1 MASTPYVKSTGR
13 KIQSSS
19 RETLIAAG
27 KREVILKE
35 NKDRIAI
42 IDAIQGAST
51 NELNALAEIKDAI
64 LSGRGSI
71 TQLGEN
77 QGKVS
82 QRLSRRLIASEPYV
96 SDDAKNTQANPYIKR
111 LPMKK
116 GRTQVNNGE
125 ERLIVATNTSERV
138 HFASSRQSA
147 QKLKGSVPVAA
158 NSAPLEPQ
166 SPQSQKGPL
175 RDSNGRF
182 VSQKNN
188 EDIARKK
195 EWQKAHKADA
205 KLQEGFLRKLGSI
218 IGVDGNQSSSEESLT
233 DAAGVGAGGPLWMAA
248 RGMYDITK
256 EITGKAESL
265 KEWVEKGKGEAS
277 PSKATSPAITY
288 PAVVNT
294 QKATSATAFNNAV
307 ETKSAQAVE
316 EQTKILQTNDN
327 KIIDGLEN
335 VSDEVVKLRKSVSSG
350 NKFGLS
356 DLWRNRASRR
366 NKINIGDQAGKNKRN
381 KPKRKG
387 RNLGKK
393 ALSVGEKAAAG
404 TAAAGAGAGAAKTVK
419 TKVSKAKD
427 ISTTSDASKGIA
439 KETKNTAKAVKPA
452 GVVAEE
458 ATVKTGET
466 VAKKKTESVALKSAA
481 KIGVKSAAST
491 AARAIP
497 IIGSLAMA
505 GYDAIDGYTDTDAQ
519 KAAFGLSDDDAVS
532 EQQKTAYATANVLD
546 MGGLVSGATN
556 LIGKGISALGFERA
570 GEKLQ
575 NFDTGDIARGVNGA
589 VDVTKSVFGSLKDT
603 FLSTDENTK
612 QVKKAVEDGTKKTVD
627 AIHSLGEQLQGGRN
641 GEDGV
646 GEHGY
651 TSPTEFSSPANN
663 TIAADLNI
671 GGSNAKNRNYRN
683 NNLGNLVFANQ
694 EGATLESPN
703 AKGEQRFAR
712 FNTPEEGIRALANQ
726 VSSYYNGTSAAA
738 GYQKLQTVS
747 SIISKW
753 APPNENNTNQYID
766 NVSKYLGVSPNE
778 KIDVSKPEVMTQLVR
793 AIATKEGG
801 NPAVNN
807 EFIKNAL
814 GAFNTNTGRWE
825 GQFSDETLA
834 RINKIQKENGGQL
847 IARDSQ
853 YSVGRKVKYANGKS
867 PAQPVLNAVP
877 TATQQP
883 IEVAQHAQ
891 AVKKPQK
898 TGNQPQPINSEN
910 ADVNTGSPSS
920 LLERLIA
927 INESGISGAS
937 NLFGGAA
944 TSLAGTSLDL
954 VKDFALA
961 TSFGSISSLS
971 EKAKGMDQALTEKI
985 SGLTGKSFGFKKA
998 SQVADIA
1005 TAIQQKRTVNHD
1017 TEIIDL
1023 LPGDQVS
1030 PSTPKTPLQEQ
1041 ALAISQAME
1050 GFSSAAPVPKTPQQE
1065 QALAISQAM
1074 AGFSSA
1080 APAPKTPQQEQ
1091 ALAISQAM
1099 ADFSSAAPA
1108 PKTPQQEQALAI
1120 SQAMEGFSSAAPAP
1134 KTPQQAQALAISQ
1147 AMEGFSSAAPAPK
1160 TPQQEQA
1167 LAISQAMAGFSSA
1180 APAPKTPQQE
1190 QALAINQAMAGAAP
1204 VVTSGKRTIT
1214 APSDVQIYDN
1224 GYKVVTGEDKSFF
1237 GSLFDSTVS
1246 GLKQTGTAVIP
1257 AVGDNLSR
1265 LVGGIDSTGILND
1278 LVMQS
1283 TGQNSAIA
1291 RAISPLTRN
1300 VGDWLNGGIQQT
1312 ANSIRGIAT
1321 GANNAIFGSASA
1333 VQEPFLAMP
1342 PQLPTVTDLARSGIR
1357 QPLTTDTIN
1366 NDPAMLKALDNIC
1379 SILND
1384 LLNVNKNNTK
1394 GDPDNVVKT
1403 SQPQPRPRASTT
1415 INDQSLDALLE
1426 D

>member
-1 MASTPYVKSTGR
+1 MDISPLA
-13 KIQSSS
+13 
-19 RETLIAAG
+19 TLNNYRNGEHSICQKPWKKNTKLKPGNVDRAG

-42 IDAIQGAST
+42 IDAIQEAST
-51 NELNALAEIKDAI
+51 NELKALAEVKDAI
-64 LSGRGSI
+64 LSGARTI
-71 TQLGEN
+71 TQQDER
-77 QGKVS
+77 QGRVS
-82 QRLSRRLIASEPYV
+82 NRLSRRRKDYEQST
-96 SDDAKNTQANPYIKR
+96 SDSVRDVQTNPYKKR
-111 LPMKK
+111 LPAKK
-116 GRTQVNNGE
+116 
-125 ERLIVATNTSERV
+125 ERAPINQTVDRSIVATNTPESVRSV
-138 HFASSRQSA
+138 QSRQTIRKSD
-147 QKLKGSVPVAA
+147 GFIPVAA

-166 SPQSQKGPL
+166 SPQSLKGPL

-182 VSQKNN
+182 VSQKSN
-188 EDIARKK
+188 EDVARKK
-195 EWQKAHKADA
+195 ELQNARKADA
-205 KLQEGFLRKLGSI
+205 KLQAGFLRKLGSI
-218 IGVDGNQSSSEESLT
+218 MGVDGNQSSSEESLT
-233 DAAGVGAGGPLWMAA
+233 NAAGVGAGGPLWMAA

-265 KEWVEKGKGEAS
+265 KEWVEKGKKETS
-277 PSKATSPAITY
+277 TSKAISPVITY
-288 PAVVNT
+288 PAAVNS
-294 QKATSATAFNNAV
+294 QKSTSAKAFNNAV

-335 VSDEVVKLRKSVSSG
+335 VSDEIVKLRKSVSSG

-356 DLWRNRASRR
+356 DLWKNRASRR
-366 NKINIGDQAGKNKRN
+366 NKINIGDRAGKNKRN
-381 KPKRKG
+381 KSKRKG

-393 ALSVGEKAAAG
+393 ALSVGEKVTAGSAAAG
-404 TAAAGAGAGAAKTVK
+404 TGVGTAKAVK
-419 TKVSKAKD
+419 NKISKPKDVST
-427 ISTTSDASKGIA
+427 ISDTSKGIA
-439 KETKNTAKAVKPA
+439 KETKNTAKAVKSA
-452 GVVAEE
+452 GVVAED
-458 ATVKTGET
+458 TTIKTGEAI
-466 VAKKKTESVALKSAA
+466 AKKKTESVALKSAA

-491 AARAIP
+491 AARAVP

-505 GYDAIDGYTDTDAQ
+505 GYDAIDGYTDTEAQ

-589 VDVTKSVFGSLKDT
+589 VDITKSVFGSLKDT

-627 AIHSLGEQLQGGRN
+627 AIHSLGEQLQGGRD

-651 TSPTEFSSPANN
+651 TSPAEFNAPASN

-694 EGATLESPN
+694 EGAALEAPN

-753 APPNENNTNQYID
+753 APPKENNTNQYID

-778 KIDVSKPEVMTQLVR
+778 KIDVSNPEVMTQLVR

-898 TGNQPQPINSEN
+898 TGNQSQPINPEN
-910 ADVNTGSPSS
+910 VDVNTGSPSS

-927 INESGISGAS
+927 INDSGVG

-944 TSLAGTSLDL
+944 TSLAGTSLGL
-954 VKDFALA
+954 IKDFASA

-985 SGLTGKSFGFKKA
+985 SSLTGKSFGFQKA
-998 SQVADIA
+998 SQVTDIRDA
-1005 TAIQQKRTVNHD
+1005 LQKRPKAERDMPSV
-1017 TEIIDL
+1017 DL
-1023 LPGDQVS
+1023 LSGV
-1030 PSTPKTPLQEQ
+1030 
-1041 ALAISQAME
+1041 
-1050 GFSSAAPVPKTPQQE
+1050 SSASESEKISVNSRGIPV
-1065 QALAISQAM
+1065 
-1074 AGFSSA
+1074 
-1080 APAPKTPQQEQ
+1080 
-1091 ALAISQAM
+1091 
-1099 ADFSSAAPA
+1099 
-1108 PKTPQQEQALAI
+1108 
-1120 SQAMEGFSSAAPAP
+1120 
-1134 KTPQQAQALAISQ
+1134 
-1147 AMEGFSSAAPAPK
+1147 
-1160 TPQQEQA
+1160 
-1167 LAISQAMAGFSSA
+1167 
-1180 APAPKTPQQE
+1180 
-1190 QALAINQAMAGAAP
+1190 
-1204 VVTSGKRTIT
+1204 
-1214 APSDVQIYDN
+1214 YDN
-1224 GYKVVTGEDKSFF
+1224 GYKVIDGEDKGVL
-1237 GSLFDSTVS
+1237 GSLFDSSLT
-1246 GLKQTGTAVIP
+1246 GLKRISSAVLP
-1257 AVGDNLSR
+1257 AIGDNVSR
-1265 LVGGIDSTGILND
+1265 LIGGVDGTGIVND
-1278 LVMQS
+1278 LVYQA
-1283 TGQNSAIA
+1283 TGQNSTIA
-1291 RAISPLTRN
+1291 RAISPLTRSA
-1300 VGDWLNGGIQQT
+1300 GSWLNNGIQQT
-1312 ANSIRGIAT
+1312 ADSIRGISNE
-1321 GANNAIFGSASA
+1321 ANNAIFGSASA

-1394 GDPDNVVKT
+1394 GDPDKVVKT

-1415 INDQSLDALLE
+1415 INDPSLDALLE

>member
-1 MASTPYVKSTGR
+1 MDISPLA
-13 KIQSSS
+13 
-19 RETLIAAG
+19 TLNNYRNGEHSICQKPWKKNTKLKPGNVDRAG

-42 IDAIQGAST
+42 IDAIQEAST
-51 NELNALAEIKDAI
+51 NELKALAEVKDAI
-64 LSGRGSI
+64 LSGASTI
-71 TQLGEN
+71 TQQDER
-77 QGKVS
+77 QGRVS
-82 QRLSRRLIASEPYV
+82 NRLSRRRKDYEQST
-96 SDDAKNTQANPYIKR
+96 SDSVRDVQTNPYKKR
-111 LPMKK
+111 LPAKK
-116 GRTQVNNGE
+116 
-125 ERLIVATNTSERV
+125 ERAPINQTVDRSIVATNTPESVRSV
-138 HFASSRQSA
+138 QSRQNIRKSD
-147 QKLKGSVPVAA
+147 GSIPVAA
-158 NSAPLEPQ
+158 NSTPLEPQ
-166 SPQSQKGPL
+166 SPQSLKGPL

-182 VSQKNN
+182 VSQKSN
-188 EDIARKK
+188 EDVARKK
-195 EWQKAHKADA
+195 ELQNARKADA
-205 KLQEGFLRKLGSI
+205 KLQAGFLRKLGSI
-218 IGVDGNQSSSEESLT
+218 MGVDGNQSSSEESLT
-233 DAAGVGAGGPLWMAA
+233 NAAGVGAGGPLWMAA

-265 KEWVEKGKGEAS
+265 KEWVEKGKKETS
-277 PSKATSPAITY
+277 TSKAISPVITY
-288 PAVVNT
+288 PAAVNS
-294 QKATSATAFNNAV
+294 QKATSAKAFNNAV

-335 VSDEVVKLRKSVSSG
+335 VSDEIVKLRKSVSSG

-356 DLWRNRASRR
+356 DLWKNRASRR
-366 NKINIGDQAGKNKRN
+366 NKINIGDRAGKNKRN
-381 KPKRKG
+381 KSKRKG
-387 RNLGKK
+387 HNLGKK
-393 ALSVGEKAAAG
+393 ALSVGEKVAAGSAAAG
-404 TAAAGAGAGAAKTVK
+404 TGVGTAKAVK
-419 TKVSKAKD
+419 NKISKPKDVST
-427 ISTTSDASKGIA
+427 ISDTSKGIA
-439 KETKNTAKAVKPA
+439 KETKNTAKAVKSA
-452 GVVAEE
+452 GVVAED
-458 ATVKTGET
+458 TTIKTGEAI
-466 VAKKKTESVALKSAA
+466 AKKKTESVALKSAA

-491 AARAIP
+491 AARAVP

-505 GYDAIDGYTDTDAQ
+505 GYDAIDGYTDTEAQ

-589 VDVTKSVFGSLKDT
+589 VDITKSVFGSLKDT

-627 AIHSLGEQLQGGRN
+627 AIHSLGEQLQGGRD

-651 TSPTEFSSPANN
+651 TSPAEFNAPASN

-694 EGATLESPN
+694 EGAALEAPN

-753 APPNENNTNQYID
+753 APPKENNTNQYID

-778 KIDVSKPEVMTQLVR
+778 KIDVSNPEVMTQLVR

-853 YSVGRKVKYANGKS
+853 YSVGCKVKYANGKS

-898 TGNQPQPINSEN
+898 TGNQSQPINPEN
-910 ADVNTGSPSS
+910 VDVNTGSPSS

-927 INESGISGAS
+927 INDSGVG

-944 TSLAGTSLDL
+944 TSIAGTSLGL
-954 VKDFALA
+954 IKDFASA

-985 SGLTGKSFGFKKA
+985 SSLTGKSFGFQKA
-998 SQVADIA
+998 SQVTDIRDA
-1005 TAIQQKRTVNHD
+1005 LQKRPKAERDMPSV
-1017 TEIIDL
+1017 DL
-1023 LPGDQVS
+1023 LSGV
-1030 PSTPKTPLQEQ
+1030 
-1041 ALAISQAME
+1041 
-1050 GFSSAAPVPKTPQQE
+1050 SSASESEKISVNSRGIPV
-1065 QALAISQAM
+1065 
-1074 AGFSSA
+1074 
-1080 APAPKTPQQEQ
+1080 
-1091 ALAISQAM
+1091 
-1099 ADFSSAAPA
+1099 
-1108 PKTPQQEQALAI
+1108 
-1120 SQAMEGFSSAAPAP
+1120 
-1134 KTPQQAQALAISQ
+1134 
-1147 AMEGFSSAAPAPK
+1147 
-1160 TPQQEQA
+1160 
-1167 LAISQAMAGFSSA
+1167 
-1180 APAPKTPQQE
+1180 
-1190 QALAINQAMAGAAP
+1190 
-1204 VVTSGKRTIT
+1204 
-1214 APSDVQIYDN
+1214 YDN
-1224 GYKVVTGEDKSFF
+1224 GYKVIDGEDKGVL
-1237 GSLFDSTVS
+1237 GSLFDSSLT
-1246 GLKQTGTAVIP
+1246 GLKRISSAVLP
-1257 AVGDNLSR
+1257 AIGDNVSR
-1265 LVGGIDSTGILND
+1265 LIGGVDGTSIVND
-1278 LVMQS
+1278 LVYQA
-1283 TGQNSAIA
+1283 TGQNSTIA
-1291 RAISPLTRN
+1291 RAISPLTRSA
-1300 VGDWLNGGIQQT
+1300 GSWLNNGIQQT
-1312 ANSIRGIAT
+1312 ADSIRGISNE
-1321 GANNAIFGSASA
+1321 ANNAIFGSASA

-1394 GDPDNVVKT
+1394 GDPDKVVKT

-1415 INDQSLDALLE
+1415 INDPSLDALLE

>member
-1 MASTPYVKSTGR
+1 
-13 KIQSSS
+13 Q
-19 RETLIAAG
+19 
-27 KREVILKE
+27 
-35 NKDRIAI
+35 
-42 IDAIQGAST
+42 
-51 NELNALAEIKDAI
+51 
-64 LSGRGSI
+64 
-71 TQLGEN
+71 
-77 QGKVS
+77 
-82 QRLSRRLIASEPYV
+82 
-96 SDDAKNTQANPYIKR
+96 
-111 LPMKK
+111 
-116 GRTQVNNGE
+116 
-125 ERLIVATNTSERV
+125 
-138 HFASSRQSA
+138 
-147 QKLKGSVPVAA
+147 
-158 NSAPLEPQ
+158 
-166 SPQSQKGPL
+166 
-175 RDSNGRF
+175 
-182 VSQKNN
+182 
-188 EDIARKK
+188 
-195 EWQKAHKADA
+195 
-205 KLQEGFLRKLGSI
+205 
-218 IGVDGNQSSSEESLT
+218 
-233 DAAGVGAGGPLWMAA
+233 
-248 RGMYDITK
+248 
-256 EITGKAESL
+256 
-265 KEWVEKGKGEAS
+265 
-277 PSKATSPAITY
+277 
-288 PAVVNT
+288 
-294 QKATSATAFNNAV
+294 
-307 ETKSAQAVE
+307 
-316 EQTKILQTNDN
+316 
-327 KIIDGLEN
+327 
-335 VSDEVVKLRKSVSSG
+335 
-350 NKFGLS
+350 
-356 DLWRNRASRR
+356 
-366 NKINIGDQAGKNKRN
+366 
-381 KPKRKG
+381 
-387 RNLGKK
+387 
-393 ALSVGEKAAAG
+393 
-404 TAAAGAGAGAAKTVK
+404 
-419 TKVSKAKD
+419 
-427 ISTTSDASKGIA
+427 
-439 KETKNTAKAVKPA
+439 
-452 GVVAEE
+452 
-458 ATVKTGET
+458 
-466 VAKKKTESVALKSAA
+466 
-481 KIGVKSAAST
+481 
-491 AARAIP
+491 
-497 IIGSLAMA
+497 
-505 GYDAIDGYTDTDAQ
+505 
-519 KAAFGLSDDDAVS
+519 
-532 EQQKTAYATANVLD
+532 
-546 MGGLVSGATN
+546 
-556 LIGKGISALGFERA
+556 
-570 GEKLQ
+570 
-575 NFDTGDIARGVNGA
+575 
-589 VDVTKSVFGSLKDT
+589 
-603 FLSTDENTK
+603 
-612 QVKKAVEDGTKKTVD
+612 
-627 AIHSLGEQLQGGRN
+627 
-641 GEDGV
+641 
-646 GEHGY
+646 
-651 TSPTEFSSPANN
+651 
-663 TIAADLNI
+663 
-671 GGSNAKNRNYRN
+671 
-683 NNLGNLVFANQ
+683 
-694 EGATLESPN
+694 
-703 AKGEQRFAR
+703 GEQRFAR

-814 GAFNTNTGRWE
+814 GAFNTNTGLWE

-898 TGNQPQPINSEN
+898 TGNQPQPINPEN

-998 SQVADIA
+998 SQAADIA

-1030 PSTPKTPLQEQ
+1030 PST
-1041 ALAISQAME
+1041 
-1050 GFSSAAPVPKTPQQE
+1050 PKTPQQE

-1091 ALAISQAM
+1091 ALAIS
-1099 ADFSSAAPA
+1099 
-1108 PKTPQQEQALAI
+1108 
-1120 SQAMEGFSSAAPAP
+1120 
-1134 KTPQQAQALAISQ
+1134 
-1147 AMEGFSSAAPAPK
+1147 
-1160 TPQQEQA
+1160 
-1167 LAISQAMAGFSSA
+1167 
-1180 APAPKTPQQE
+1180 
-1190 QALAINQAMAGAAP
+1190 QAMAGAAP

>member
-1 MASTPYVKSTGR
+1 MDISPLA
-13 KIQSSS
+13 
-19 RETLIAAG
+19 TLNNYRNGEHSICQKPWKKNTKLKPENVDRAG

-42 IDAIQGAST
+42 IDAIQEAST
-51 NELNALAEIKDAI
+51 NELKALAEVKDAI
-64 LSGRGSI
+64 LSGASTI
-71 TQLGEN
+71 TQQDER
-77 QGKVS
+77 QGRVS
-82 QRLSRRLIASEPYV
+82 NRLSRRRKDYEQST
-96 SDDAKNTQANPYIKR
+96 SDSVRDVQTNPYKKR
-111 LPMKK
+111 LPAKK
-116 GRTQVNNGE
+116 
-125 ERLIVATNTSERV
+125 ERAPINQTVDRSIVATNTPESVRSV
-138 HFASSRQSA
+138 QSRQTIRKSD
-147 QKLKGSVPVAA
+147 GFIPVAA

-166 SPQSQKGPL
+166 SPQSLKGPL

-182 VSQKNN
+182 VSQKSN
-188 EDIARKK
+188 EDVARKK
-195 EWQKAHKADA
+195 ELQNARKADA
-205 KLQEGFLRKLGSI
+205 KLQAGFLRKLGSI
-218 IGVDGNQSSSEESLT
+218 MGVDGNRSSSEESLT
-233 DAAGVGAGGPLWMAA
+233 NAAGVGAGGPLWMAA

-265 KEWVEKGKGEAS
+265 KEWVEKGKKETS
-277 PSKATSPAITY
+277 TSKAISPVITY
-288 PAVVNT
+288 PAAVNS
-294 QKATSATAFNNAV
+294 QKATSAKAFNNAV

-335 VSDEVVKLRKSVSSG
+335 VSDEIVKLRKSVSSG

-356 DLWRNRASRR
+356 DLWKNRASRR
-366 NKINIGDQAGKNKRN
+366 NKINIGDQTGKNKRN
-381 KPKRKG
+381 KSKRKG

-393 ALSVGEKAAAG
+393 ALSAGEKVAAGSAAAG
-404 TAAAGAGAGAAKTVK
+404 TGVGAAKVVK
-419 TKVSKAKD
+419 NKISKPKDVST
-427 ISTTSDASKGIA
+427 ISDTSKGIA
-439 KETKNTAKAVKPA
+439 KETKNTAKAVKSA
-452 GVVAEE
+452 GVVAED
-458 ATVKTGET
+458 ATIKTGEAI
-466 VAKKKTESVALKSAA
+466 AKKKTESVALKSAA

-491 AARAIP
+491 AARAVP

-505 GYDAIDGYTDTDAQ
+505 GYDAIDGYTDTEAQ

-589 VDVTKSVFGSLKDT
+589 VDITKSVFGSLKDT

-651 TSPTEFSSPANN
+651 TSPTEFSAPANN

-778 KIDVSKPEVMTQLVR
+778 KIDVSNPEVMTQLVR

-898 TGNQPQPINSEN
+898 TGNQSQPINPEN
-910 ADVNTGSPSS
+910 VDVNTGSPSS

-927 INESGISGAS
+927 INDSGVG

-944 TSLAGTSLDL
+944 TSLAGTSLGL
-954 VKDFALA
+954 IKDFASA

-985 SGLTGKSFGFKKA
+985 SSLTGKSFGFQKA
-998 SQVADIA
+998 SQVTDIRDA
-1005 TAIQQKRTVNHD
+1005 LQKRPKAERDMPSV
-1017 TEIIDL
+1017 DL
-1023 LPGDQVS
+1023 
-1030 PSTPKTPLQEQ
+1030 
-1041 ALAISQAME
+1041 IS
-1050 GFSSAAPVPKTPQQE
+1050 GVSSASESEKISVNSRGIPV
-1065 QALAISQAM
+1065 
-1074 AGFSSA
+1074 
-1080 APAPKTPQQEQ
+1080 
-1091 ALAISQAM
+1091 
-1099 ADFSSAAPA
+1099 
-1108 PKTPQQEQALAI
+1108 
-1120 SQAMEGFSSAAPAP
+1120 
-1134 KTPQQAQALAISQ
+1134 
-1147 AMEGFSSAAPAPK
+1147 
-1160 TPQQEQA
+1160 
-1167 LAISQAMAGFSSA
+1167 
-1180 APAPKTPQQE
+1180 
-1190 QALAINQAMAGAAP
+1190 
-1204 VVTSGKRTIT
+1204 
-1214 APSDVQIYDN
+1214 YDN
-1224 GYKVVTGEDKSFF
+1224 GYKVIDGEDKGVL
-1237 GSLFDSTVS
+1237 GSLFDSSLT
-1246 GLKQTGTAVIP
+1246 GLKRISSAVLP
-1257 AVGDNLSR
+1257 AIGDNVSQLI
-1265 LVGGIDSTGILND
+1265 GGVDGTGIVND
-1278 LVMQS
+1278 LVYQA
-1283 TGQNSAIA
+1283 TGQNSTIA
-1291 RAISPLTRN
+1291 RAISPLTKSA
-1300 VGDWLNGGIQQT
+1300 GSWLNNGIQQT
-1312 ANSIRGIAT
+1312 ADSIRGISNE
-1321 GANNAIFGSASA
+1321 ANNAIFGSASA
-1333 VQEPFLAMP
+1333 VQEPFLALP

-1394 GDPDNVVKT
+1394 GDPDKVVKT

-1415 INDQSLDALLE
+1415 INDSSLDALLE

>member
-1 MASTPYVKSTGR
+1 MDISPLA
-13 KIQSSS
+13 
-19 RETLIAAG
+19 TLNNYRNGEHSICQKPWKKNTKLKLGNVDRAG

-42 IDAIQGAST
+42 IDAIQEAST
-51 NELNALAEIKDAI
+51 NELKALAEVKDAI
-64 LSGRGSI
+64 LSGASTI
-71 TQLGEN
+71 TQQDER
-77 QGKVS
+77 QGRVS
-82 QRLSRRLIASEPYV
+82 NRLSRRRKDYEQST
-96 SDDAKNTQANPYIKR
+96 SDSVRDVQTNPYKKR
-111 LPMKK
+111 LPAKK
-116 GRTQVNNGE
+116 
-125 ERLIVATNTSERV
+125 ERAPINQTVDRSIVATNTPESVRSV
-138 HFASSRQSA
+138 QSRQTIR
-147 QKLKGSVPVAA
+147 KPDGFIPVAA

-166 SPQSQKGPL
+166 SPQSLKGPL
-175 RDSNGRF
+175 RDSSGRF
-182 VSQKNN
+182 VSQKSN
-188 EDIARKK
+188 EDVARKK
-195 EWQKAHKADA
+195 ELQNARKADA
-205 KLQEGFLRKLGSI
+205 KLQAGFLRKLGSI
-218 IGVDGNQSSSEESLT
+218 MGVDGNQSSSEESLT
-233 DAAGVGAGGPLWMAA
+233 NAAGVGAGGPLWMAA

-265 KEWVEKGKGEAS
+265 KEWVEKGKKETS
-277 PSKATSPAITY
+277 TSKAISPVITY
-288 PAVVNT
+288 PAVVNS
-294 QKATSATAFNNAV
+294 QKATSAKAFNNAV
-307 ETKSAQAVE
+307 EAKSAQAVE

-335 VSDEVVKLRKSVSSG
+335 VSDEILKLRKSVSSG

-356 DLWRNRASRR
+356 DLWKNRASRR
-366 NKINIGDQAGKNKRN
+366 NKINIGDQTGKNKRN
-381 KPKRKG
+381 KSKRKG

-393 ALSVGEKAAAG
+393 ALSAGEKVAAGSAAAG
-404 TAAAGAGAGAAKTVK
+404 TGVGAAKVVK
-419 TKVSKAKD
+419 NKISKPKDVST
-427 ISTTSDASKGIA
+427 ISDTSKGIA
-439 KETKNTAKAVKPA
+439 KETKNTAKAVKSA
-452 GVVAEE
+452 GVVAED
-458 ATVKTGET
+458 ATIKTGEAI
-466 VAKKKTESVALKSAA
+466 AKKKTESVALKSAA

-491 AARAIP
+491 AARAVP
-497 IIGSLAMA
+497 IIGSLAIA
-505 GYDAIDGYTDTDAQ
+505 GYDAIDGYTDTEAQ

-589 VDVTKSVFGSLKDT
+589 VDITKSVFGSLKDT

-651 TSPTEFSSPANN
+651 TSPTEFSAPANN

-778 KIDVSKPEVMTQLVR
+778 KIDVSNPEVMTQLVR

-867 PAQPVLNAVP
+867 PAHPVLNAVP

-898 TGNQPQPINSEN
+898 TGNQSQPINPEN
-910 ADVNTGSPSS
+910 VDVNTGSPSS

-927 INESGISGAS
+927 INDSGVG

-944 TSLAGTSLDL
+944 TSLAGTSLGL
-954 VKDFALA
+954 IKDFASA

-985 SGLTGKSFGFKKA
+985 SSLTGKSFGFQKA
-998 SQVADIA
+998 SQVTDIRDA
-1005 TAIQQKRTVNHD
+1005 LQKRPKAERDMPSV
-1017 TEIIDL
+1017 DL
-1023 LPGDQVS
+1023 LSGV
-1030 PSTPKTPLQEQ
+1030 
-1041 ALAISQAME
+1041 
-1050 GFSSAAPVPKTPQQE
+1050 SSASESEKISVNSRGIPV
-1065 QALAISQAM
+1065 
-1074 AGFSSA
+1074 
-1080 APAPKTPQQEQ
+1080 
-1091 ALAISQAM
+1091 
-1099 ADFSSAAPA
+1099 
-1108 PKTPQQEQALAI
+1108 
-1120 SQAMEGFSSAAPAP
+1120 
-1134 KTPQQAQALAISQ
+1134 
-1147 AMEGFSSAAPAPK
+1147 
-1160 TPQQEQA
+1160 
-1167 LAISQAMAGFSSA
+1167 
-1180 APAPKTPQQE
+1180 
-1190 QALAINQAMAGAAP
+1190 
-1204 VVTSGKRTIT
+1204 
-1214 APSDVQIYDN
+1214 YDN
-1224 GYKVVTGEDKSFF
+1224 GYKVIDGEDKGVL
-1237 GSLFDSTVS
+1237 GSLFDSSLT
-1246 GLKQTGTAVIP
+1246 GLKRISSAVLP
-1257 AVGDNLSR
+1257 AIGDNVSQLI
-1265 LVGGIDSTGILND
+1265 GGVDGTGIVND
-1278 LVMQS
+1278 LVYQA
-1283 TGQNSAIA
+1283 TGQNSTIA
-1291 RAISPLTRN
+1291 RAISPLTRSA
-1300 VGDWLNGGIQQT
+1300 GSWLNNGIQQT
-1312 ANSIRGIAT
+1312 ADSIRGISNE
-1321 GANNAIFGSASA
+1321 ANNAIFGSASA
-1333 VQEPFLAMP
+1333 VQEPFLALP

-1379 SILND
+1379 SILNN

-1394 GDPDNVVKT
+1394 GDPDKVVKT

-1415 INDQSLDALLE
+1415 INDPSLDALLE

>member
-1 MASTPYVKSTGR
+1 MDISPLA
-13 KIQSSS
+13 
-19 RETLIAAG
+19 TLNNYRNGEHSICQKPWKKNTKLKLGNVDRAG

-42 IDAIQGAST
+42 IDAIQEAST
-51 NELNALAEIKDAI
+51 NELKALAEVKDAI
-64 LSGRGSI
+64 LSGASTI
-71 TQLGEN
+71 TQQDER
-77 QGKVS
+77 QGRVS
-82 QRLSRRLIASEPYV
+82 NRLSRRRKDYEQST
-96 SDDAKNTQANPYIKR
+96 SDSVRDVQTNPYKKR
-111 LPMKK
+111 LPAKK
-116 GRTQVNNGE
+116 
-125 ERLIVATNTSERV
+125 ERAPINQTVDRSIVATNTPESVRSV
-138 HFASSRQSA
+138 QSRQTIRKSD
-147 QKLKGSVPVAA
+147 GFIPVAA

-166 SPQSQKGPL
+166 SPQSLKGPL

-182 VSQKNN
+182 VSQKSN
-188 EDIARKK
+188 EDVARKK
-195 EWQKAHKADA
+195 ELQNARKADA
-205 KLQEGFLRKLGSI
+205 KLQAGFLRKLGSI
-218 IGVDGNQSSSEESLT
+218 MGVDGNQSSSEESLT
-233 DAAGVGAGGPLWMAA
+233 NAAGVGAGGPLWMAA

-265 KEWVEKGKGEAS
+265 KEWVEKGKKETS
-277 PSKATSPAITY
+277 TSKAISPVITY
-288 PAVVNT
+288 PAAVNS
-294 QKATSATAFNNAV
+294 QKSTSAKAFNNAV
-307 ETKSAQAVE
+307 ETRSAQAVE

-335 VSDEVVKLRKSVSSG
+335 VSDEIVKLRKSVSSG

-356 DLWRNRASRR
+356 DLWKNRASRR
-366 NKINIGDQAGKNKRN
+366 NKINIGDRAGKNKRN
-381 KPKRKG
+381 KSKRKG

-393 ALSVGEKAAAG
+393 ALSVGEKVAAGSAAAG
-404 TAAAGAGAGAAKTVK
+404 TGVGTAKAVK
-419 TKVSKAKD
+419 NKISKPKDVST
-427 ISTTSDASKGIA
+427 ISDTSKGIA
-439 KETKNTAKAVKPA
+439 KETKNTAKAVKSA
-452 GVVAEE
+452 GVVAED
-458 ATVKTGET
+458 TTIKTGEAI
-466 VAKKKTESVALKSAA
+466 AKKKTESVALKSAA

-491 AARAIP
+491 AARAVP

-505 GYDAIDGYTDTDAQ
+505 GYDAIDGYTDTEAQ

-589 VDVTKSVFGSLKDT
+589 VDITKSVFGSLKDT

-627 AIHSLGEQLQGGRN
+627 AIHSLGEQLQGGRD

-651 TSPTEFSSPANN
+651 TSPAEFNAPASN

-694 EGATLESPN
+694 EGAALEAPN

-753 APPNENNTNQYID
+753 APPKENNTNQYID

-778 KIDVSKPEVMTQLVR
+778 KIDVSNPEVMTQLVR

-898 TGNQPQPINSEN
+898 TGNQSQPINPEN
-910 ADVNTGSPSS
+910 VDVNTGSPSS

-927 INESGISGAS
+927 INDSGVG

-944 TSLAGTSLDL
+944 TSLAGTSLGL
-954 VKDFALA
+954 IKDFASA

-985 SGLTGKSFGFKKA
+985 SSLTGKSFGFQKA
-998 SQVADIA
+998 SQVTDIRDA
-1005 TAIQQKRTVNHD
+1005 LQKRPKAERDMPSV
-1017 TEIIDL
+1017 DL
-1023 LPGDQVS
+1023 LSGV
-1030 PSTPKTPLQEQ
+1030 
-1041 ALAISQAME
+1041 
-1050 GFSSAAPVPKTPQQE
+1050 SSASESEKISVNSRGIPV
-1065 QALAISQAM
+1065 
-1074 AGFSSA
+1074 
-1080 APAPKTPQQEQ
+1080 
-1091 ALAISQAM
+1091 
-1099 ADFSSAAPA
+1099 
-1108 PKTPQQEQALAI
+1108 
-1120 SQAMEGFSSAAPAP
+1120 
-1134 KTPQQAQALAISQ
+1134 
-1147 AMEGFSSAAPAPK
+1147 
-1160 TPQQEQA
+1160 
-1167 LAISQAMAGFSSA
+1167 
-1180 APAPKTPQQE
+1180 
-1190 QALAINQAMAGAAP
+1190 
-1204 VVTSGKRTIT
+1204 
-1214 APSDVQIYDN
+1214 YDN
-1224 GYKVVTGEDKSFF
+1224 GYKVIDGEDKGVL
-1237 GSLFDSTVS
+1237 GSLFDSSLT
-1246 GLKQTGTAVIP
+1246 GLKRISSAVLP
-1257 AVGDNLSR
+1257 AIGDNVSQLI
-1265 LVGGIDSTGILND
+1265 GGVDGTGIVND
-1278 LVMQS
+1278 LVYQA
-1283 TGQNSAIA
+1283 TGQNSTIA
-1291 RAISPLTRN
+1291 RAISPLTKSA
-1300 VGDWLNGGIQQT
+1300 GSWLNNGIQQT
-1312 ANSIRGIAT
+1312 ADSIRGISNE
-1321 GANNAIFGSASA
+1321 ANNAIFGSASA

-1394 GDPDNVVKT
+1394 GDPDKVVKT

-1415 INDQSLDALLE
+1415 INDPSLDALLE

>member
-1 MASTPYVKSTGR
+1 MDISPLA
-13 KIQSSS
+13 
-19 RETLIAAG
+19 TLNNYRNGEHSICQKPWKKNTKLKLGNVDRAG

-42 IDAIQGAST
+42 IDAIQEAST
-51 NELNALAEIKDAI
+51 NELKALAEVKDAI
-64 LSGRGSI
+64 LSGASTI
-71 TQLGEN
+71 TQQDER
-77 QGKVS
+77 QGRVS
-82 QRLSRRLIASEPYV
+82 NRLSRRRKDYEQST
-96 SDDAKNTQANPYIKR
+96 SDSVRDVQTNPYKKR
-111 LPMKK
+111 LPAKK
-116 GRTQVNNGE
+116 
-125 ERLIVATNTSERV
+125 ERAPINQTVDRSIVATNTPESVRSV
-138 HFASSRQSA
+138 QSRQTIR
-147 QKLKGSVPVAA
+147 KPDGFIPVAA

-166 SPQSQKGPL
+166 SPQSLKGPL

-182 VSQKNN
+182 VSQKSN
-188 EDIARKK
+188 EDVARKK
-195 EWQKAHKADA
+195 ELQNARKADA
-205 KLQEGFLRKLGSI
+205 KLQAGFLRKLSSI
-218 IGVDGNQSSSEESLT
+218 MGVDGNQSSSEESLT
-233 DAAGVGAGGPLWMAA
+233 NAAGVGAGGPLWMAA

-265 KEWVEKGKGEAS
+265 KELVEKGKKETS
-277 PSKATSPAITY
+277 TSKAISPVITY
-288 PAVVNT
+288 PAAVNS
-294 QKATSATAFNNAV
+294 QKATSAKAFNNAV

-335 VSDEVVKLRKSVSSG
+335 VSDEIVKLRKSVSSG

-356 DLWRNRASRR
+356 DLWKNRASRR
-366 NKINIGDQAGKNKRN
+366 NKINIGDQTGKNKRN
-381 KPKRKG
+381 KSKRKG

-393 ALSVGEKAAAG
+393 ALSAGEKVAAGSAAAG
-404 TAAAGAGAGAAKTVK
+404 TGVGAAKVVK
-419 TKVSKAKD
+419 NKISKPKDVST
-427 ISTTSDASKGIA
+427 ISDTSKGIA
-439 KETKNTAKAVKPA
+439 KETKNTAKAVKSA
-452 GVVAEE
+452 GVVAED
-458 ATVKTGET
+458 ATIKTGE
-466 VAKKKTESVALKSAA
+466 VIAKKKTESVALKSAA

-491 AARAIP
+491 AARAVP

-505 GYDAIDGYTDTDAQ
+505 GYDAIDGYTDTEAQ

-589 VDVTKSVFGSLKDT
+589 VDITKSVFGSLKDT

-651 TSPTEFSSPANN
+651 TSPTEFSAPANN

-778 KIDVSKPEVMTQLVR
+778 KIDVSNPEVMTQLVR

-898 TGNQPQPINSEN
+898 TGNQSQPINPEN
-910 ADVNTGSPSS
+910 VDVNTGSPSS

-927 INESGISGAS
+927 INDSGVG

-944 TSLAGTSLDL
+944 TSLAGTSLGL
-954 VKDFALA
+954 IKDFASA

-971 EKAKGMDQALTEKI
+971 EKTKGMDQALTEKI
-985 SGLTGKSFGFKKA
+985 SSLTGKSFGFQKA
-998 SQVADIA
+998 SQVTDIRDA
-1005 TAIQQKRTVNHD
+1005 LQKRPKAERDMPSV
-1017 TEIIDL
+1017 DL
-1023 LPGDQVS
+1023 LSGV
-1030 PSTPKTPLQEQ
+1030 
-1041 ALAISQAME
+1041 
-1050 GFSSAAPVPKTPQQE
+1050 SSASESEKISVNSRGIPV
-1065 QALAISQAM
+1065 
-1074 AGFSSA
+1074 
-1080 APAPKTPQQEQ
+1080 
-1091 ALAISQAM
+1091 
-1099 ADFSSAAPA
+1099 
-1108 PKTPQQEQALAI
+1108 
-1120 SQAMEGFSSAAPAP
+1120 
-1134 KTPQQAQALAISQ
+1134 
-1147 AMEGFSSAAPAPK
+1147 
-1160 TPQQEQA
+1160 
-1167 LAISQAMAGFSSA
+1167 
-1180 APAPKTPQQE
+1180 
-1190 QALAINQAMAGAAP
+1190 
-1204 VVTSGKRTIT
+1204 
-1214 APSDVQIYDN
+1214 YDN
-1224 GYKVVTGEDKSFF
+1224 GYKVIDGEDKGVL
-1237 GSLFDSTVS
+1237 GSLFDSSLT
-1246 GLKQTGTAVIP
+1246 GLKRISSAVLP
-1257 AVGDNLSR
+1257 AIGDNVSQLI
-1265 LVGGIDSTGILND
+1265 GGVDGTGIVND
-1278 LVMQS
+1278 LVYQA
-1283 TGQNSAIA
+1283 TGQNSTIA
-1291 RAISPLTRN
+1291 RAISPLTKSA
-1300 VGDWLNGGIQQT
+1300 GSWLNNGIQQT
-1312 ANSIRGIAT
+1312 ADSIRGISNE
-1321 GANNAIFGSASA
+1321 ANNAIFGSASA
-1333 VQEPFLAMP
+1333 VQEPFLALP

-1394 GDPDNVVKT
+1394 GDPDKVVKT

-1415 INDQSLDALLE
+1415 INDPSLDALLE

>member
-1 MASTPYVKSTGR
+1 MDISPLA
-13 KIQSSS
+13 
-19 RETLIAAG
+19 TLNNYRNGEHSICQKPWKKNTKLKLGNVDRAG

-42 IDAIQGAST
+42 IDAIQEAST
-51 NELNALAEIKDAI
+51 NELKALAEVKDAI
-64 LSGRGSI
+64 LSGASTI
-71 TQLGEN
+71 TQQDER
-77 QGKVS
+77 QGRVS
-82 QRLSRRLIASEPYV
+82 NRLSRRRKDYEQST
-96 SDDAKNTQANPYIKR
+96 SDSVRDVQTNPYKKR
-111 LPMKK
+111 LPAKK
-116 GRTQVNNGE
+116 
-125 ERLIVATNTSERV
+125 ERAPINQTVDRSIVATNTPESVRSV
-138 HFASSRQSA
+138 QSRQTIRKSD
-147 QKLKGSVPVAA
+147 GFIPVAA

-166 SPQSQKGPL
+166 SPQSLKGPL

-182 VSQKNN
+182 VSQKSN
-188 EDIARKK
+188 EDVARKK
-195 EWQKAHKADA
+195 ELQNARKADA
-205 KLQEGFLRKLGSI
+205 KLQAGFLRKLGSI
-218 IGVDGNQSSSEESLT
+218 MGVDGNQSSSEESLT
-233 DAAGVGAGGPLWMAA
+233 NAAGVGAGGPLWMAA

-265 KEWVEKGKGEAS
+265 KEWVEKGKKETS
-277 PSKATSPAITY
+277 TSKAISPVITY
-288 PAVVNT
+288 PAAVNS
-294 QKATSATAFNNAV
+294 QKATSAKAFNNAV

-335 VSDEVVKLRKSVSSG
+335 VSDEIVKLRKSVSSG

-356 DLWRNRASRR
+356 DLWKNRASRR
-366 NKINIGDQAGKNKRN
+366 NKINIGDQTGKNKRN
-381 KPKRKG
+381 KSKRKG

-393 ALSVGEKAAAG
+393 ALSVGEKVAAGSAAAG
-404 TAAAGAGAGAAKTVK
+404 TGVGAAKVVK
-419 TKVSKAKD
+419 NKISKPKDVST
-427 ISTTSDASKGIA
+427 ISDTSKGIA
-439 KETKNTAKAVKPA
+439 KETKNTAKAVKSA
-452 GVVAEE
+452 GVVAED
-458 ATVKTGET
+458 ATIKTGEAI
-466 VAKKKTESVALKSAA
+466 AKKKTESVALKSAA

-491 AARAIP
+491 AARAVP

-505 GYDAIDGYTDTDAQ
+505 GYDAIDGYTDTEAQ

-589 VDVTKSVFGSLKDT
+589 VDITKSVFGSLKDT

-627 AIHSLGEQLQGGRN
+627 AIHSLGEQLQGGRD

-651 TSPTEFSSPANN
+651 TSPAEFNAPTSN

-694 EGATLESPN
+694 EGATLEAPN

-753 APPNENNTNQYID
+753 APPKENNTNQYID

-778 KIDVSKPEVMTQLVR
+778 KIDVSNPEVMTQLVR

-867 PAQPVLNAVP
+867 PAQPVLNAVQ

-891 AVKKPQK
+891 TVKKPQK
-898 TGNQPQPINSEN
+898 TGNQSQPINPEN
-910 ADVNTGSPSS
+910 VDVNTGSPSS

-927 INESGISGAS
+927 INDSGVG

-944 TSLAGTSLDL
+944 TSIAGTSLGL
-954 VKDFALA
+954 IKDFASA

-985 SGLTGKSFGFKKA
+985 SSLTGKSFGFQKA
-998 SQVADIA
+998 SQVTDIRDA
-1005 TAIQQKRTVNHD
+1005 LQKRPKAERDMPSV
-1017 TEIIDL
+1017 DL
-1023 LPGDQVS
+1023 LSGV
-1030 PSTPKTPLQEQ
+1030 
-1041 ALAISQAME
+1041 
-1050 GFSSAAPVPKTPQQE
+1050 SSARESEKISVNSRGIPV
-1065 QALAISQAM
+1065 
-1074 AGFSSA
+1074 
-1080 APAPKTPQQEQ
+1080 
-1091 ALAISQAM
+1091 
-1099 ADFSSAAPA
+1099 
-1108 PKTPQQEQALAI
+1108 
-1120 SQAMEGFSSAAPAP
+1120 
-1134 KTPQQAQALAISQ
+1134 
-1147 AMEGFSSAAPAPK
+1147 
-1160 TPQQEQA
+1160 
-1167 LAISQAMAGFSSA
+1167 
-1180 APAPKTPQQE
+1180 
-1190 QALAINQAMAGAAP
+1190 
-1204 VVTSGKRTIT
+1204 
-1214 APSDVQIYDN
+1214 YDN
-1224 GYKVVTGEDKSFF
+1224 GYKVIDGEDKGVL
-1237 GSLFDSTVS
+1237 GSLFDSSLT
-1246 GLKQTGTAVIP
+1246 GLKRISSAVLP
-1257 AVGDNLSR
+1257 AIGDNVSQLI
-1265 LVGGIDSTGILND
+1265 GGVDGTGIVND
-1278 LVMQS
+1278 LVYQA
-1283 TGQNSAIA
+1283 TGQNSTIA
-1291 RAISPLTRN
+1291 RAISPLTRSA
-1300 VGDWLNGGIQQT
+1300 GSWLNNGIQQT
-1312 ANSIRGIAT
+1312 ADSIRGISNE
-1321 GANNAIFGSASA
+1321 ANNAIFGSASA
-1333 VQEPFLAMP
+1333 VQEPFLALP

-1394 GDPDNVVKT
+1394 GDPDKVVKT

-1415 INDQSLDALLE
+1415 INDPSLDALLE

>member
-1 MASTPYVKSTGR
+1 MDISPLA
-13 KIQSSS
+13 
-19 RETLIAAG
+19 TLNNYRNGEHSICQKPWKKNTKLKPGNVDRAG

-42 IDAIQGAST
+42 IDAIQEAST
-51 NELNALAEIKDAI
+51 NELKALAEVKDAI
-64 LSGRGSI
+64 LSGASTI
-71 TQLGEN
+71 TQQDER
-77 QGKVS
+77 QGRVS
-82 QRLSRRLIASEPYV
+82 NRLSRRRKEYEQST
-96 SDDAKNTQANPYIKR
+96 SDSVRDVQTNPYKKR
-111 LPMKK
+111 LPAKK
-116 GRTQVNNGE
+116 
-125 ERLIVATNTSERV
+125 ERAPINQTVDRSIVATNTPESVRSV
-138 HFASSRQSA
+138 QSRQTIRKSD
-147 QKLKGSVPVAA
+147 GFIPVAA

-166 SPQSQKGPL
+166 SPQSLKGPL

-182 VSQKNN
+182 VSQKSN
-188 EDIARKK
+188 EDVARKK
-195 EWQKAHKADA
+195 ELQNARKADA
-205 KLQEGFLRKLGSI
+205 KLQAGFLRKLGSI
-218 IGVDGNQSSSEESLT
+218 MGVDGNRSSSEESLT
-233 DAAGVGAGGPLWMAA
+233 NAAGVGAGGPLWMAA

-265 KEWVEKGKGEAS
+265 KEWVEKGKKETS
-277 PSKATSPAITY
+277 TSKAISPVITY
-288 PAVVNT
+288 PAAVNS
-294 QKATSATAFNNAV
+294 QKATSAKAFNNAV

-335 VSDEVVKLRKSVSSG
+335 VSDEIVKLRKSVSSG

-356 DLWRNRASRR
+356 DLWKNRASRR
-366 NKINIGDQAGKNKRN
+366 NKINIGDQTGKNKRN
-381 KPKRKG
+381 KSKRKG

-393 ALSVGEKAAAG
+393 ALSAGEKVAAGSAAAG
-404 TAAAGAGAGAAKTVK
+404 TGVGAAKVVK
-419 TKVSKAKD
+419 NKISKPKDVST
-427 ISTTSDASKGIA
+427 ISDTSKGIA
-439 KETKNTAKAVKPA
+439 KETKNTAKAVKSA
-452 GVVAEE
+452 GVVAED
-458 ATVKTGET
+458 ATIKTGEAI
-466 VAKKKTESVALKSAA
+466 AKKKTESVALKSAA

-491 AARAIP
+491 AARAVP

-505 GYDAIDGYTDTDAQ
+505 GYDAIDGYTDTEAQ

-589 VDVTKSVFGSLKDT
+589 VDITKSVFGSLKDT

-651 TSPTEFSSPANN
+651 TSPTEFSAPANN

-778 KIDVSKPEVMTQLVR
+778 KIDVSNPEVMTQLVR

-898 TGNQPQPINSEN
+898 TGNQSQPINPEN
-910 ADVNTGSPSS
+910 VDVNTGSPSRM
-920 LLERLIA
+920 LERLIA
-927 INESGISGAS
+927 INDSGVG

-944 TSLAGTSLDL
+944 TSLAGTSLGL
-954 VKDFALA
+954 IKDFASA

-985 SGLTGKSFGFKKA
+985 SSLTGKSFGFQKA
-998 SQVADIA
+998 SQVTDIRDA
-1005 TAIQQKRTVNHD
+1005 LQKRPKAERDMPSV
-1017 TEIIDL
+1017 DL
-1023 LPGDQVS
+1023 LSGV
-1030 PSTPKTPLQEQ
+1030 
-1041 ALAISQAME
+1041 
-1050 GFSSAAPVPKTPQQE
+1050 SSASESEKISVNSRGIPV
-1065 QALAISQAM
+1065 
-1074 AGFSSA
+1074 
-1080 APAPKTPQQEQ
+1080 
-1091 ALAISQAM
+1091 
-1099 ADFSSAAPA
+1099 
-1108 PKTPQQEQALAI
+1108 
-1120 SQAMEGFSSAAPAP
+1120 
-1134 KTPQQAQALAISQ
+1134 
-1147 AMEGFSSAAPAPK
+1147 
-1160 TPQQEQA
+1160 
-1167 LAISQAMAGFSSA
+1167 
-1180 APAPKTPQQE
+1180 
-1190 QALAINQAMAGAAP
+1190 
-1204 VVTSGKRTIT
+1204 
-1214 APSDVQIYDN
+1214 YDN
-1224 GYKVVTGEDKSFF
+1224 GYKVIDGEDKGVL
-1237 GSLFDSTVS
+1237 GSLFDSSLT
-1246 GLKQTGTAVIP
+1246 GLKRISSAVLP
-1257 AVGDNLSR
+1257 AIGDNVSQLI
-1265 LVGGIDSTGILND
+1265 GGVDGTGIVND
-1278 LVMQS
+1278 LVYQA
-1283 TGQNSAIA
+1283 TGQNSTIA
-1291 RAISPLTRN
+1291 RAISPLTRSA
-1300 VGDWLNGGIQQT
+1300 GSWLNNGIQQT
-1312 ANSIRGIAT
+1312 ADSIRGISNE
-1321 GANNAIFGSASA
+1321 ANNAIFGSASA
-1333 VQEPFLAMP
+1333 VQEPFLALP

-1394 GDPDNVVKT
+1394 GDPDKVVKT

-1415 INDQSLDALLE
+1415 INDPSLDALLE

>member
-1 MASTPYVKSTGR
+1 MDISPLA
-13 KIQSSS
+13 
-19 RETLIAAG
+19 TLNNYRNGEHSICQKPWKKNTKLKPGNVDRAG

-42 IDAIQGAST
+42 IDAIQEAST
-51 NELNALAEIKDAI
+51 NELKALAEVKDAI
-64 LSGRGSI
+64 LSGASTI
-71 TQLGEN
+71 TQQDER
-77 QGKVS
+77 QGRVS
-82 QRLSRRLIASEPYV
+82 NRLSRRRKDYEQST
-96 SDDAKNTQANPYIKR
+96 SDSVRDVQTNPYKKR
-111 LPMKK
+111 LPAKK
-116 GRTQVNNGE
+116 
-125 ERLIVATNTSERV
+125 ERAPINQTVDRSIVATNTPESVRSV
-138 HFASSRQSA
+138 QSRQTIRKSD
-147 QKLKGSVPVAA
+147 GFIPVAA

-166 SPQSQKGPL
+166 SPQSLKGPL
-175 RDSNGRF
+175 RDSSGRF
-182 VSQKNN
+182 VSQKSN
-188 EDIARKK
+188 EDVARKK
-195 EWQKAHKADA
+195 ELQNARKADA
-205 KLQEGFLRKLGSI
+205 KLQAGFLRKLGSI
-218 IGVDGNQSSSEESLT
+218 MGVDGNQSSSEESLT
-233 DAAGVGAGGPLWMAA
+233 NAAGVGAGGPLWMAA

-265 KEWVEKGKGEAS
+265 KEWVEKGKKETS
-277 PSKATSPAITY
+277 TSKAISPVITY
-288 PAVVNT
+288 PAAVNSR
-294 QKATSATAFNNAV
+294 KATSAKAFNNAV

-316 EQTKILQTNDN
+316 EQTKILQNNDN

-335 VSDEVVKLRKSVSSG
+335 VSDEILKLRKSVSSG

-356 DLWRNRASRR
+356 DLWKNRASRR
-366 NKINIGDQAGKNKRN
+366 NKINIGDQTGKNKRN
-381 KPKRKG
+381 KSKKKG

-393 ALSVGEKAAAG
+393 ALSAGEKVAAGSAAAG
-404 TAAAGAGAGAAKTVK
+404 TGVGAAKVVK
-419 TKVSKAKD
+419 NKISKPKDVST
-427 ISTTSDASKGIA
+427 ISDTSKGIA
-439 KETKNTAKAVKPA
+439 KETKNTAKAVKSA
-452 GVVAEE
+452 GVVAED
-458 ATVKTGET
+458 ATIKTGEAI
-466 VAKKKTESVALKSAA
+466 AKKKTESVALKSAA

-491 AARAIP
+491 AARAVP

-505 GYDAIDGYTDTDAQ
+505 GYDAIDGYTDTEAQ

-589 VDVTKSVFGSLKDT
+589 VDITKSVFGSLKDT

-651 TSPTEFSSPANN
+651 TSPTEFSAPANN

-778 KIDVSKPEVMTQLVR
+778 KIDVSNPEVMTQLVR

-898 TGNQPQPINSEN
+898 TGNQSQPINPEN
-910 ADVNTGSPSS
+910 VDVNTGSPSS

-927 INESGISGAS
+927 INDSGVG

-944 TSLAGTSLDL
+944 TSLAGTSLGL
-954 VKDFALA
+954 IKDFASA

-985 SGLTGKSFGFKKA
+985 SSLTGKSFGFQKA
-998 SQVADIA
+998 SQVTDIRDA
-1005 TAIQQKRTVNHD
+1005 LQKRPKAERDMPSV
-1017 TEIIDL
+1017 DL
-1023 LPGDQVS
+1023 LSGV
-1030 PSTPKTPLQEQ
+1030 
-1041 ALAISQAME
+1041 
-1050 GFSSAAPVPKTPQQE
+1050 SSASESEKISVNSRGIPV
-1065 QALAISQAM
+1065 
-1074 AGFSSA
+1074 
-1080 APAPKTPQQEQ
+1080 
-1091 ALAISQAM
+1091 
-1099 ADFSSAAPA
+1099 
-1108 PKTPQQEQALAI
+1108 
-1120 SQAMEGFSSAAPAP
+1120 
-1134 KTPQQAQALAISQ
+1134 
-1147 AMEGFSSAAPAPK
+1147 
-1160 TPQQEQA
+1160 
-1167 LAISQAMAGFSSA
+1167 
-1180 APAPKTPQQE
+1180 
-1190 QALAINQAMAGAAP
+1190 
-1204 VVTSGKRTIT
+1204 
-1214 APSDVQIYDN
+1214 YDN
-1224 GYKVVTGEDKSFF
+1224 GYKVIDGEDKGVL
-1237 GSLFDSTVS
+1237 GSLFDSSLT
-1246 GLKQTGTAVIP
+1246 GLKRISSAVLP
-1257 AVGDNLSR
+1257 AIGDNVSQLI
-1265 LVGGIDSTGILND
+1265 GGVDGTGIVND
-1278 LVMQS
+1278 LVYQA
-1283 TGQNSAIA
+1283 TGQNSTIA
-1291 RAISPLTRN
+1291 RAISPLTKSA
-1300 VGDWLNGGIQQT
+1300 GSWLNNGIQQT
-1312 ANSIRGIAT
+1312 ADSIRGISNE
-1321 GANNAIFGSASA
+1321 ANNAIFGSASA
-1333 VQEPFLAMP
+1333 VQEPFLALP

-1394 GDPDNVVKT
+1394 GDPDKVVKT

-1415 INDQSLDALLE
+1415 INDPSLDALLE

>member
-1 MASTPYVKSTGR
+1 MDISPLA
-13 KIQSSS
+13 
-19 RETLIAAG
+19 TLNNYRNGEHSICQKPWKKNTKLKLGNVDRAG

-42 IDAIQGAST
+42 IDAIQEAST
-51 NELNALAEIKDAI
+51 NELKALAEVKDAI
-64 LSGRGSI
+64 LSGASTI
-71 TQLGEN
+71 TQQDER
-77 QGKVS
+77 QGRVS
-82 QRLSRRLIASEPYV
+82 NRLSRRRKDYEQST
-96 SDDAKNTQANPYIKR
+96 SDSVRDVQTNPYKKR
-111 LPMKK
+111 LPAKK
-116 GRTQVNNGE
+116 
-125 ERLIVATNTSERV
+125 ERAPINQTVDRSIVATNTPESVRSV
-138 HFASSRQSA
+138 QSRQTIRKSD
-147 QKLKGSVPVAA
+147 GFIPVAA

-166 SPQSQKGPL
+166 SPQSLKGPL

-182 VSQKNN
+182 VSQKSN
-188 EDIARKK
+188 EDVARKK
-195 EWQKAHKADA
+195 ELQNARKADA
-205 KLQEGFLRKLGSI
+205 KLQAGFLRKLGSI
-218 IGVDGNQSSSEESLT
+218 MGVDGNQSSSEESLT
-233 DAAGVGAGGPLWMAA
+233 NAAGVGAGGPLWMAA

-265 KEWVEKGKGEAS
+265 KEWVEKGKKETS
-277 PSKATSPAITY
+277 TSKAISPVITY
-288 PAVVNT
+288 PAAVNS
-294 QKATSATAFNNAV
+294 QKSTSAKAFNNAV

-335 VSDEVVKLRKSVSSG
+335 VSDEIVKLRKSVSSG

-356 DLWRNRASRR
+356 DLWKNRASRR
-366 NKINIGDQAGKNKRN
+366 NKINIGDRAGKNKRN
-381 KPKRKG
+381 KSKRKG

-393 ALSVGEKAAAG
+393 ALSVGEKVAAGSAAAG
-404 TAAAGAGAGAAKTVK
+404 TGVGTAKAVK
-419 TKVSKAKD
+419 NKISKPKDVST
-427 ISTTSDASKGIA
+427 ISDTSKGIA
-439 KETKNTAKAVKPA
+439 KETKNTAKAVKSA
-452 GVVAEE
+452 GVVAED
-458 ATVKTGET
+458 TTIKTGEAI
-466 VAKKKTESVALKSAA
+466 AKKKTESVALKSAA

-491 AARAIP
+491 AARAVP

-505 GYDAIDGYTDTDAQ
+505 GYDAIDGYTDTEAQ

-589 VDVTKSVFGSLKDT
+589 VDITKSVFGSLKDT

-627 AIHSLGEQLQGGRN
+627 AIHSLGEQLQGGRD

-651 TSPTEFSSPANN
+651 TSPAEFNAPASN

-694 EGATLESPN
+694 EGAALEAPN

-753 APPNENNTNQYID
+753 APPKENNTNQYID

-778 KIDVSKPEVMTQLVR
+778 KIDVSNPEVMTQLVR

-898 TGNQPQPINSEN
+898 TGNQSQPINPEN
-910 ADVNTGSPSS
+910 VDVNTGSPSS

-927 INESGISGAS
+927 INDSGVG

-944 TSLAGTSLDL
+944 TSLAGTSLGL
-954 VKDFALA
+954 IKDFASA

-985 SGLTGKSFGFKKA
+985 SSLTGKSFGFQKA
-998 SQVADIA
+998 SQVTDIRDA
-1005 TAIQQKRTVNHD
+1005 LQKRPKAERDMPSV
-1017 TEIIDL
+1017 DL
-1023 LPGDQVS
+1023 LSGV
-1030 PSTPKTPLQEQ
+1030 
-1041 ALAISQAME
+1041 
-1050 GFSSAAPVPKTPQQE
+1050 SSASESEKISVNSRGIPV
-1065 QALAISQAM
+1065 
-1074 AGFSSA
+1074 
-1080 APAPKTPQQEQ
+1080 
-1091 ALAISQAM
+1091 
-1099 ADFSSAAPA
+1099 
-1108 PKTPQQEQALAI
+1108 
-1120 SQAMEGFSSAAPAP
+1120 
-1134 KTPQQAQALAISQ
+1134 
-1147 AMEGFSSAAPAPK
+1147 
-1160 TPQQEQA
+1160 
-1167 LAISQAMAGFSSA
+1167 
-1180 APAPKTPQQE
+1180 
-1190 QALAINQAMAGAAP
+1190 
-1204 VVTSGKRTIT
+1204 
-1214 APSDVQIYDN
+1214 YDN
-1224 GYKVVTGEDKSFF
+1224 GYKVIDGEDKGVL
-1237 GSLFDSTVS
+1237 GSLFDSSLT
-1246 GLKQTGTAVIP
+1246 GLKRISSAVLP
-1257 AVGDNLSR
+1257 AIGDNVSQLI
-1265 LVGGIDSTGILND
+1265 GGVDGTGIVND
-1278 LVMQS
+1278 LVYQATGRNS
-1283 TGQNSAIA
+1283 TIA
-1291 RAISPLTRN
+1291 RAISPLTKSA
-1300 VGDWLNGGIQQT
+1300 GSWLNNGIQQT
-1312 ANSIRGIAT
+1312 ADSIRGISNE
-1321 GANNAIFGSASA
+1321 ANNAIFGSASA

-1394 GDPDNVVKT
+1394 GDPDKVVKT

-1415 INDQSLDALLE
+1415 INDPSLDALLE

>member
-1 MASTPYVKSTGR
+1 MDISPLA
-13 KIQSSS
+13 
-19 RETLIAAG
+19 TLNNYRNGEHSICQKPWKKNTKLKPGNVDRAG

-42 IDAIQGAST
+42 IDAIQEAST
-51 NELNALAEIKDAI
+51 NELKALAEVKDAI
-64 LSGRGSI
+64 LSGASTI
-71 TQLGEN
+71 TQQDER
-77 QGKVS
+77 QGRVS
-82 QRLSRRLIASEPYV
+82 NRLSRRRKDYEQST
-96 SDDAKNTQANPYIKR
+96 SDSVRDVQTNPYKKR
-111 LPMKK
+111 LPAKK
-116 GRTQVNNGE
+116 
-125 ERLIVATNTSERV
+125 ERAPINQTVDRSIVATNTPESVRSV
-138 HFASSRQSA
+138 QSRQTIRKSD
-147 QKLKGSVPVAA
+147 GFIPVAA

-166 SPQSQKGPL
+166 SPQSLKGPL

-182 VSQKNN
+182 VSQKSN
-188 EDIARKK
+188 EDVARKK
-195 EWQKAHKADA
+195 ELQNARKADA
-205 KLQEGFLRKLGSI
+205 KLQAGFLRKLGSI
-218 IGVDGNQSSSEESLT
+218 MGVDGNQSSSEESLT
-233 DAAGVGAGGPLWMAA
+233 NAAGVGAGGPLWMAA

-265 KEWVEKGKGEAS
+265 KELVEKGKKETS
-277 PSKATSPAITY
+277 TSKAISPVITY
-288 PAVVNT
+288 PAAVNS
-294 QKATSATAFNNAV
+294 QKATSAKAFNNAV

-335 VSDEVVKLRKSVSSG
+335 VSDEIVKLRKSVSSG

-356 DLWRNRASRR
+356 DLWKNRASRR
-366 NKINIGDQAGKNKRN
+366 NKINIGDQTGKNKRN
-381 KPKRKG
+381 KSKRKG

-393 ALSVGEKAAAG
+393 ALSAGEKVAAGSVAAG
-404 TAAAGAGAGAAKTVK
+404 TGVGAAKVVK
-419 TKVSKAKD
+419 NKISKPKDVST
-427 ISTTSDASKGIA
+427 ISDTSKGIA
-439 KETKNTAKAVKPA
+439 KETKNTAKAVKSA
-452 GVVAEE
+452 GVVAED
-458 ATVKTGET
+458 ATIKTGE
-466 VAKKKTESVALKSAA
+466 VIAKKKTESVALKSAA

-491 AARAIP
+491 AARAVP

-505 GYDAIDGYTDTDAQ
+505 GYDAIDGYTDTEAQ

-589 VDVTKSVFGSLKDT
+589 VDITKSVFGSLKDT

-651 TSPTEFSSPANN
+651 TSPTEFSAPANN

-778 KIDVSKPEVMTQLVR
+778 KIDVSNPEVMTQLVR

-898 TGNQPQPINSEN
+898 TGNQSQPINPEIV
-910 ADVNTGSPSS
+910 DVNTGSPSS

-927 INESGISGAS
+927 INDSGVG

-944 TSLAGTSLDL
+944 TSLAGTSLGL
-954 VKDFALA
+954 IKDFASA

-985 SGLTGKSFGFKKA
+985 SSLTGKSFGFQKA
-998 SQVADIA
+998 SQVTDIRDA
-1005 TAIQQKRTVNHD
+1005 LQKRPKAERDMPSV
-1017 TEIIDL
+1017 DL
-1023 LPGDQVS
+1023 LSGV
-1030 PSTPKTPLQEQ
+1030 
-1041 ALAISQAME
+1041 
-1050 GFSSAAPVPKTPQQE
+1050 SSASESEKISVNSRGIPV
-1065 QALAISQAM
+1065 
-1074 AGFSSA
+1074 
-1080 APAPKTPQQEQ
+1080 
-1091 ALAISQAM
+1091 
-1099 ADFSSAAPA
+1099 
-1108 PKTPQQEQALAI
+1108 
-1120 SQAMEGFSSAAPAP
+1120 
-1134 KTPQQAQALAISQ
+1134 
-1147 AMEGFSSAAPAPK
+1147 
-1160 TPQQEQA
+1160 
-1167 LAISQAMAGFSSA
+1167 
-1180 APAPKTPQQE
+1180 
-1190 QALAINQAMAGAAP
+1190 
-1204 VVTSGKRTIT
+1204 
-1214 APSDVQIYDN
+1214 YDN
-1224 GYKVVTGEDKSFF
+1224 GYKVIDGEDKGVL
-1237 GSLFDSTVS
+1237 GSLFDSSLT
-1246 GLKQTGTAVIP
+1246 GLKRISSAVLP
-1257 AVGDNLSR
+1257 AIGDNVSQLI
-1265 LVGGIDSTGILND
+1265 GGVDGTGIVND
-1278 LVMQS
+1278 LVYQA
-1283 TGQNSAIA
+1283 TGQNSTIA
-1291 RAISPLTRN
+1291 RAISPLTKSA
-1300 VGDWLNGGIQQT
+1300 GSWLNNGIQQT
-1312 ANSIRGIAT
+1312 ADSIRGISNE
-1321 GANNAIFGSASA
+1321 ANNAIFGSASA
-1333 VQEPFLAMP
+1333 VQEPFLALP

-1394 GDPDNVVKT
+1394 GDPDKVVKT

-1415 INDQSLDALLE
+1415 INDPSLDALLE

>member
-1 MASTPYVKSTGR
+1 MDISPLA
-13 KIQSSS
+13 
-19 RETLIAAG
+19 TLNNYRNGEHSICQKPWKKNTKLKPGNVDRAG

-42 IDAIQGAST
+42 IDAIQEAST
-51 NELNALAEIKDAI
+51 NELKALAEVKDAI
-64 LSGRGSI
+64 LSGARTI
-71 TQLGEN
+71 TQQDER
-77 QGKVS
+77 QGRVS
-82 QRLSRRLIASEPYV
+82 NRLSRRRKDYEQST
-96 SDDAKNTQANPYIKR
+96 SDSVRDVQTNPYKKR
-111 LPMKK
+111 LPAKK
-116 GRTQVNNGE
+116 
-125 ERLIVATNTSERV
+125 ERAPINQTVDRSIVATNTPESVRSV
-138 HFASSRQSA
+138 QSRQTIRKSD
-147 QKLKGSVPVAA
+147 GFIPVAA

-166 SPQSQKGPL
+166 SPKSLKGPL

-182 VSQKNN
+182 VSQKSN
-188 EDIARKK
+188 EDVARKK
-195 EWQKAHKADA
+195 ELQNARKADA
-205 KLQEGFLRKLGSI
+205 KLQAGFLRKLGSI
-218 IGVDGNQSSSEESLT
+218 MGVDGNQSSSEESLT
-233 DAAGVGAGGPLWMAA
+233 NAAGVGAGGPLWMAA

-265 KEWVEKGKGEAS
+265 KEWVEKGKKETS
-277 PSKATSPAITY
+277 TSKAISPVITY
-288 PAVVNT
+288 PAAVNS
-294 QKATSATAFNNAV
+294 QKATSAKAFNNAV

-335 VSDEVVKLRKSVSSG
+335 VSDEIVKLRKSVFSG

-356 DLWRNRASRR
+356 ALWKNRASRR
-366 NKINIGDQAGKNKRN
+366 NKINIGDRAGKNKRN
-381 KPKRKG
+381 KSKRKG

-393 ALSVGEKAAAG
+393 ALSVGEKVAAGSAAAG
-404 TAAAGAGAGAAKTVK
+404 TGVGAAKVVK
-419 TKVSKAKD
+419 NKISKPKDVST
-427 ISTTSDASKGIA
+427 ISDTSKGIA
-439 KETKNTAKAVKPA
+439 KETKNTAKAVKSA
-452 GVVAEE
+452 GVVAED
-458 ATVKTGET
+458 ATIKTGEAI
-466 VAKKKTESVALKSAA
+466 AKKKTESVALKSAA

-491 AARAIP
+491 AARAVP

-505 GYDAIDGYTDTDAQ
+505 GYDAIDGYTDTEAQ

-589 VDVTKSVFGSLKDT
+589 VDITKSVFGSLKDT

-627 AIHSLGEQLQGGRN
+627 AIHSLGEQLQGGRD

-651 TSPTEFSSPANN
+651 TSPAEFNAPASN

-778 KIDVSKPEVMTQLVR
+778 KIDVSNPEVMTQLVR

-898 TGNQPQPINSEN
+898 TGNQSQPINPEN
-910 ADVNTGSPSS
+910 VDVNTGSPSRM
-920 LLERLIA
+920 LERLIA
-927 INESGISGAS
+927 INDSGVG

-944 TSLAGTSLDL
+944 TSLAGTSLGL
-954 VKDFALA
+954 IKDFASA

-985 SGLTGKSFGFKKA
+985 SSLTGKSFGFQKA
-998 SQVADIA
+998 SQVTDIRDA
-1005 TAIQQKRTVNHD
+1005 LQKRPKAERDMPSV
-1017 TEIIDL
+1017 DL
-1023 LPGDQVS
+1023 LSGV
-1030 PSTPKTPLQEQ
+1030 
-1041 ALAISQAME
+1041 
-1050 GFSSAAPVPKTPQQE
+1050 SSASESEKISVNSRGIPV
-1065 QALAISQAM
+1065 
-1074 AGFSSA
+1074 
-1080 APAPKTPQQEQ
+1080 
-1091 ALAISQAM
+1091 
-1099 ADFSSAAPA
+1099 
-1108 PKTPQQEQALAI
+1108 
-1120 SQAMEGFSSAAPAP
+1120 
-1134 KTPQQAQALAISQ
+1134 
-1147 AMEGFSSAAPAPK
+1147 
-1160 TPQQEQA
+1160 
-1167 LAISQAMAGFSSA
+1167 
-1180 APAPKTPQQE
+1180 
-1190 QALAINQAMAGAAP
+1190 
-1204 VVTSGKRTIT
+1204 
-1214 APSDVQIYDN
+1214 YDN
-1224 GYKVVTGEDKSFF
+1224 GYKVIDGEDKGVL
-1237 GSLFDSTVS
+1237 GSLFDSSLT
-1246 GLKQTGTAVIP
+1246 GLKRISSAVLP
-1257 AVGDNLSR
+1257 AIGDNVSQLI
-1265 LVGGIDSTGILND
+1265 GGVDGTGIVND
-1278 LVMQS
+1278 LVYQA
-1283 TGQNSAIA
+1283 TGQNSTIA
-1291 RAISPLTRN
+1291 RAISPLTKSA
-1300 VGDWLNGGIQQT
+1300 GSWLNNGIQQT
-1312 ANSIRGIAT
+1312 ADSIRGISNE
-1321 GANNAIFGSASA
+1321 ANNAIFGSASA

-1394 GDPDNVVKT
+1394 GDPDKVVKT

-1415 INDQSLDALLE
+1415 INDPSLDALLE

>member
-1 MASTPYVKSTGR
+1 MDISPLA
-13 KIQSSS
+13 
-19 RETLIAAG
+19 TLNNYRNGEHSICQKPWKKNTKLKLGNVDRAG

-42 IDAIQGAST
+42 IDAIQEAST
-51 NELNALAEIKDAI
+51 NELKALAEVKDAI
-64 LSGRGSI
+64 LSGASTI
-71 TQLGEN
+71 TQQDER
-77 QGKVS
+77 QGRVS
-82 QRLSRRLIASEPYV
+82 NRLSRRRKDYEQST
-96 SDDAKNTQANPYIKR
+96 SDSVRDVQTNPYKKR
-111 LPMKK
+111 LPAKK
-116 GRTQVNNGE
+116 
-125 ERLIVATNTSERV
+125 ERAPINQTVDRSIVATNTPESVRSV
-138 HFASSRQSA
+138 QSRQTIRKSD
-147 QKLKGSVPVAA
+147 GFIPVAA

-166 SPQSQKGPL
+166 SPQSLKGPL

-182 VSQKNN
+182 VSQKSN
-188 EDIARKK
+188 EDVARKK
-195 EWQKAHKADA
+195 ELQNARKADA
-205 KLQEGFLRKLGSI
+205 KLQAGFLRKLGSI
-218 IGVDGNQSSSEESLT
+218 MGVDGNQSSSEESLT
-233 DAAGVGAGGPLWMAA
+233 NAAGVGAGGPLWMAA

-265 KEWVEKGKGEAS
+265 KEWVEKGKKETS
-277 PSKATSPAITY
+277 TSKAISPVITY
-288 PAVVNT
+288 PAAVNS
-294 QKATSATAFNNAV
+294 QKSTSAKAFNNAV

-335 VSDEVVKLRKSVSSG
+335 VSDEIVKLRKSVSSG

-356 DLWRNRASRR
+356 DLWKNRASRR
-366 NKINIGDQAGKNKRN
+366 NKINIGDRAGKNKRN
-381 KPKRKG
+381 KSKRKG

-393 ALSVGEKAAAG
+393 ALSVGEKVAAGSAAAG
-404 TAAAGAGAGAAKTVK
+404 TGVGTAKAVK
-419 TKVSKAKD
+419 NKISKPKDVST
-427 ISTTSDASKGIA
+427 ISDTSKGIA
-439 KETKNTAKAVKPA
+439 KETKNTAKAVKSA
-452 GVVAEE
+452 GVVAED
-458 ATVKTGET
+458 TTIKTGEAI
-466 VAKKKTESVALKSAA
+466 AKKKTESVALKSAA

-491 AARAIP
+491 AARAVP

-505 GYDAIDGYTDTDAQ
+505 GYDAIDGYTDTEAQ

-589 VDVTKSVFGSLKDT
+589 VDITKSVFGSLKDT

-627 AIHSLGEQLQGGRN
+627 AIHSLGEQLQGGRD

-651 TSPTEFSSPANN
+651 TSPAEFNAPASN

-694 EGATLESPN
+694 EGAALEAPN

-753 APPNENNTNQYID
+753 APPKENNTNQYID

-778 KIDVSKPEVMTQLVR
+778 KIDVSNPEVMTQLVR

-898 TGNQPQPINSEN
+898 TGNQSQPINPEN
-910 ADVNTGSPSS
+910 VDVNTGSPSS

-927 INESGISGAS
+927 INDSGVG

-944 TSLAGTSLDL
+944 TSLAGTSLGL
-954 VKDFALA
+954 IKDFASA

-985 SGLTGKSFGFKKA
+985 SSLTGKSFGFQKA
-998 SQVADIA
+998 SQVTDIRDA
-1005 TAIQQKRTVNHD
+1005 LQKRPKAERDMPSV
-1017 TEIIDL
+1017 DL
-1023 LPGDQVS
+1023 LSGV
-1030 PSTPKTPLQEQ
+1030 
-1041 ALAISQAME
+1041 
-1050 GFSSAAPVPKTPQQE
+1050 SSASESEKISVNSRGIPV
-1065 QALAISQAM
+1065 
-1074 AGFSSA
+1074 
-1080 APAPKTPQQEQ
+1080 
-1091 ALAISQAM
+1091 
-1099 ADFSSAAPA
+1099 
-1108 PKTPQQEQALAI
+1108 
-1120 SQAMEGFSSAAPAP
+1120 
-1134 KTPQQAQALAISQ
+1134 
-1147 AMEGFSSAAPAPK
+1147 
-1160 TPQQEQA
+1160 
-1167 LAISQAMAGFSSA
+1167 
-1180 APAPKTPQQE
+1180 
-1190 QALAINQAMAGAAP
+1190 
-1204 VVTSGKRTIT
+1204 
-1214 APSDVQIYDN
+1214 YDN
-1224 GYKVVTGEDKSFF
+1224 RYKVIDGEDKGVL
-1237 GSLFDSTVS
+1237 GSLFDSSLT
-1246 GLKQTGTAVIP
+1246 GLKRISSAVLP
-1257 AVGDNLSR
+1257 AIGDNVSQLI
-1265 LVGGIDSTGILND
+1265 GGVDGTGIVND
-1278 LVMQS
+1278 LVYQA
-1283 TGQNSAIA
+1283 TGQNSTIA
-1291 RAISPLTRN
+1291 RAISPLTKSA
-1300 VGDWLNGGIQQT
+1300 GSWLNNGIQQT
-1312 ANSIRGIAT
+1312 ADSIRGISNE
-1321 GANNAIFGSASA
+1321 ANNAIFGSASA

-1394 GDPDNVVKT
+1394 GDPDKVVKT

-1415 INDQSLDALLE
+1415 INDPSLDALLE

>member
-1 MASTPYVKSTGR
+1 MDISPLA
-13 KIQSSS
+13 
-19 RETLIAAG
+19 TLNNYRNGEHSICQKPWKKNTKLKPGNVDRAG

-42 IDAIQGAST
+42 IDAIQEAST
-51 NELNALAEIKDAI
+51 NELKALAEVKDAI
-64 LSGRGSI
+64 LSGASTI
-71 TQLGEN
+71 TQQDER
-77 QGKVS
+77 QGRVS
-82 QRLSRRLIASEPYV
+82 NRLSRRHKEYEQST
-96 SDDAKNTQANPYIKR
+96 SDSVRDVQTNPYKKR
-111 LPMKK
+111 LPAKK
-116 GRTQVNNGE
+116 
-125 ERLIVATNTSERV
+125 ERAPINQTVDRAIVATNTPESVRSV
-138 HFASSRQSA
+138 QSRQTIRKSE
-147 QKLKGSVPVAA
+147 GFIPVAA

-166 SPQSQKGPL
+166 PPQSLKGPL

-182 VSQKNN
+182 VSQKSN
-188 EDIARKK
+188 EDVARKK
-195 EWQKAHKADA
+195 ELQNARKADA
-205 KLQEGFLRKLGSI
+205 KLQAGFLRKLGSI
-218 IGVDGNQSSSEESLT
+218 MGVDGNQSSSEESLT
-233 DAAGVGAGGPLWMAA
+233 NAAGVGAGGPLWMAA

-265 KEWVEKGKGEAS
+265 KELVEKGKKETS
-277 PSKATSPAITY
+277 TSKAISPVITY
-288 PAVVNT
+288 PAAVNS
-294 QKATSATAFNNAV
+294 QKATSAKAFNNAV

-335 VSDEVVKLRKSVSSG
+335 VSDEIVKLRKSVSSG

-356 DLWRNRASRR
+356 DLWKNRASRR
-366 NKINIGDQAGKNKRN
+366 NKINIGDQTGKNKRN
-381 KPKRKG
+381 KSKRKG

-393 ALSVGEKAAAG
+393 ALSAGEKVAAGSAAAG
-404 TAAAGAGAGAAKTVK
+404 TGVGAAKVVK
-419 TKVSKAKD
+419 NKISKPKDVST
-427 ISTTSDASKGIA
+427 ISDTSKGIA
-439 KETKNTAKAVKPA
+439 KETKNTAKAVKSA
-452 GVVAEE
+452 GVVAED
-458 ATVKTGET
+458 ATIKTGEAI
-466 VAKKKTESVALKSAA
+466 AKKKTESVALKSAA

-491 AARAIP
+491 AARAVP

-505 GYDAIDGYTDTDAQ
+505 GYDAIDGYTDTEAQ

-589 VDVTKSVFGSLKDT
+589 VDITKSVFGSLKDT

-651 TSPTEFSSPANN
+651 TSPTEFSAPANN

-778 KIDVSKPEVMTQLVR
+778 KIDVSNPEVMTQLVR

-898 TGNQPQPINSEN
+898 TGNQSQPINPEIV
-910 ADVNTGSPSS
+910 DVNTGSPSS

-927 INESGISGAS
+927 INDSGVG

-944 TSLAGTSLDL
+944 TSLAGTSLGL
-954 VKDFALA
+954 IKDFASA

-1030 PSTPKTPLQEQ
+1030 PSTPKTP
-1041 ALAISQAME
+1041 
-1050 GFSSAAPVPKTPQQE
+1050 
-1065 QALAISQAM
+1065 
-1074 AGFSSA
+1074 
-1080 APAPKTPQQEQ
+1080 
-1091 ALAISQAM
+1091 
-1099 ADFSSAAPA
+1099 
-1108 PKTPQQEQALAI
+1108 QQEQALAI
-1120 SQAMEGFSSAAPAP
+1120 SQAME
-1134 KTPQQAQALAISQ
+1134 
-1147 AMEGFSSAAPAPK
+1147 
-1160 TPQQEQA
+1160 
-1167 LAISQAMAGFSSA
+1167 GFSSA

-1394 GDPDNVVKT
+1394 GDPDKVVKT

-1415 INDQSLDALLE
+1415 INDPSLDALLE

>member
-1 MASTPYVKSTGR
+1 MDISPLA
-13 KIQSSS
+13 
-19 RETLIAAG
+19 TLNNYRNGEHSICQKPWKKNTKLKPGNVDRAG

-42 IDAIQGAST
+42 IDAIQEAST
-51 NELNALAEIKDAI
+51 NELKALAEVKDAI
-64 LSGRGSI
+64 LSGASTI
-71 TQLGEN
+71 TQQDER
-77 QGKVS
+77 QGRVS
-82 QRLSRRLIASEPYV
+82 NRLSRRRKDYEQST
-96 SDDAKNTQANPYIKR
+96 SDSVRDVQTNPYKKR
-111 LPMKK
+111 LPAKK
-116 GRTQVNNGE
+116 
-125 ERLIVATNTSERV
+125 ERAPINQTVDRSIVATNTPESVRSV
-138 HFASSRQSA
+138 QSRQTIR
-147 QKLKGSVPVAA
+147 KPDGFIPVAA

-166 SPQSQKGPL
+166 SPQSLKGPL
-175 RDSNGRF
+175 RDSSGRF
-182 VSQKNN
+182 VSQKSN
-188 EDIARKK
+188 EDVARKK
-195 EWQKAHKADA
+195 ELQNARKADA
-205 KLQEGFLRKLGSI
+205 KLQAGFLRKLGSI
-218 IGVDGNQSSSEESLT
+218 MGVDGNQSSSEESLT
-233 DAAGVGAGGPLWMAA
+233 NAAGVGAGGPLWMAA

-265 KEWVEKGKGEAS
+265 KEWVEKGKKETS
-277 PSKATSPAITY
+277 TSKAISPVITY
-288 PAVVNT
+288 PAAVNS
-294 QKATSATAFNNAV
+294 QKATSAKAFNNAV

-335 VSDEVVKLRKSVSSG
+335 VSDEIVKLRKSVSSG

-356 DLWRNRASRR
+356 DLWKNRASRR
-366 NKINIGDQAGKNKRN
+366 NKINIGDQTGKNKRN
-381 KPKRKG
+381 KSKRKG

-393 ALSVGEKAAAG
+393 ALSAGEKVAAGSAAAG
-404 TAAAGAGAGAAKTVK
+404 TGVGAAKVVK
-419 TKVSKAKD
+419 NKISKPKDVST
-427 ISTTSDASKGIA
+427 ISDTSKGIA
-439 KETKNTAKAVKPA
+439 KETKNTAKAVKSA
-452 GVVAEE
+452 GVVAED
-458 ATVKTGET
+458 ATIKTGEAI
-466 VAKKKTESVALKSAA
+466 AKKKTESVALKSAA

-491 AARAIP
+491 AARAVP

-505 GYDAIDGYTDTDAQ
+505 GYDAIDGYTDTEAQ

-589 VDVTKSVFGSLKDT
+589 VDITKSVFGSLKDT

-627 AIHSLGEQLQGGRN
+627 AIHSLGEQLQGGSD

-651 TSPTEFSSPANN
+651 TSPAEFNAPTSN

-694 EGATLESPN
+694 EGATLEAPN

-753 APPNENNTNQYID
+753 APPKENNTNQYID

-778 KIDVSKPEVMTQLVR
+778 KIDVSNPEVMTQLVR

-891 AVKKPQK
+891 TVKKPQK
-898 TGNQPQPINSEN
+898 TGNQSQPINPEN
-910 ADVNTGSPSS
+910 VDVNTGSPSS

-927 INESGISGAS
+927 INDSGVG

-944 TSLAGTSLDL
+944 TSLAGTSLGL
-954 VKDFALA
+954 IKDFASA

-985 SGLTGKSFGFKKA
+985 SSLTGKSFGFQKA
-998 SQVADIA
+998 SQVTDIRDA
-1005 TAIQQKRTVNHD
+1005 LQKRPKAERDMPSV
-1017 TEIIDL
+1017 DL
-1023 LPGDQVS
+1023 LSGV
-1030 PSTPKTPLQEQ
+1030 
-1041 ALAISQAME
+1041 
-1050 GFSSAAPVPKTPQQE
+1050 SSAGESEKISVNSRGIPV
-1065 QALAISQAM
+1065 
-1074 AGFSSA
+1074 
-1080 APAPKTPQQEQ
+1080 
-1091 ALAISQAM
+1091 
-1099 ADFSSAAPA
+1099 
-1108 PKTPQQEQALAI
+1108 
-1120 SQAMEGFSSAAPAP
+1120 
-1134 KTPQQAQALAISQ
+1134 
-1147 AMEGFSSAAPAPK
+1147 
-1160 TPQQEQA
+1160 
-1167 LAISQAMAGFSSA
+1167 
-1180 APAPKTPQQE
+1180 
-1190 QALAINQAMAGAAP
+1190 
-1204 VVTSGKRTIT
+1204 
-1214 APSDVQIYDN
+1214 YDN
-1224 GYKVVTGEDKSFF
+1224 GYKVIDGEDKGVL
-1237 GSLFDSTVS
+1237 GSLFDSSLT
-1246 GLKQTGTAVIP
+1246 GLKRISSAVLP
-1257 AVGDNLSR
+1257 AIGDNVSQLI
-1265 LVGGIDSTGILND
+1265 GGVDGTGIVND
-1278 LVMQS
+1278 LVYQA
-1283 TGQNSAIA
+1283 TGQNSTIA
-1291 RAISPLTRN
+1291 RAISPLTRSA
-1300 VGDWLNGGIQQT
+1300 GSWLNNGIQQT
-1312 ANSIRGIAT
+1312 ADSIRGISNE
-1321 GANNAIFGSASA
+1321 ANNAIFGSASA
-1333 VQEPFLAMP
+1333 VQEPFLALP

-1394 GDPDNVVKT
+1394 GDPDKVVKT

-1415 INDQSLDALLE
+1415 INDPSLDALLE

>member
-1 MASTPYVKSTGR
+1 MDISPLA
-13 KIQSSS
+13 
-19 RETLIAAG
+19 TLNNYRNGEHSICQKPWKKNTKLKPGNVDRAG

-51 NELNALAEIKDAI
+51 NELKALAEVKDAI
-64 LSGRGSI
+64 LSGASTI
-71 TQLGEN
+71 TQQDER
-77 QGKVS
+77 QGRVS
-82 QRLSRRLIASEPYV
+82 NRLSRRGKDYEQST
-96 SDDAKNTQANPYIKR
+96 SDSVRDVQTNPYKKR
-111 LPMKK
+111 LPAKK
-116 GRTQVNNGE
+116 
-125 ERLIVATNTSERV
+125 ERAPINQTVDRSIVATNTQESVRSV
-138 HFASSRQSA
+138 QSRQTIRKSD
-147 QKLKGSVPVAA
+147 GFIPVAA

-166 SPQSQKGPL
+166 SPQSLKGPL

-182 VSQKNN
+182 VSQKSN
-188 EDIARKK
+188 EDVARKK
-195 EWQKAHKADA
+195 ELQNARKADA
-205 KLQEGFLRKLGSI
+205 KLQAGFLRKLGSI
-218 IGVDGNQSSSEESLT
+218 MGVDGNQSSSEESLT
-233 DAAGVGAGGPLWMAA
+233 NAAGVGAGGPLWMAA

-265 KEWVEKGKGEAS
+265 KELVEKGKKETS
-277 PSKATSPAITY
+277 TSKAISPVITY
-288 PAVVNT
+288 PAAVNS
-294 QKATSATAFNNAV
+294 QKATSAKAFNNAV

-335 VSDEVVKLRKSVSSG
+335 VSDEIVKLRKSVSSG

-356 DLWRNRASRR
+356 DLWKNRASRR
-366 NKINIGDQAGKNKRN
+366 NKINIGDQTGKDKRN
-381 KPKRKG
+381 KSKRKG

-393 ALSVGEKAAAG
+393 ALSAGEKVAAGSAAAG
-404 TAAAGAGAGAAKTVK
+404 TGVGAAKVVK
-419 TKVSKAKD
+419 NKISKPKDVST
-427 ISTTSDASKGIA
+427 ISDTSKGIA
-439 KETKNTAKAVKPA
+439 KETKNTAKAVKSA
-452 GVVAEE
+452 GVVAED
-458 ATVKTGET
+458 ATIKTGE
-466 VAKKKTESVALKSAA
+466 VIAKKKTESVALKSAA

-491 AARAIP
+491 AARAVP

-505 GYDAIDGYTDTDAQ
+505 GYDAIDGYTDTEAQ

-589 VDVTKSVFGSLKDT
+589 VDITKSVFGSLKDT

-651 TSPTEFSSPANN
+651 TSPTEFSAPANN

-778 KIDVSKPEVMTQLVR
+778 KIDVSNPEVMTQLVR

-898 TGNQPQPINSEN
+898 TGNQSQPINPEN
-910 ADVNTGSPSS
+910 VDVNTGSPSS

-927 INESGISGAS
+927 INDSGVG

-944 TSLAGTSLDL
+944 TSIAGTSLGL
-954 VKDFALA
+954 IKDFASA

-985 SGLTGKSFGFKKA
+985 SSLTGKSFGFQKA
-998 SQVADIA
+998 SQVTDIRDA
-1005 TAIQQKRTVNHD
+1005 LQKRPKAERDMPSV
-1017 TEIIDL
+1017 DL
-1023 LPGDQVS
+1023 LSGV
-1030 PSTPKTPLQEQ
+1030 
-1041 ALAISQAME
+1041 
-1050 GFSSAAPVPKTPQQE
+1050 SSASESEKISVNSRGIPV
-1065 QALAISQAM
+1065 
-1074 AGFSSA
+1074 
-1080 APAPKTPQQEQ
+1080 
-1091 ALAISQAM
+1091 
-1099 ADFSSAAPA
+1099 
-1108 PKTPQQEQALAI
+1108 
-1120 SQAMEGFSSAAPAP
+1120 
-1134 KTPQQAQALAISQ
+1134 
-1147 AMEGFSSAAPAPK
+1147 
-1160 TPQQEQA
+1160 
-1167 LAISQAMAGFSSA
+1167 
-1180 APAPKTPQQE
+1180 
-1190 QALAINQAMAGAAP
+1190 
-1204 VVTSGKRTIT
+1204 
-1214 APSDVQIYDN
+1214 YDN
-1224 GYKVVTGEDKSFF
+1224 GYKVIDGEDKGVL
-1237 GSLFDSTVS
+1237 GSLFDSSLT
-1246 GLKQTGTAVIP
+1246 GLKRISSAVLP
-1257 AVGDNLSR
+1257 AIGDNVSR
-1265 LVGGIDSTGILND
+1265 LIGGVDGTGIVND
-1278 LVMQS
+1278 LVYQA
-1283 TGQNSAIA
+1283 TGQNSTIA
-1291 RAISPLTRN
+1291 RAISPLTRSA
-1300 VGDWLNGGIQQT
+1300 GSWLNNGIQQT
-1312 ANSIRGIAT
+1312 ADSIRGISNE
-1321 GANNAIFGSASA
+1321 ANNAIFGSASA

-1394 GDPDNVVKT
+1394 GDPDKVVKT

-1415 INDQSLDALLE
+1415 INDPSLDALLE

>member
-1 MASTPYVKSTGR
+1 MASTPYVKSPGR

-42 IDAIQGAST
+42 IDAIQGASAH
-51 NELNALAEIKDAI
+51 ELKALAEIKDAI
-64 LSGRGSI
+64 LSGGVAI
-71 TQLGEN
+71 TQQGGQ

-82 QRLSRRLIASEPYV
+82 NRLSRRRKDYGQNAPEV
-96 SDDAKNTQANPYIKR
+96 VRDAQANPYKKR
-111 LPMKK
+111 LPAKK
-116 GRTQVNNGE
+116 
-125 ERLIVATNTSERV
+125 ERALINQDIDRSIVATNTPESV
-138 HFASSRQSA
+138 HSVRSRQTIKRS
-147 QKLKGSVPVAA
+147 KGSIPVAA
-158 NSAPLEPQ
+158 NSTSLQPQ
-166 SPQSQKGPL
+166 SPQSPKGQL

-195 EWQKAHKADA
+195 EWQNARKADA

-277 PSKATSPAITY
+277 SSKATSPAITY

-404 TAAAGAGAGAAKTVK
+404 TAAAGTAAAGAGAGAAKTVK

-458 ATVKTGET
+458 ATIKTGET

-575 NFDTGDIARGVNGA
+575 NFDAGDIARGVNGA
-589 VDVTKSVFGSLKDT
+589 VDITKSAFGSLKDT
-603 FLSTDENTK
+603 FLSSDESTK

-627 AIHSLGEQLQGGRN
+627 AIHSLGEQLQGGRD

-651 TSPTEFSSPANN
+651 TSPAEFNAPTSN

-694 EGATLESPN
+694 EGATLEAPN

-753 APPNENNTNQYID
+753 APPKENNTNQYID

-778 KIDVSKPEVMTQLVR
+778 KIDVSNPEVMTQLVR

-814 GAFNTNTGRWE
+814 GAFNANTGRWE
-825 GQFSDETLA
+825 GRFSDETLA
-834 RINKIQKENGGQL
+834 RLNKIQKENGGQL

-853 YSVGRKVKYANGKS
+853 YSVGRKVRYADGTS

-877 TATQQP
+877 TATPKP

-891 AVKKPQK
+891 AAKKPQK
-898 TGNQPQPINSEN
+898 TGNRPQPIIPEN

-927 INESGISGAS
+927 INESGISGVS
-937 NLFGGAA
+937 DLFGGAA

-954 VKDFALA
+954 VKDFASA

-998 SQVADIA
+998 PQVADIRE
-1005 TAIQQKRTVNHD
+1005 AIQKRPTPERDMSSV
-1017 TEIIDL
+1017 DL
-1023 LPGDQVS
+1023 LSDASQP
-1030 PSTPKTPLQEQ
+1030 TENKKTPVNSKG
-1041 ALAISQAME
+1041 I
-1050 GFSSAAPVPKTPQQE
+1050 PV
-1065 QALAISQAM
+1065 
-1074 AGFSSA
+1074 
-1080 APAPKTPQQEQ
+1080 
-1091 ALAISQAM
+1091 
-1099 ADFSSAAPA
+1099 
-1108 PKTPQQEQALAI
+1108 
-1120 SQAMEGFSSAAPAP
+1120 
-1134 KTPQQAQALAISQ
+1134 
-1147 AMEGFSSAAPAPK
+1147 
-1160 TPQQEQA
+1160 
-1167 LAISQAMAGFSSA
+1167 
-1180 APAPKTPQQE
+1180 
-1190 QALAINQAMAGAAP
+1190 
-1204 VVTSGKRTIT
+1204 
-1214 APSDVQIYDN
+1214 YDN
-1224 GYKVVTGEDKSFF
+1224 GNKVIDGEDKGFL
-1237 GSLFDSTVS
+1237 GSLFDSS
-1246 GLKQTGTAVIP
+1246 LTGIKRIGSAVLP
-1257 AVGDNLSR
+1257 AIGDNVSQ
-1265 LVGGIDSTGILND
+1265 LVGGIDGTGILND
-1278 LVMQS
+1278 FVYQA
-1283 TGQNSAIA
+1283 TGQNSTIA
-1291 RAISPLTRN
+1291 RAISPLTKSA
-1300 VGDWLNGGIQQT
+1300 GGWLNNGIQQT
-1312 ANSIRGIAT
+1312 ADSIKGIST
-1321 GANNAIFGSASA
+1321 EANNAIFGTASA

-1357 QPLTTDTIN
+1357 QPLTTDTAN
-1366 NDPAMLKALDNIC
+1366 NDPAMLKALDNVC
-1379 SILND
+1379 SILKD

-1394 GDPDNVVKT
+1394 GDPDKVVKT

-1415 INDQSLDALLE
+1415 INDPSLDALLE

>member
-1 MASTPYVKSTGR
+1 MDISPLA
-13 KIQSSS
+13 
-19 RETLIAAG
+19 TLNNYRNGEHSICQKPWKKNTKLKLGNVDRAG

-42 IDAIQGAST
+42 IDAIQEAST
-51 NELNALAEIKDAI
+51 NELKALAEVKDAI
-64 LSGRGSI
+64 LSGASTI
-71 TQLGEN
+71 TQQDER
-77 QGKVS
+77 QGRVS
-82 QRLSRRLIASEPYV
+82 NRLSRRRKDYEQST
-96 SDDAKNTQANPYIKR
+96 SDSVRDVQTNPYKKR
-111 LPMKK
+111 LPAKK
-116 GRTQVNNGE
+116 
-125 ERLIVATNTSERV
+125 ERAPINQTVDRSIVATNTPESVRSV
-138 HFASSRQSA
+138 QSRQTIRKSDGFI
-147 QKLKGSVPVAA
+147 LVAA

-166 SPQSQKGPL
+166 SPQSLKGPL

-182 VSQKNN
+182 VSQKSN
-188 EDIARKK
+188 EDAARKK
-195 EWQKAHKADA
+195 ELQNARKADA
-205 KLQEGFLRKLGSI
+205 KLQAGFLRKLGSI
-218 IGVDGNQSSSEESLT
+218 MGVDGNHSSSEESLT
-233 DAAGVGAGGPLWMAA
+233 NAAGVGAGGPLWMAA

-265 KEWVEKGKGEAS
+265 KEWVEKGKKETS
-277 PSKATSPAITY
+277 TSKAISPVITY
-288 PAVVNT
+288 PAAVNS
-294 QKATSATAFNNAV
+294 QKATSAKAFNNAV

-335 VSDEVVKLRKSVSSG
+335 VSDEIVKLRKSVSSG

-356 DLWRNRASRR
+356 DLWKNRASRR
-366 NKINIGDQAGKNKRN
+366 NKINIGDQTGKNKR
-381 KPKRKG
+381 KKSKRKG

-393 ALSVGEKAAAG
+393 ALSAGEKVAAGSAAAG
-404 TAAAGAGAGAAKTVK
+404 TGVGAAKVVK
-419 TKVSKAKD
+419 NKISKPKDVST
-427 ISTTSDASKGIA
+427 ISDTSKGIA
-439 KETKNTAKAVKPA
+439 KETKNTAKAVKSA
-452 GVVAEE
+452 GVVAED
-458 ATVKTGET
+458 ATIKTGEAI
-466 VAKKKTESVALKSAA
+466 AKKKTESVALKSAA

-491 AARAIP
+491 AARAVP

-505 GYDAIDGYTDTDAQ
+505 GYDAIDGYTDTEAQ

-589 VDVTKSVFGSLKDT
+589 VDITKSVFGSLKDT

-612 QVKKAVEDGTKKTVD
+612 QVKKAVEDDTKKTVD

-651 TSPTEFSSPANN
+651 TSPTEFSAPANN

-778 KIDVSKPEVMTQLVR
+778 KIDVSNPEVMTQLVR

-898 TGNQPQPINSEN
+898 TGNQSQPINPEN
-910 ADVNTGSPSS
+910 VDVNTGSPSS

-927 INESGISGAS
+927 INDSGVG

-944 TSLAGTSLDL
+944 TSLAGTSLGL
-954 VKDFALA
+954 IKDFASA

-985 SGLTGKSFGFKKA
+985 SSLTGKSFGFQKA
-998 SQVADIA
+998 SQVTDIRDA
-1005 TAIQQKRTVNHD
+1005 LQKRPKAERDMPSV
-1017 TEIIDL
+1017 DL
-1023 LPGDQVS
+1023 LSGV
-1030 PSTPKTPLQEQ
+1030 
-1041 ALAISQAME
+1041 
-1050 GFSSAAPVPKTPQQE
+1050 SSASESEKISVNSRGIPV
-1065 QALAISQAM
+1065 
-1074 AGFSSA
+1074 
-1080 APAPKTPQQEQ
+1080 
-1091 ALAISQAM
+1091 
-1099 ADFSSAAPA
+1099 
-1108 PKTPQQEQALAI
+1108 
-1120 SQAMEGFSSAAPAP
+1120 
-1134 KTPQQAQALAISQ
+1134 
-1147 AMEGFSSAAPAPK
+1147 
-1160 TPQQEQA
+1160 
-1167 LAISQAMAGFSSA
+1167 
-1180 APAPKTPQQE
+1180 
-1190 QALAINQAMAGAAP
+1190 
-1204 VVTSGKRTIT
+1204 
-1214 APSDVQIYDN
+1214 YDN
-1224 GYKVVTGEDKSFF
+1224 GYKVIDGEDKGVL
-1237 GSLFDSTVS
+1237 GSLFDSSLT
-1246 GLKQTGTAVIP
+1246 GLKRISSAVLP
-1257 AVGDNLSR
+1257 AIGDNVSQLISG
-1265 LVGGIDSTGILND
+1265 VDGTGIVND
-1278 LVMQS
+1278 LVYQA
-1283 TGQNSAIA
+1283 TGQNSTIA
-1291 RAISPLTRN
+1291 RAISPLTRSA
-1300 VGDWLNGGIQQT
+1300 GSWLNNGIQQT
-1312 ANSIRGIAT
+1312 ADSIRGISNE
-1321 GANNAIFGSASA
+1321 ANNAIFGSASA

-1394 GDPDNVVKT
+1394 GDPDKVVKT

-1415 INDQSLDALLE
+1415 INDPSLDALLE

>member
-1 MASTPYVKSTGR
+1 MDISPLA
-13 KIQSSS
+13 
-19 RETLIAAG
+19 TLNNYRNGEHSICQKPWKKNTKLKPGNVDRAG

-42 IDAIQGAST
+42 IDAIQEAST
-51 NELNALAEIKDAI
+51 NELKALAEVKDAI
-64 LSGRGSI
+64 LSGVGTI
-71 TQLGEN
+71 TQQDEK
-77 QGKVS
+77 QGRVS
-82 QRLSRRLIASEPYV
+82 NRLSRRRKDYEQST
-96 SDDAKNTQANPYIKR
+96 SDSVRDAQTNPYKKR
-111 LPMKK
+111 LPAKK
-116 GRTQVNNGE
+116 
-125 ERLIVATNTSERV
+125 ERAPINQTVDRAIVATNTPESVRSV
-138 HFASSRQSA
+138 QSP
-147 QKLKGSVPVAA
+147 QTIRKSDGFIPVAA

-166 SPQSQKGPL
+166 SPQSLKGPL

-182 VSQKNN
+182 VSQKSN
-188 EDIARKK
+188 EDVARKK
-195 EWQKAHKADA
+195 ELQNARKADA
-205 KLQEGFLRKLGSI
+205 KLQAGFLRKLGSI
-218 IGVDGNQSSSEESLT
+218 MGVDGNQSSSEESLT
-233 DAAGVGAGGPLWMAA
+233 NAAGVGAGGPLWMAA

-265 KEWVEKGKGEAS
+265 KEWVEKGKKETS
-277 PSKATSPAITY
+277 TSKAISPVITY
-288 PAVVNT
+288 PAAVNS
-294 QKATSATAFNNAV
+294 QKATSAKAFNNAV

-335 VSDEVVKLRKSVSSG
+335 VSDEIVKLRKSVSSG

-356 DLWRNRASRR
+356 DLWKNRASRR
-366 NKINIGDQAGKNKRN
+366 NKINIGDQTGKNKRN
-381 KPKRKG
+381 KSKRKG

-393 ALSVGEKAAAG
+393 ALSVGEKVAAGSAAAG
-404 TAAAGAGAGAAKTVK
+404 TDVGAAKVVK
-419 TKVSKAKD
+419 NKISKPKDVST
-427 ISTTSDASKGIA
+427 ISDTSKGIA
-439 KETKNTAKAVKPA
+439 KETKNTAKAVKSA
-452 GVVAEE
+452 GVVAED
-458 ATVKTGET
+458 ATIKTGEAI
-466 VAKKKTESVALKSAA
+466 AKKKTESVALKSAA

-491 AARAIP
+491 AARAVP

-505 GYDAIDGYTDTDAQ
+505 GYDAIDGYTDTEAQ

-589 VDVTKSVFGSLKDT
+589 VDITKSVFGSLKDT

-627 AIHSLGEQLQGGRN
+627 AIHSLGEQLQGGRD

-651 TSPTEFSSPANN
+651 TSPAEFNAPTSN

-694 EGATLESPN
+694 EGATLEAPN

-753 APPNENNTNQYID
+753 APPKENNTNQYID

-778 KIDVSKPEVMTQLVR
+778 KIDVSNPEVMTQLVR

-867 PAQPVLNAVP
+867 PAHPVLNAVP

-898 TGNQPQPINSEN
+898 TGNQSQPINPGN
-910 ADVNTGSPSS
+910 VDVNTGSPSS

-927 INESGISGAS
+927 INDSGVG

-944 TSLAGTSLDL
+944 TSLAGTSLGL
-954 VKDFALA
+954 IKDFASA

-985 SGLTGKSFGFKKA
+985 SSLTGKSFGFQKA
-998 SQVADIA
+998 SQVTDIRDA
-1005 TAIQQKRTVNHD
+1005 LQKRPKAERDMPSV
-1017 TEIIDL
+1017 DL
-1023 LPGDQVS
+1023 LSGV
-1030 PSTPKTPLQEQ
+1030 
-1041 ALAISQAME
+1041 
-1050 GFSSAAPVPKTPQQE
+1050 SSASESEKISVNSRGIPV
-1065 QALAISQAM
+1065 
-1074 AGFSSA
+1074 
-1080 APAPKTPQQEQ
+1080 
-1091 ALAISQAM
+1091 
-1099 ADFSSAAPA
+1099 
-1108 PKTPQQEQALAI
+1108 
-1120 SQAMEGFSSAAPAP
+1120 
-1134 KTPQQAQALAISQ
+1134 
-1147 AMEGFSSAAPAPK
+1147 
-1160 TPQQEQA
+1160 
-1167 LAISQAMAGFSSA
+1167 
-1180 APAPKTPQQE
+1180 
-1190 QALAINQAMAGAAP
+1190 
-1204 VVTSGKRTIT
+1204 
-1214 APSDVQIYDN
+1214 YDN
-1224 GYKVVTGEDKSFF
+1224 GYKVIDGEDKGVL
-1237 GSLFDSTVS
+1237 GSLFDSSLT
-1246 GLKQTGTAVIP
+1246 GLKRISSAVLP
-1257 AVGDNLSR
+1257 AIGDNVSQLI
-1265 LVGGIDSTGILND
+1265 GGVDGTGIVND
-1278 LVMQS
+1278 LVYQA
-1283 TGQNSAIA
+1283 TGQNSTIA
-1291 RAISPLTRN
+1291 RAISPLTRSA
-1300 VGDWLNGGIQQT
+1300 GSWLNNGIQQT
-1312 ANSIRGIAT
+1312 ADSIRGISNE
-1321 GANNAIFGSASA
+1321 ANNAIFGSASA
-1333 VQEPFLAMP
+1333 VQEPFLALP

-1394 GDPDNVVKT
+1394 GDPDKVVKT

-1415 INDQSLDALLE
+1415 INDPSLDALLE

>member
-1 MASTPYVKSTGR
+1 MDISPLA
-13 KIQSSS
+13 
-19 RETLIAAG
+19 TLNNYRNGEHSICQKPWKKNTKLKPGNVDRAG

-42 IDAIQGAST
+42 IDAIQEAST
-51 NELNALAEIKDAI
+51 NELKALAEVKDAI
-64 LSGRGSI
+64 LSGASTI
-71 TQLGEN
+71 TQQDER
-77 QGKVS
+77 QGRVS
-82 QRLSRRLIASEPYV
+82 NRLSRRRKDYEQST
-96 SDDAKNTQANPYIKR
+96 SDSVRDVQTNPYKKR
-111 LPMKK
+111 LPAKK
-116 GRTQVNNGE
+116 
-125 ERLIVATNTSERV
+125 ERAPINQTVDRSIVATNTPESVRSV
-138 HFASSRQSA
+138 QSRQTIR
-147 QKLKGSVPVAA
+147 KPDGFIPVAA

-166 SPQSQKGPL
+166 SPQSLKGPL
-175 RDSNGRF
+175 RDSSGRF
-182 VSQKNN
+182 VSQKSN
-188 EDIARKK
+188 EDVARKK
-195 EWQKAHKADA
+195 ELQNARKADA
-205 KLQEGFLRKLGSI
+205 KLQAGFLRKLGSI
-218 IGVDGNQSSSEESLT
+218 MGVDGNQSSSEESLT
-233 DAAGVGAGGPLWMAA
+233 NAAGVGAGGPLWMAA

-265 KEWVEKGKGEAS
+265 KEWVEKGKKETS
-277 PSKATSPAITY
+277 TSKAISPVITY
-288 PAVVNT
+288 PAAVNF
-294 QKATSATAFNNAV
+294 QKATSAKAFNNAV

-335 VSDEVVKLRKSVSSG
+335 VSDEIVKLRKSVSSG

-356 DLWRNRASRR
+356 DLWKNRASRR
-366 NKINIGDQAGKNKRN
+366 NKINIGDQTGKNKRN
-381 KPKRKG
+381 KSKRKG

-393 ALSVGEKAAAG
+393 ALSAGEKVAAGSAAAG
-404 TAAAGAGAGAAKTVK
+404 TGVGAAKVVK
-419 TKVSKAKD
+419 NKISKPKDVST
-427 ISTTSDASKGIA
+427 ISDTSKGIA
-439 KETKNTAKAVKPA
+439 KETKNTAKAVKSA
-452 GVVAEE
+452 GVVAED
-458 ATVKTGET
+458 ATIKTGEAI
-466 VAKKKTESVALKSAA
+466 AKKKTESVALKSAA

-491 AARAIP
+491 AARAVP

-505 GYDAIDGYTDTDAQ
+505 GYDAIDGYTDTEAQ

-589 VDVTKSVFGSLKDT
+589 VDITKSVFGSLKDT

-627 AIHSLGEQLQGGRN
+627 AIHSLGEQLQGGSD

-651 TSPTEFSSPANN
+651 TSPAEFNAPTSN

-694 EGATLESPN
+694 EGATLEAPN

-753 APPNENNTNQYID
+753 APPKENNTNQYID

-778 KIDVSKPEVMTQLVR
+778 KIDVSNPEVMTQLVR

-891 AVKKPQK
+891 TVKKPQK
-898 TGNQPQPINSEN
+898 TGNQSQPINPEN
-910 ADVNTGSPSS
+910 VDVNTGSPSS

-927 INESGISGAS
+927 INDSGVG

-944 TSLAGTSLDL
+944 TSLAGTSLGL
-954 VKDFALA
+954 IKDFASA

-985 SGLTGKSFGFKKA
+985 SSLTGKSFGFQKA
-998 SQVADIA
+998 SQVTDIRDA
-1005 TAIQQKRTVNHD
+1005 LQKRPKAERDMPSV
-1017 TEIIDL
+1017 DL
-1023 LPGDQVS
+1023 LSGV
-1030 PSTPKTPLQEQ
+1030 
-1041 ALAISQAME
+1041 
-1050 GFSSAAPVPKTPQQE
+1050 SSAGESEKISVNSRGIPV
-1065 QALAISQAM
+1065 
-1074 AGFSSA
+1074 
-1080 APAPKTPQQEQ
+1080 
-1091 ALAISQAM
+1091 
-1099 ADFSSAAPA
+1099 
-1108 PKTPQQEQALAI
+1108 
-1120 SQAMEGFSSAAPAP
+1120 
-1134 KTPQQAQALAISQ
+1134 
-1147 AMEGFSSAAPAPK
+1147 
-1160 TPQQEQA
+1160 
-1167 LAISQAMAGFSSA
+1167 
-1180 APAPKTPQQE
+1180 
-1190 QALAINQAMAGAAP
+1190 
-1204 VVTSGKRTIT
+1204 
-1214 APSDVQIYDN
+1214 YDN
-1224 GYKVVTGEDKSFF
+1224 GYKVIDGEDKGVL
-1237 GSLFDSTVS
+1237 GSLFDSSLT
-1246 GLKQTGTAVIP
+1246 GLKRISSAVLP
-1257 AVGDNLSR
+1257 AIGDNVSQLI
-1265 LVGGIDSTGILND
+1265 GGVDGTGIVND
-1278 LVMQS
+1278 LVYQA
-1283 TGQNSAIA
+1283 TGQNSTIA
-1291 RAISPLTRN
+1291 RAISPLTRSA
-1300 VGDWLNGGIQQT
+1300 GSWLNNGIQQT
-1312 ANSIRGIAT
+1312 ADSIRGISNE
-1321 GANNAIFGSASA
+1321 ANNAIFGSASA
-1333 VQEPFLAMP
+1333 VQEPFLALP

-1394 GDPDNVVKT
+1394 GDPDKVVKT

-1415 INDQSLDALLE
+1415 INDPSLDALLE

>member
-1 MASTPYVKSTGR
+1 MDISPLA
-13 KIQSSS
+13 
-19 RETLIAAG
+19 TLNNYHNGEHSICQKPWKKNTKLKLGNVDRAG

-42 IDAIQGAST
+42 IDAIQEAST
-51 NELNALAEIKDAI
+51 NELKALAEVKDAI
-64 LSGRGSI
+64 LSGASTI
-71 TQLGEN
+71 TQQDER
-77 QGKVS
+77 QGRVS
-82 QRLSRRLIASEPYV
+82 NRLSRRRKDYEQST
-96 SDDAKNTQANPYIKR
+96 SDSVRDVQTNPYKKR
-111 LPMKK
+111 LPAKK
-116 GRTQVNNGE
+116 
-125 ERLIVATNTSERV
+125 ERAPINQTVDRSIVATNTPESVRSV
-138 HFASSRQSA
+138 QSRQTIRKSD
-147 QKLKGSVPVAA
+147 GFIPVAA

-166 SPQSQKGPL
+166 SPQSLKGPL

-182 VSQKNN
+182 VSQKSN
-188 EDIARKK
+188 EDVARKK
-195 EWQKAHKADA
+195 ELQNARKADA
-205 KLQEGFLRKLGSI
+205 KLQAGFLRKLGSI
-218 IGVDGNQSSSEESLT
+218 MGVDGNQSSSEESLT
-233 DAAGVGAGGPLWMAA
+233 NAAGVGAGGPLWMAA

-265 KEWVEKGKGEAS
+265 KEWVEKGKKETS
-277 PSKATSPAITY
+277 TSKAISPVITY
-288 PAVVNT
+288 PAAVNS
-294 QKATSATAFNNAV
+294 QKSTSAKAFNNAV

-335 VSDEVVKLRKSVSSG
+335 VSDEIVKLRKSVSSG

-356 DLWRNRASRR
+356 DLWKNRASRR
-366 NKINIGDQAGKNKRN
+366 NKINIGDRAGKNKRN
-381 KPKRKG
+381 KSKRKG

-393 ALSVGEKAAAG
+393 ALSVGEKVAAGSAAAG
-404 TAAAGAGAGAAKTVK
+404 TGVGTAKAVK
-419 TKVSKAKD
+419 NKISKPKDVST
-427 ISTTSDASKGIA
+427 ISDTSKGIA
-439 KETKNTAKAVKPA
+439 KETKNTAKAVKSA
-452 GVVAEE
+452 GVVAED
-458 ATVKTGET
+458 TTIKTGEAI
-466 VAKKKTESVALKSAA
+466 AKKKTESVALKSAA

-491 AARAIP
+491 AARAVP

-505 GYDAIDGYTDTDAQ
+505 GYDAIDGYTDTEAQ
-519 KAAFGLSDDDAVS
+519 KAAFGLSNDDAVS

-589 VDVTKSVFGSLKDT
+589 VDITKSVFGSLKDT

-627 AIHSLGEQLQGGRN
+627 AIHSLGEQLQGGRD

-651 TSPTEFSSPANN
+651 TSPAEFNAPASN

-694 EGATLESPN
+694 EGAALEAPN

-753 APPNENNTNQYID
+753 APPKENNTNQYID

-778 KIDVSKPEVMTQLVR
+778 KIDVSNPEVMTQLVR

-898 TGNQPQPINSEN
+898 TGNQSQPINPEN
-910 ADVNTGSPSS
+910 VDVNTGSPSS

-927 INESGISGAS
+927 INDSGVG

-944 TSLAGTSLDL
+944 TSLAGTSLGL
-954 VKDFALA
+954 IKDFASA

-985 SGLTGKSFGFKKA
+985 SSLTGKSFGFQKA
-998 SQVADIA
+998 SQVTDIRDA
-1005 TAIQQKRTVNHD
+1005 LQKRPKAERDMPSV
-1017 TEIIDL
+1017 DL
-1023 LPGDQVS
+1023 LSGV
-1030 PSTPKTPLQEQ
+1030 
-1041 ALAISQAME
+1041 
-1050 GFSSAAPVPKTPQQE
+1050 SSASESEKISVNSRGIPV
-1065 QALAISQAM
+1065 
-1074 AGFSSA
+1074 
-1080 APAPKTPQQEQ
+1080 
-1091 ALAISQAM
+1091 
-1099 ADFSSAAPA
+1099 
-1108 PKTPQQEQALAI
+1108 
-1120 SQAMEGFSSAAPAP
+1120 
-1134 KTPQQAQALAISQ
+1134 
-1147 AMEGFSSAAPAPK
+1147 
-1160 TPQQEQA
+1160 
-1167 LAISQAMAGFSSA
+1167 
-1180 APAPKTPQQE
+1180 
-1190 QALAINQAMAGAAP
+1190 
-1204 VVTSGKRTIT
+1204 
-1214 APSDVQIYDN
+1214 YDN
-1224 GYKVVTGEDKSFF
+1224 GYKVIDGEDKGVL
-1237 GSLFDSTVS
+1237 GSLFDSSLT
-1246 GLKQTGTAVIP
+1246 GLKRISSAVLP
-1257 AVGDNLSR
+1257 AIGDNVSQLI
-1265 LVGGIDSTGILND
+1265 GGVDGTGIVND
-1278 LVMQS
+1278 LVYQA
-1283 TGQNSAIA
+1283 TGQNSTIA
-1291 RAISPLTRN
+1291 RAISPLTKSA
-1300 VGDWLNGGIQQT
+1300 GSWLNNGIQQT
-1312 ANSIRGIAT
+1312 ADSIRGISNE
-1321 GANNAIFGSASA
+1321 ANNAIFGSASA

-1394 GDPDNVVKT
+1394 GDPDKVVKT

-1415 INDQSLDALLE
+1415 INDPSLDALLE

>member
-1 MASTPYVKSTGR
+1 MDISPLA
-13 KIQSSS
+13 
-19 RETLIAAG
+19 TLNNYRNGEHSICQKPWKKNTKLKPGNVDRAG

-42 IDAIQGAST
+42 IDAIQEAST
-51 NELNALAEIKDAI
+51 NELKALAEVKDAI
-64 LSGRGSI
+64 LSGASTI
-71 TQLGEN
+71 TQQDER
-77 QGKVS
+77 QGRVS
-82 QRLSRRLIASEPYV
+82 NRLSRRRKDYEQST
-96 SDDAKNTQANPYIKR
+96 SDSVRDVQTNPYKKR
-111 LPMKK
+111 LPAKK
-116 GRTQVNNGE
+116 
-125 ERLIVATNTSERV
+125 ERAPINQTVDRSIVATNTPESVRSV
-138 HFASSRQSA
+138 QSRQTIRKSD
-147 QKLKGSVPVAA
+147 GFIPVAA

-166 SPQSQKGPL
+166 SPQSLKGPL

-182 VSQKNN
+182 VSQKSN
-188 EDIARKK
+188 EDVARKK
-195 EWQKAHKADA
+195 ELQNARKADA
-205 KLQEGFLRKLGSI
+205 KLQAGFLRKLGSI
-218 IGVDGNQSSSEESLT
+218 MGVDGNQSSSEESLT
-233 DAAGVGAGGPLWMAA
+233 NAAGVGAGGPLWMAA

-265 KEWVEKGKGEAS
+265 KEWVEKGKKETS
-277 PSKATSPAITY
+277 TSKAISPVITY
-288 PAVVNT
+288 PAAVNS
-294 QKATSATAFNNAV
+294 QKATSAKAFNNAV

-335 VSDEVVKLRKSVSSG
+335 VSDEIVKLRKSVSSG

-356 DLWRNRASRR
+356 DLWKNRASRR
-366 NKINIGDQAGKNKRN
+366 NKINIGDQTGKNKRN
-381 KPKRKG
+381 KSKRKG

-393 ALSVGEKAAAG
+393 ALSVGEKVAAGSAAAG
-404 TAAAGAGAGAAKTVK
+404 TGVGAAKVVK
-419 TKVSKAKD
+419 NKISKPKDVST
-427 ISTTSDASKGIA
+427 ISDTSKGIA
-439 KETKNTAKAVKPA
+439 KETKNTAKAVKSA
-452 GVVAEE
+452 GVVAED
-458 ATVKTGET
+458 AIIKTGEAI
-466 VAKKKTESVALKSAA
+466 AKKKTESVALKSAA

-491 AARAIP
+491 AARAVP

-505 GYDAIDGYTDTDAQ
+505 GYDAIDGYTDTEAQ

-589 VDVTKSVFGSLKDT
+589 VDITKSVFGSLKDT

-627 AIHSLGEQLQGGRN
+627 AIHSLGEQLQGGRD

-651 TSPTEFSSPANN
+651 TSPAEFNAPTSN

-694 EGATLESPN
+694 EGATLEAPN

-753 APPNENNTNQYID
+753 APPKENNTNQYID

-778 KIDVSKPEVMTQLVR
+778 KIDVSNPEVMTQLVR

-891 AVKKPQK
+891 TVKKPQK
-898 TGNQPQPINSEN
+898 TGNQSQPINPEN
-910 ADVNTGSPSS
+910 VDVNTGSPSS

-927 INESGISGAS
+927 INDSGVG

-944 TSLAGTSLDL
+944 TSIAGTSLGL
-954 VKDFALA
+954 IKDFASA

-985 SGLTGKSFGFKKA
+985 SSLTGKSFGFQKA
-998 SQVADIA
+998 SQVTDIRDA
-1005 TAIQQKRTVNHD
+1005 LQKRPKAERDMPSV
-1017 TEIIDL
+1017 DL
-1023 LPGDQVS
+1023 LSGV
-1030 PSTPKTPLQEQ
+1030 
-1041 ALAISQAME
+1041 
-1050 GFSSAAPVPKTPQQE
+1050 SSAGESEKISVNSRGIPV
-1065 QALAISQAM
+1065 
-1074 AGFSSA
+1074 
-1080 APAPKTPQQEQ
+1080 
-1091 ALAISQAM
+1091 
-1099 ADFSSAAPA
+1099 
-1108 PKTPQQEQALAI
+1108 
-1120 SQAMEGFSSAAPAP
+1120 
-1134 KTPQQAQALAISQ
+1134 
-1147 AMEGFSSAAPAPK
+1147 
-1160 TPQQEQA
+1160 
-1167 LAISQAMAGFSSA
+1167 
-1180 APAPKTPQQE
+1180 
-1190 QALAINQAMAGAAP
+1190 
-1204 VVTSGKRTIT
+1204 
-1214 APSDVQIYDN
+1214 YDN
-1224 GYKVVTGEDKSFF
+1224 GYKVIDGEDKGVL
-1237 GSLFDSTVS
+1237 GSLFDSSLT
-1246 GLKQTGTAVIP
+1246 GLKRISSAVLP
-1257 AVGDNLSR
+1257 AIGDNVSQLI
-1265 LVGGIDSTGILND
+1265 GGVDGTGIVND
-1278 LVMQS
+1278 LVYQA
-1283 TGQNSAIA
+1283 TGQNSTIA
-1291 RAISPLTRN
+1291 RAISPLTRSA
-1300 VGDWLNGGIQQT
+1300 GSWLNNGIQQT
-1312 ANSIRGIAT
+1312 ADSIRGISNE
-1321 GANNAIFGSASA
+1321 ANNAIFGSASA
-1333 VQEPFLAMP
+1333 VQEPFLALP

-1394 GDPDNVVKT
+1394 GDPDKVVKT

-1415 INDQSLDALLE
+1415 INDPSLDALLE

>member
-1 MASTPYVKSTGR
+1 MDISPLA
-13 KIQSSS
+13 
-19 RETLIAAG
+19 TLNNYRNGEHSICQKPWKKNTKLKPGNVDRAG

-42 IDAIQGAST
+42 IDAIQEAST
-51 NELNALAEIKDAI
+51 NELKALAEVKDAI
-64 LSGRGSI
+64 LSGASTI
-71 TQLGEN
+71 TQQDER
-77 QGKVS
+77 QGRVS
-82 QRLSRRLIASEPYV
+82 NRLSRRRKDYEQST
-96 SDDAKNTQANPYIKR
+96 SDSVRDVQTNPYKKR
-111 LPMKK
+111 LPAKK
-116 GRTQVNNGE
+116 
-125 ERLIVATNTSERV
+125 ERAPINQTVDRSIVATNTPESVRSV
-138 HFASSRQSA
+138 QSRQTIRKSD
-147 QKLKGSVPVAA
+147 GFIPVAA

-166 SPQSQKGPL
+166 SPQSLKGPL

-182 VSQKNN
+182 VSQKSN
-188 EDIARKK
+188 EDVARKK
-195 EWQKAHKADA
+195 ELQNARKADA
-205 KLQEGFLRKLGSI
+205 KLQAGFLRKLGSI
-218 IGVDGNQSSSEESLT
+218 MGVDGNQSSSEESLT
-233 DAAGVGAGGPLWMAA
+233 NAAGVGAGGPLWMAA

-265 KEWVEKGKGEAS
+265 KELVEKGKKETSTSKTIS
-277 PSKATSPAITY
+277 PVITY
-288 PAVVNT
+288 PAAVNS
-294 QKATSATAFNNAV
+294 QKATSAKAFNNAV

-335 VSDEVVKLRKSVSSG
+335 VSDEIVKLRKSVSSG

-356 DLWRNRASRR
+356 DLWKNRASRR
-366 NKINIGDQAGKNKRN
+366 NKINIGDRTGKNKRN
-381 KPKRKG
+381 KSKRKG

-393 ALSVGEKAAAG
+393 ALSAGEKVAAGSAAAG
-404 TAAAGAGAGAAKTVK
+404 TGVGAAKVVK
-419 TKVSKAKD
+419 NKISKPKDVST
-427 ISTTSDASKGIA
+427 ISDTSKGIA
-439 KETKNTAKAVKPA
+439 KETKNTAKAVKSA
-452 GVVAEE
+452 GVVAED
-458 ATVKTGET
+458 ATIKTGEAI
-466 VAKKKTESVALKSAA
+466 AKKKTESVALKSAA

-491 AARAIP
+491 AARAVP

-505 GYDAIDGYTDTDAQ
+505 GYDAIDGYTDTEAQ

-589 VDVTKSVFGSLKDT
+589 VDITKSVFGSLKDT

-651 TSPTEFSSPANN
+651 TSPTEFSAPANN

-778 KIDVSKPEVMTQLVR
+778 KIDVSNPEVMTQLVR

-898 TGNQPQPINSEN
+898 TGNQSQPINPEN
-910 ADVNTGSPSS
+910 VDVNTGSPSS

-927 INESGISGAS
+927 INDSGIG

-944 TSLAGTSLDL
+944 TSLAGTSLGL
-954 VKDFALA
+954 IKDFASA

-985 SGLTGKSFGFKKA
+985 SSLTGKSFGFQKA
-998 SQVADIA
+998 SQVTDIRDA
-1005 TAIQQKRTVNHD
+1005 LQKRPKAERDMPSV
-1017 TEIIDL
+1017 EL
-1023 LPGDQVS
+1023 LSGV
-1030 PSTPKTPLQEQ
+1030 
-1041 ALAISQAME
+1041 
-1050 GFSSAAPVPKTPQQE
+1050 SSASESEKISVNSRGIPV
-1065 QALAISQAM
+1065 
-1074 AGFSSA
+1074 
-1080 APAPKTPQQEQ
+1080 
-1091 ALAISQAM
+1091 
-1099 ADFSSAAPA
+1099 
-1108 PKTPQQEQALAI
+1108 
-1120 SQAMEGFSSAAPAP
+1120 
-1134 KTPQQAQALAISQ
+1134 
-1147 AMEGFSSAAPAPK
+1147 
-1160 TPQQEQA
+1160 
-1167 LAISQAMAGFSSA
+1167 
-1180 APAPKTPQQE
+1180 
-1190 QALAINQAMAGAAP
+1190 
-1204 VVTSGKRTIT
+1204 
-1214 APSDVQIYDN
+1214 YDN
-1224 GYKVVTGEDKSFF
+1224 GYKVIDGEDKGVL
-1237 GSLFDSTVS
+1237 GSLFDSSLT
-1246 GLKQTGTAVIP
+1246 GLKRISSAVLP
-1257 AVGDNLSR
+1257 AIGDNVSQLI
-1265 LVGGIDSTGILND
+1265 GGVDGTGIVND
-1278 LVMQS
+1278 LVYQA
-1283 TGQNSAIA
+1283 TGQNSTIA
-1291 RAISPLTRN
+1291 RAISPLTKSA
-1300 VGDWLNGGIQQT
+1300 GSWLNNGIQQT
-1312 ANSIRGIAT
+1312 ADSIRGISNE
-1321 GANNAIFGSASA
+1321 ANNAIFGSASA
-1333 VQEPFLAMP
+1333 VQEPFLALP

-1394 GDPDNVVKT
+1394 GDPDKVVKT

-1415 INDQSLDALLE
+1415 INDPSLDALLE

>member
-1 MASTPYVKSTGR
+1 MDISPLA
-13 KIQSSS
+13 
-19 RETLIAAG
+19 TLNNYRNGEHSICQKPWKKNTKLKPGNVDRAG

-42 IDAIQGAST
+42 IDAIQEAST
-51 NELNALAEIKDAI
+51 NELKALAEVKDAI
-64 LSGRGSI
+64 LSGASTI
-71 TQLGEN
+71 TQQDER
-77 QGKVS
+77 QGRVS
-82 QRLSRRLIASEPYV
+82 NRLSRRRKDYEQST
-96 SDDAKNTQANPYIKR
+96 SDSVRDVQTNPYKKR
-111 LPMKK
+111 LPAKK
-116 GRTQVNNGE
+116 
-125 ERLIVATNTSERV
+125 ERAPINQTVDRSIVATNTPESVRSV
-138 HFASSRQSA
+138 QSRQNIRKSD
-147 QKLKGSVPVAA
+147 GSIPVAA
-158 NSAPLEPQ
+158 NSTPLEPQ
-166 SPQSQKGPL
+166 SPQSLKGPL

-182 VSQKNN
+182 VSQKSN
-188 EDIARKK
+188 EDVARKK
-195 EWQKAHKADA
+195 ELQNARKADA
-205 KLQEGFLRKLGSI
+205 KLQAGFLRKLGSI
-218 IGVDGNQSSSEESLT
+218 MGVDGNQSSSEESLT
-233 DAAGVGAGGPLWMAA
+233 NAAGVGAGGPLWMAA

-265 KEWVEKGKGEAS
+265 KEWVEKGKKETS
-277 PSKATSPAITY
+277 TSKAISPVITY
-288 PAVVNT
+288 PAAVNS
-294 QKATSATAFNNAV
+294 QKATSAKAFNNAV

-335 VSDEVVKLRKSVSSG
+335 VSDEIVKLRKSVSSG

-356 DLWRNRASRR
+356 DLWKNRASRR
-366 NKINIGDQAGKNKRN
+366 NKINIGDRAGKNKRN
-381 KPKRKG
+381 KSKRKG
-387 RNLGKK
+387 HNLGKK
-393 ALSVGEKAAAG
+393 ALSVGEKVAAGSAAAG
-404 TAAAGAGAGAAKTVK
+404 TGVGTAKAVK
-419 TKVSKAKD
+419 NKISKPKDVST
-427 ISTTSDASKGIA
+427 ISDTSKGIA
-439 KETKNTAKAVKPA
+439 KETKNTAKAVKSA
-452 GVVAEE
+452 GVVAED
-458 ATVKTGET
+458 TTIKTGEAI
-466 VAKKKTESVALKSAA
+466 AKKKTESVALKSAA

-491 AARAIP
+491 AARAVP

-505 GYDAIDGYTDTDAQ
+505 GYDAIDGYTDTEAQ

-589 VDVTKSVFGSLKDT
+589 VDITKSVFGSLKDT

-627 AIHSLGEQLQGGRN
+627 AIHSLGEQLQGGRD

-651 TSPTEFSSPANN
+651 TSPAEFNAPASN

-694 EGATLESPN
+694 EGAALEAPN

-753 APPNENNTNQYID
+753 APPKENNTNQYID

-778 KIDVSKPEVMTQLVR
+778 KIDVSNPEVMTQLVR

-898 TGNQPQPINSEN
+898 TGNQSQPINPEN
-910 ADVNTGSPSS
+910 VDVNTGSPSS

-927 INESGISGAS
+927 INDSGVG

-944 TSLAGTSLDL
+944 TSIAGTSLGL
-954 VKDFALA
+954 IKDFASA

-985 SGLTGKSFGFKKA
+985 SSLTGKSFGFQKA
-998 SQVADIA
+998 SQVTDIRDA
-1005 TAIQQKRTVNHD
+1005 LQKRPKAERDMPSV
-1017 TEIIDL
+1017 DL
-1023 LPGDQVS
+1023 LSGV
-1030 PSTPKTPLQEQ
+1030 
-1041 ALAISQAME
+1041 
-1050 GFSSAAPVPKTPQQE
+1050 SSASESEKISVNSRGIPV
-1065 QALAISQAM
+1065 
-1074 AGFSSA
+1074 
-1080 APAPKTPQQEQ
+1080 
-1091 ALAISQAM
+1091 
-1099 ADFSSAAPA
+1099 
-1108 PKTPQQEQALAI
+1108 
-1120 SQAMEGFSSAAPAP
+1120 
-1134 KTPQQAQALAISQ
+1134 
-1147 AMEGFSSAAPAPK
+1147 
-1160 TPQQEQA
+1160 
-1167 LAISQAMAGFSSA
+1167 
-1180 APAPKTPQQE
+1180 
-1190 QALAINQAMAGAAP
+1190 
-1204 VVTSGKRTIT
+1204 
-1214 APSDVQIYDN
+1214 YDN
-1224 GYKVVTGEDKSFF
+1224 GYKVIDGEDKGVL
-1237 GSLFDSTVS
+1237 GSLFDSSLT
-1246 GLKQTGTAVIP
+1246 GLKRISSAVLP
-1257 AVGDNLSR
+1257 AIGDNVSR
-1265 LVGGIDSTGILND
+1265 LIGGVDGTGIVND
-1278 LVMQS
+1278 LVYQAA
-1283 TGQNSAIA
+1283 GQNSTIA
-1291 RAISPLTRN
+1291 RAISPLTRSA
-1300 VGDWLNGGIQQT
+1300 GSWLNNGIQQT
-1312 ANSIRGIAT
+1312 ADSIRGISNE
-1321 GANNAIFGSASA
+1321 ANNAIFGSASA

-1394 GDPDNVVKT
+1394 GDPDKVVKT

-1415 INDQSLDALLE
+1415 INDPSLDALLE

>member
-1 MASTPYVKSTGR
+1 MDISPLA
-13 KIQSSS
+13 
-19 RETLIAAG
+19 TLNNYRNGEHSICQKPWKKNTKLKLGNVDRAG

-42 IDAIQGAST
+42 IDAIQEAST
-51 NELNALAEIKDAI
+51 NELKALAEVKDAI
-64 LSGRGSI
+64 LSGASTI
-71 TQLGEN
+71 TQQDER
-77 QGKVS
+77 QGRVS
-82 QRLSRRLIASEPYV
+82 NRLSRRRKDYEQST
-96 SDDAKNTQANPYIKR
+96 SDSVRDVQTNPYKKR
-111 LPMKK
+111 LPAKK
-116 GRTQVNNGE
+116 
-125 ERLIVATNTSERV
+125 ERAPINQTVDRSIVATNTPESVRSV
-138 HFASSRQSA
+138 QSRQTIR
-147 QKLKGSVPVAA
+147 KPDGFIPVAA

-166 SPQSQKGPL
+166 SPQSLKGPL
-175 RDSNGRF
+175 RDSSGRF
-182 VSQKNN
+182 VSQKSN
-188 EDIARKK
+188 EDVARKK
-195 EWQKAHKADA
+195 ELQNARKADA
-205 KLQEGFLRKLGSI
+205 KLQAGFLRKLGSI
-218 IGVDGNQSSSEESLT
+218 MGVDGNQSSSEESLT
-233 DAAGVGAGGPLWMAA
+233 NAAGVGAGGPLWMAA

-265 KEWVEKGKGEAS
+265 KEWVEKGKKETS
-277 PSKATSPAITY
+277 TSKAISPVITY
-288 PAVVNT
+288 PAAVNS
-294 QKATSATAFNNAV
+294 QKATSAKAFNNAV

-458 ATVKTGET
+458 ATIKTGET

-589 VDVTKSVFGSLKDT
+589 VDITKSVFGSLKDT

-651 TSPTEFSSPANN
+651 TSPTEFSAPANN

-867 PAQPVLNAVP
+867 PAHPVLNAVP

-898 TGNQPQPINSEN
+898 TGNQSQPINPEN
-910 ADVNTGSPSS
+910 VDVNTGSPSS

-927 INESGISGAS
+927 INDSGVG

-944 TSLAGTSLDL
+944 TSLAGTSLGL
-954 VKDFALA
+954 IKDFASA

-985 SGLTGKSFGFKKA
+985 SSLTGKSFGFQKA
-998 SQVADIA
+998 SQVTDIRDA
-1005 TAIQQKRTVNHD
+1005 LQKRPKAERDMPSV
-1017 TEIIDL
+1017 DL
-1023 LPGDQVS
+1023 LSGV
-1030 PSTPKTPLQEQ
+1030 
-1041 ALAISQAME
+1041 
-1050 GFSSAAPVPKTPQQE
+1050 SSASESEKISVNSRGIPV
-1065 QALAISQAM
+1065 
-1074 AGFSSA
+1074 
-1080 APAPKTPQQEQ
+1080 
-1091 ALAISQAM
+1091 
-1099 ADFSSAAPA
+1099 
-1108 PKTPQQEQALAI
+1108 
-1120 SQAMEGFSSAAPAP
+1120 
-1134 KTPQQAQALAISQ
+1134 
-1147 AMEGFSSAAPAPK
+1147 
-1160 TPQQEQA
+1160 
-1167 LAISQAMAGFSSA
+1167 
-1180 APAPKTPQQE
+1180 
-1190 QALAINQAMAGAAP
+1190 
-1204 VVTSGKRTIT
+1204 
-1214 APSDVQIYDN
+1214 YDN
-1224 GYKVVTGEDKSFF
+1224 GYKVIDGEDKGVL
-1237 GSLFDSTVS
+1237 GSLFDSSLT
-1246 GLKQTGTAVIP
+1246 GLKRISSAVLP
-1257 AVGDNLSR
+1257 AIGDNVSQLI
-1265 LVGGIDSTGILND
+1265 GGVDGTGIVND
-1278 LVMQS
+1278 LVYQA
-1283 TGQNSAIA
+1283 TGQNSTIA
-1291 RAISPLTRN
+1291 RAISPLTRSA
-1300 VGDWLNGGIQQT
+1300 GSWLNNGIQQT
-1312 ANSIRGIAT
+1312 ADSIRGISNE
-1321 GANNAIFGSASA
+1321 ANNAIFGSASA
-1333 VQEPFLAMP
+1333 VQEPFLALP

-1379 SILND
+1379 SILNN

-1394 GDPDNVVKT
+1394 GDPDKVVKT

-1415 INDQSLDALLE
+1415 INDPSLDALLE

>member
-1 MASTPYVKSTGR
+1 MDISPLA
-13 KIQSSS
+13 
-19 RETLIAAG
+19 TLNNYRNGEHSICQKPWKKNTKLKLGNVDRAG

-42 IDAIQGAST
+42 IDAIQEAST
-51 NELNALAEIKDAI
+51 NELKALAEVKDAI
-64 LSGRGSI
+64 LSGASTI
-71 TQLGEN
+71 TQQDER
-77 QGKVS
+77 QGRVS
-82 QRLSRRLIASEPYV
+82 NRLSRRRKDYEQST
-96 SDDAKNTQANPYIKR
+96 SDSVRDVQTNPYKKR
-111 LPMKK
+111 LPAKK
-116 GRTQVNNGE
+116 
-125 ERLIVATNTSERV
+125 ERAPINQTVDRSIVATNTPESVRSV
-138 HFASSRQSA
+138 QSRQTIRKSD
-147 QKLKGSVPVAA
+147 GFIPVAA

-166 SPQSQKGPL
+166 SPQSLKGPL

-182 VSQKNN
+182 VSQKSN
-188 EDIARKK
+188 EDVARKK
-195 EWQKAHKADA
+195 ELQNARKADA
-205 KLQEGFLRKLGSI
+205 KLQAGFLRKLGSI
-218 IGVDGNQSSSEESLT
+218 MGVDGNQSSSEESLT
-233 DAAGVGAGGPLWMAA
+233 NAAGVGAGGPLWMAA

-265 KEWVEKGKGEAS
+265 KEWVEKGKKETS
-277 PSKATSPAITY
+277 TSKAISPVITY
-288 PAVVNT
+288 PAAVNS
-294 QKATSATAFNNAV
+294 QKATSAKAFNNAV

-335 VSDEVVKLRKSVSSG
+335 VSDEIVKLRKSVSSG

-356 DLWRNRASRR
+356 DLWKNRASRR
-366 NKINIGDQAGKNKRN
+366 NKINIGDQTGKNKRN
-381 KPKRKG
+381 KSKRKG

-393 ALSVGEKAAAG
+393 ALSVGEKVAAGSAAAG
-404 TAAAGAGAGAAKTVK
+404 TGVGAAKVVK
-419 TKVSKAKD
+419 NKISKPKDVST
-427 ISTTSDASKGIA
+427 ISDTSKGIA
-439 KETKNTAKAVKPA
+439 KETKNTAKAVKSA
-452 GVVAEE
+452 GVVAED
-458 ATVKTGET
+458 ATIKTGEAI
-466 VAKKKTESVALKSAA
+466 AKKKTESVALKSAE

-491 AARAIP
+491 AARAVP

-505 GYDAIDGYTDTDAQ
+505 GYDAIDGYTDTEAQ

-589 VDVTKSVFGSLKDT
+589 VDITKSVFGSLKDT

-627 AIHSLGEQLQGGRN
+627 AIHSLGEQLQGGRD

-651 TSPTEFSSPANN
+651 TSPAEFNAPTSN

-694 EGATLESPN
+694 EGATLEAPN

-753 APPNENNTNQYID
+753 APPKENNTNQYID

-778 KIDVSKPEVMTQLVR
+778 KIDVSNPEVMTQLVR

-891 AVKKPQK
+891 TVKKPQK
-898 TGNQPQPINSEN
+898 TGNQSQPINPEN
-910 ADVNTGSPSS
+910 VDVNTGSPSS

-927 INESGISGAS
+927 INDSGVG

-944 TSLAGTSLDL
+944 TSIAGTSLGL
-954 VKDFALA
+954 IKDFASA

-985 SGLTGKSFGFKKA
+985 SSLTGKSFGFQKA
-998 SQVADIA
+998 SQVTDIRDA
-1005 TAIQQKRTVNHD
+1005 LQKRPKAERDMPSV
-1017 TEIIDL
+1017 DL
-1023 LPGDQVS
+1023 LSGV
-1030 PSTPKTPLQEQ
+1030 
-1041 ALAISQAME
+1041 
-1050 GFSSAAPVPKTPQQE
+1050 SSARESEKISVNSRGIPV
-1065 QALAISQAM
+1065 
-1074 AGFSSA
+1074 
-1080 APAPKTPQQEQ
+1080 
-1091 ALAISQAM
+1091 
-1099 ADFSSAAPA
+1099 
-1108 PKTPQQEQALAI
+1108 
-1120 SQAMEGFSSAAPAP
+1120 
-1134 KTPQQAQALAISQ
+1134 
-1147 AMEGFSSAAPAPK
+1147 
-1160 TPQQEQA
+1160 
-1167 LAISQAMAGFSSA
+1167 
-1180 APAPKTPQQE
+1180 
-1190 QALAINQAMAGAAP
+1190 
-1204 VVTSGKRTIT
+1204 
-1214 APSDVQIYDN
+1214 YDN
-1224 GYKVVTGEDKSFF
+1224 GYKVIDGEDKGGL
-1237 GSLFDSTVS
+1237 GSLFDSSLT
-1246 GLKQTGTAVIP
+1246 GLKRISSAVLP
-1257 AVGDNLSR
+1257 AIGDNVSQLI
-1265 LVGGIDSTGILND
+1265 GGVDGTGIVND
-1278 LVMQS
+1278 LVYQA
-1283 TGQNSAIA
+1283 TGQNSTIA
-1291 RAISPLTRN
+1291 RTISPLTRSA
-1300 VGDWLNGGIQQT
+1300 GSWLNNGIQQT
-1312 ANSIRGIAT
+1312 ADSIRGISNE
-1321 GANNAIFGSASA
+1321 ANNAIFGSASA
-1333 VQEPFLAMP
+1333 VQEPFLALP

-1394 GDPDNVVKT
+1394 GDPDKVVKT

-1415 INDQSLDALLE
+1415 INDPSLDALLE

>member
-1 MASTPYVKSTGR
+1 MDISPLA
-13 KIQSSS
+13 
-19 RETLIAAG
+19 TLNNYRNGEHSICQKPWKKNTKLKLGNVDRAG

-42 IDAIQGAST
+42 IDAIQEAST
-51 NELNALAEIKDAI
+51 NELKALAEVKDAI
-64 LSGRGSI
+64 LSGASTI
-71 TQLGEN
+71 TQQDER
-77 QGKVS
+77 QGRVS
-82 QRLSRRLIASEPYV
+82 NRLSRRRKDYEQST
-96 SDDAKNTQANPYIKR
+96 SDSVRDVQTNPYKKR
-111 LPMKK
+111 LPAKK
-116 GRTQVNNGE
+116 
-125 ERLIVATNTSERV
+125 ERAPINQTVDRSIVATNTPESVRSV
-138 HFASSRQSA
+138 QSRQTIRKSD
-147 QKLKGSVPVAA
+147 GFIPVAA

-166 SPQSQKGPL
+166 SPQSLKGPL

-182 VSQKNN
+182 VSQKSN
-188 EDIARKK
+188 EDVARKK
-195 EWQKAHKADA
+195 ELQNARKADA
-205 KLQEGFLRKLGSI
+205 KLQAGFLRKLGSI
-218 IGVDGNQSSSEESLT
+218 MGVDGNQSSSEESLT
-233 DAAGVGAGGPLWMAA
+233 NAAGVGAGGPLWMAA

-265 KEWVEKGKGEAS
+265 KEWVEKGKKETS
-277 PSKATSPAITY
+277 TSKAISPVITY
-288 PAVVNT
+288 PAAVNS
-294 QKATSATAFNNAV
+294 QKSTSAKAFNNAV

-335 VSDEVVKLRKSVSSG
+335 VSDEIVKLRKSVSSG

-356 DLWRNRASRR
+356 DLWKNRASRR
-366 NKINIGDQAGKNKRN
+366 NKINIGDRAGKNKRN
-381 KPKRKG
+381 KSKRKG

-393 ALSVGEKAAAG
+393 ALSVGEKVAAGSAAAG
-404 TAAAGAGAGAAKTVK
+404 TGVGTAKAVK
-419 TKVSKAKD
+419 NKISKPKDVST
-427 ISTTSDASKGIA
+427 ISDTSKGIA
-439 KETKNTAKAVKPA
+439 KETKNTAKAVKSA
-452 GVVAEE
+452 GVVAED
-458 ATVKTGET
+458 TTIKTGEAI
-466 VAKKKTESVALKSAA
+466 AKKKTESVALKSAA
-481 KIGVKSAAST
+481 KIGVKSAVST
-491 AARAIP
+491 AARAVP

-505 GYDAIDGYTDTDAQ
+505 GYDAIDGYTDTEAQ

-589 VDVTKSVFGSLKDT
+589 VDITKSVFGSLKDT

-627 AIHSLGEQLQGGRN
+627 AIHSLGEQLQGGRD

-651 TSPTEFSSPANN
+651 TSPAEFNAPASN

-694 EGATLESPN
+694 EGAALEAPN

-712 FNTPEEGIRALANQ
+712 FNTPEEGIRALANL

-753 APPNENNTNQYID
+753 APPKENNTNQYID

-778 KIDVSKPEVMTQLVR
+778 KIDVSNPEVMTQLVR

-898 TGNQPQPINSEN
+898 TGNQSQPINPEN
-910 ADVNTGSPSS
+910 VDVNTGSPSS

-927 INESGISGAS
+927 INDSGVG

-944 TSLAGTSLDL
+944 TSLAGTSLGL
-954 VKDFALA
+954 IKDFASA

-985 SGLTGKSFGFKKA
+985 SSLTGKSFGFQKA
-998 SQVADIA
+998 SQVTDIRDA
-1005 TAIQQKRTVNHD
+1005 LQKRPKAERDMPSV
-1017 TEIIDL
+1017 DL
-1023 LPGDQVS
+1023 LSGV
-1030 PSTPKTPLQEQ
+1030 
-1041 ALAISQAME
+1041 
-1050 GFSSAAPVPKTPQQE
+1050 SSASESEKISVNSRGIPV
-1065 QALAISQAM
+1065 
-1074 AGFSSA
+1074 
-1080 APAPKTPQQEQ
+1080 
-1091 ALAISQAM
+1091 
-1099 ADFSSAAPA
+1099 
-1108 PKTPQQEQALAI
+1108 
-1120 SQAMEGFSSAAPAP
+1120 
-1134 KTPQQAQALAISQ
+1134 
-1147 AMEGFSSAAPAPK
+1147 
-1160 TPQQEQA
+1160 
-1167 LAISQAMAGFSSA
+1167 
-1180 APAPKTPQQE
+1180 
-1190 QALAINQAMAGAAP
+1190 
-1204 VVTSGKRTIT
+1204 
-1214 APSDVQIYDN
+1214 YDN
-1224 GYKVVTGEDKSFF
+1224 GYKVIDGEDKGVL
-1237 GSLFDSTVS
+1237 GSLFDSSLT
-1246 GLKQTGTAVIP
+1246 GLKRISSAVLP
-1257 AVGDNLSR
+1257 AIGDNVSQLI
-1265 LVGGIDSTGILND
+1265 GGVDGTGIVND
-1278 LVMQS
+1278 LVYQA
-1283 TGQNSAIA
+1283 TGQNSTIA
-1291 RAISPLTRN
+1291 RAISPLTKSA
-1300 VGDWLNGGIQQT
+1300 GSWLNNGIQQT
-1312 ANSIRGIAT
+1312 ADSIRGISNE
-1321 GANNAIFGSASA
+1321 ANNAIFGSASA

-1394 GDPDNVVKT
+1394 GDPDKVVKT

-1415 INDQSLDALLE
+1415 INDPSLDALLE

>member
-1 MASTPYVKSTGR
+1 MDISPLA
-13 KIQSSS
+13 
-19 RETLIAAG
+19 TLNNYRNGEHSICQKPWKKNTKLKLGNVDRAG

-42 IDAIQGAST
+42 IDAIQEAST
-51 NELNALAEIKDAI
+51 NELKALAEVKDAI
-64 LSGRGSI
+64 LSGASTI
-71 TQLGEN
+71 TQQDER
-77 QGKVS
+77 QGRVS
-82 QRLSRRLIASEPYV
+82 NRLSRRRKDYEQST
-96 SDDAKNTQANPYIKR
+96 SDSVRDVQTNPYKKR
-111 LPMKK
+111 LPAKK
-116 GRTQVNNGE
+116 
-125 ERLIVATNTSERV
+125 ERAPINQTVDRSIVATNTPESVRSV
-138 HFASSRQSA
+138 QSRQTIRKSD
-147 QKLKGSVPVAA
+147 GFIPVAA

-166 SPQSQKGPL
+166 SPQSLKGPL

-182 VSQKNN
+182 VSQKSN
-188 EDIARKK
+188 EDVARKK
-195 EWQKAHKADA
+195 ELQNARKADA
-205 KLQEGFLRKLGSI
+205 KLQAGFLRKLGSI
-218 IGVDGNQSSSEESLT
+218 MGVDGNQSSSEESLT
-233 DAAGVGAGGPLWMAA
+233 NAAGVGAGGPLWMAA

-265 KEWVEKGKGEAS
+265 KEWVEKGKKETS
-277 PSKATSPAITY
+277 TSKAISPVITY
-288 PAVVNT
+288 PAAVNS
-294 QKATSATAFNNAV
+294 QKSTSAKAFNNAV

-335 VSDEVVKLRKSVSSG
+335 VSDEIVKLRKSVSSG

-356 DLWRNRASRR
+356 DLWKNRASRR
-366 NKINIGDQAGKNKRN
+366 NKINIGDRAGKNKRN
-381 KPKRKG
+381 KSKRKG

-393 ALSVGEKAAAG
+393 ALSVGEKVAAGSAAACTGVG
-404 TAAAGAGAGAAKTVK
+404 TAKAVK
-419 TKVSKAKD
+419 NKISKPKDVST
-427 ISTTSDASKGIA
+427 ISDTSKGIA
-439 KETKNTAKAVKPA
+439 KETKNTAKAVKSA
-452 GVVAEE
+452 GVVAED
-458 ATVKTGET
+458 TTIKTGEAI
-466 VAKKKTESVALKSAA
+466 AKKKTESVALKSAA

-491 AARAIP
+491 AARAVP

-505 GYDAIDGYTDTDAQ
+505 GYDAIDGYTDTEAQ

-589 VDVTKSVFGSLKDT
+589 VDITKSVFGSLKDT

-627 AIHSLGEQLQGGRN
+627 AIHSLGEQLQGGRD

-651 TSPTEFSSPANN
+651 TSPAEFNAPASN

-694 EGATLESPN
+694 EGAALEAPN

-753 APPNENNTNQYID
+753 APPKENNTNQYID
-766 NVSKYLGVSPNE
+766 NVSKYLGVSSNE
-778 KIDVSKPEVMTQLVR
+778 KIDVSNPEVMTQLVR

-898 TGNQPQPINSEN
+898 TGNQSQPINPEN
-910 ADVNTGSPSS
+910 VDVNTGSPSS

-927 INESGISGAS
+927 INDSGVG

-944 TSLAGTSLDL
+944 TSLAGTSLGL
-954 VKDFALA
+954 IKDFASA

-985 SGLTGKSFGFKKA
+985 SSLTGKSFGFQKA
-998 SQVADIA
+998 SQVTDIRDA
-1005 TAIQQKRTVNHD
+1005 LQKRPKAERDMPSV
-1017 TEIIDL
+1017 DL
-1023 LPGDQVS
+1023 LSGV
-1030 PSTPKTPLQEQ
+1030 
-1041 ALAISQAME
+1041 
-1050 GFSSAAPVPKTPQQE
+1050 SSASESEKISVNSRGIPV
-1065 QALAISQAM
+1065 
-1074 AGFSSA
+1074 
-1080 APAPKTPQQEQ
+1080 
-1091 ALAISQAM
+1091 
-1099 ADFSSAAPA
+1099 
-1108 PKTPQQEQALAI
+1108 
-1120 SQAMEGFSSAAPAP
+1120 
-1134 KTPQQAQALAISQ
+1134 
-1147 AMEGFSSAAPAPK
+1147 
-1160 TPQQEQA
+1160 
-1167 LAISQAMAGFSSA
+1167 
-1180 APAPKTPQQE
+1180 
-1190 QALAINQAMAGAAP
+1190 
-1204 VVTSGKRTIT
+1204 
-1214 APSDVQIYDN
+1214 YDN
-1224 GYKVVTGEDKSFF
+1224 GYKVIDGEDKGVL
-1237 GSLFDSTVS
+1237 GSLFDSSLT
-1246 GLKQTGTAVIP
+1246 GLKRISSAVLP
-1257 AVGDNLSR
+1257 AIGDNVSQLI
-1265 LVGGIDSTGILND
+1265 GGVDGTGIVND
-1278 LVMQS
+1278 LVYQA
-1283 TGQNSAIA
+1283 TGQNSTIA
-1291 RAISPLTRN
+1291 RAISPLTKSA
-1300 VGDWLNGGIQQT
+1300 GSWLNNGIQQT
-1312 ANSIRGIAT
+1312 ADSIRGISNE
-1321 GANNAIFGSASA
+1321 ANNAIFGSASA

-1394 GDPDNVVKT
+1394 GDPDKVVKT

-1415 INDQSLDALLE
+1415 INDPSLDALLE

>member
-1 MASTPYVKSTGR
+1 MDISPLA
-13 KIQSSS
+13 
-19 RETLIAAG
+19 TLNNYRNGEHSICQKPWKKNTKLKPGNVDRAG

-42 IDAIQGAST
+42 IDAIQEAST
-51 NELNALAEIKDAI
+51 NELKALAEVKDAI
-64 LSGRGSI
+64 LSGASTI
-71 TQLGEN
+71 TQQDER
-77 QGKVS
+77 QGRVS
-82 QRLSRRLIASEPYV
+82 NRLSRRRKDYEQST
-96 SDDAKNTQANPYIKR
+96 SDSVRDVQTNPYKKR
-111 LPMKK
+111 LPAKK
-116 GRTQVNNGE
+116 
-125 ERLIVATNTSERV
+125 ERAPINQTVDRSIVATNTPESVRSV
-138 HFASSRQSA
+138 QSRQTIRKSD
-147 QKLKGSVPVAA
+147 GFIPVAA

-166 SPQSQKGPL
+166 SPQSLKGPL

-182 VSQKNN
+182 VSQKSN
-188 EDIARKK
+188 EDVARKK
-195 EWQKAHKADA
+195 ELQNARKADA
-205 KLQEGFLRKLGSI
+205 KLQAGFLRKLGSI
-218 IGVDGNQSSSEESLT
+218 MGVDGNQSSSEESLT
-233 DAAGVGAGGPLWMAA
+233 NAAGVGAGGPLWMAA

-265 KEWVEKGKGEAS
+265 KELVEKGKKETS
-277 PSKATSPAITY
+277 TSKAISPVITY
-288 PAVVNT
+288 PAAVNS
-294 QKATSATAFNNAV
+294 QKATSAKAFNNAV

-335 VSDEVVKLRKSVSSG
+335 VSDEIVKLRKSVSSG

-356 DLWRNRASRR
+356 DLWKNRASRR
-366 NKINIGDQAGKNKRN
+366 NKINIGDQTGKNKRN
-381 KPKRKG
+381 KSKRKG

-393 ALSVGEKAAAG
+393 ALSAGEKVAAGSAAAG
-404 TAAAGAGAGAAKTVK
+404 TGVGAAKVVK
-419 TKVSKAKD
+419 NKISKPKDVST
-427 ISTTSDASKGIA
+427 ISDTSKGIA
-439 KETKNTAKAVKPA
+439 KETKNTAKAVKSA
-452 GVVAEE
+452 GVVAED
-458 ATVKTGET
+458 ATIKTGEAI
-466 VAKKKTESVALKSAA
+466 AKKKTESVALKSAA

-491 AARAIP
+491 AARAVP
-497 IIGSLAMA
+497 VIGSLAMA
-505 GYDAIDGYTDTDAQ
+505 GYDAIDGYTDTEAQ

-589 VDVTKSVFGSLKDT
+589 VDITKSVFGSLKDT

-651 TSPTEFSSPANN
+651 TSPTEFSAPANN

-778 KIDVSKPEVMTQLVR
+778 KIDVSNPEVMTQLVR

-898 TGNQPQPINSEN
+898 TGNQSQPINPEN
-910 ADVNTGSPSS
+910 VDVNTGSPSS

-927 INESGISGAS
+927 INDSGVG

-944 TSLAGTSLDL
+944 TSLAGTSLGL
-954 VKDFALA
+954 IKDFASA

-985 SGLTGKSFGFKKA
+985 SSLTGKSFGFQKA
-998 SQVADIA
+998 SQVTDIRDA
-1005 TAIQQKRTVNHD
+1005 LQKRPKAERDMSSVELLSGVFSASESEKISVNSRG
-1017 TEIIDL
+1017 I
-1023 LPGDQVS
+1023 
-1030 PSTPKTPLQEQ
+1030 
-1041 ALAISQAME
+1041 
-1050 GFSSAAPVPKTPQQE
+1050 PV
-1065 QALAISQAM
+1065 
-1074 AGFSSA
+1074 
-1080 APAPKTPQQEQ
+1080 
-1091 ALAISQAM
+1091 
-1099 ADFSSAAPA
+1099 
-1108 PKTPQQEQALAI
+1108 
-1120 SQAMEGFSSAAPAP
+1120 
-1134 KTPQQAQALAISQ
+1134 
-1147 AMEGFSSAAPAPK
+1147 
-1160 TPQQEQA
+1160 
-1167 LAISQAMAGFSSA
+1167 
-1180 APAPKTPQQE
+1180 
-1190 QALAINQAMAGAAP
+1190 
-1204 VVTSGKRTIT
+1204 
-1214 APSDVQIYDN
+1214 YDN
-1224 GYKVVTGEDKSFF
+1224 GYKVIDGEDKGVL
-1237 GSLFDSTVS
+1237 GSLFDSSLT
-1246 GLKQTGTAVIP
+1246 GLKRISSAVLP
-1257 AVGDNLSR
+1257 AIGDNVSQLI
-1265 LVGGIDSTGILND
+1265 GGVDGTGIVND
-1278 LVMQS
+1278 LVYQA
-1283 TGQNSAIA
+1283 TGQNSTIA
-1291 RAISPLTRN
+1291 RAISPLTKSA
-1300 VGDWLNGGIQQT
+1300 GSWLNNGIQQT
-1312 ANSIRGIAT
+1312 ADSIRGISNE
-1321 GANNAIFGSASA
+1321 ANNAIFGSASA
-1333 VQEPFLAMP
+1333 VQEPFLALP

-1394 GDPDNVVKT
+1394 GDPDKVVKT

-1415 INDQSLDALLE
+1415 INDPSLDALLE

>member
-1 MASTPYVKSTGR
+1 MASTPYVKSPGR

-51 NELNALAEIKDAI
+51 NELKALAEIKDAI

-82 QRLSRRLIASEPYV
+82 QRLSRRLIAREPYV
-96 SDDAKNTQANPYIKR
+96 SGDAKNTQANPYIKR

-125 ERLIVATNTSERV
+125 ERLIVATNTSEHV

-166 SPQSQKGPL
+166 YPQSQKGPL

-195 EWQKAHKADA
+195 EWQKARKADA

-404 TAAAGAGAGAAKTVK
+404 TAAAGAGTGAAKTVK

-458 ATVKTGET
+458 ATIKTGET

-491 AARAIP
+491 VARAIP

-519 KAAFGLSDDDAVS
+519 KAAFGLSDDNAVS

-589 VDVTKSVFGSLKDT
+589 VDITKSVFGSLKDT

-651 TSPTEFSSPANN
+651 TSPTEFSAPANN

-898 TGNQPQPINSEN
+898 TGNQPQPINPEN

-1030 PSTPKTPLQEQ
+1030 PSTPKTP
-1041 ALAISQAME
+1041 
-1050 GFSSAAPVPKTPQQE
+1050 QQE

-1091 ALAISQAM
+1091 ALAIN
-1099 ADFSSAAPA
+1099 
-1108 PKTPQQEQALAI
+1108 
-1120 SQAMEGFSSAAPAP
+1120 
-1134 KTPQQAQALAISQ
+1134 Q

-1167 LAISQAMAGFSSA
+1167 LAINQAMEGFSSA

-1278 LVMQS
+1278 LVLQS

>member
-1 MASTPYVKSTGR
+1 MDISPLA
-13 KIQSSS
+13 
-19 RETLIAAG
+19 TLNNYRNGEHSICQKPWKKNTKLKLGNVDRAG

-42 IDAIQGAST
+42 IDAIQEAST
-51 NELNALAEIKDAI
+51 NELKALAEVKDAI
-64 LSGRGSI
+64 LSGARTI
-71 TQLGEN
+71 TQQDER
-77 QGKVS
+77 QGRVS
-82 QRLSRRLIASEPYV
+82 NRLSRRRKDYEQST
-96 SDDAKNTQANPYIKR
+96 SDSVRDVQTNPYKKR
-111 LPMKK
+111 LPAKK
-116 GRTQVNNGE
+116 
-125 ERLIVATNTSERV
+125 ERATINQTVDRSIVATNTPESVRSV
-138 HFASSRQSA
+138 QSRQTIRKSD
-147 QKLKGSVPVAA
+147 GFIPVAA

-166 SPQSQKGPL
+166 SPQSLKGPL

-182 VSQKNN
+182 VSQKSN
-188 EDIARKK
+188 EDVAKKK
-195 EWQKAHKADA
+195 ELQNARKADA
-205 KLQEGFLRKLGSI
+205 KLQAGFLRKLGSI
-218 IGVDGNQSSSEESLT
+218 MGVDGNQSSSEESLT
-233 DAAGVGAGGPLWMAA
+233 NAAGVGAGGPLWMAA

-265 KEWVEKGKGEAS
+265 KEWVEKGKKETS
-277 PSKATSPAITY
+277 TSKAISPVITY
-288 PAVVNT
+288 PAAVNS
-294 QKATSATAFNNAV
+294 QKSTSAKAFNNAV

-335 VSDEVVKLRKSVSSG
+335 VSDEIVKLRKSVSSG

-356 DLWRNRASRR
+356 DLWKNRASRR
-366 NKINIGDQAGKNKRN
+366 NKINIGDRAGKNKRN
-381 KPKRKG
+381 KSKRKG

-393 ALSVGEKAAAG
+393 ALSVGEKVAAGSAAAG
-404 TAAAGAGAGAAKTVK
+404 TGVGTAKAVK
-419 TKVSKAKD
+419 NKISKPKDVST
-427 ISTTSDASKGIA
+427 ISDTSKGIA
-439 KETKNTAKAVKPA
+439 KETKNTAKAAKSA
-452 GVVAEE
+452 GVVAED
-458 ATVKTGET
+458 TTIKTGEAI
-466 VAKKKTESVALKSAA
+466 AKKKTESVALKSAA

-491 AARAIP
+491 AARAVP

-505 GYDAIDGYTDTDAQ
+505 GYDAIDGYTDTEAQ
-519 KAAFGLSDDDAVS
+519 KAAFGLSDDDDVS

-589 VDVTKSVFGSLKDT
+589 VDITKSVFGSLKDT

-627 AIHSLGEQLQGGRN
+627 AIHSLGEQLQGGRD

-651 TSPTEFSSPANN
+651 TSPAEFNAPASN

-694 EGATLESPN
+694 EGAALEAPN

-753 APPNENNTNQYID
+753 APPKENNTNQYID

-778 KIDVSKPEVMTQLVR
+778 KIDVSNPEVMTQLVR

-898 TGNQPQPINSEN
+898 TGNQSQPINPEN
-910 ADVNTGSPSS
+910 VDVNTGSPSS

-927 INESGISGAS
+927 INDSGVG

-944 TSLAGTSLDL
+944 TSLAGTSLGL
-954 VKDFALA
+954 IKDFASA

-985 SGLTGKSFGFKKA
+985 SSLTGKSFGFQKA
-998 SQVADIA
+998 SQVTDIRDA
-1005 TAIQQKRTVNHD
+1005 LQKRPKAERDMPSV
-1017 TEIIDL
+1017 DL
-1023 LPGDQVS
+1023 LSGV
-1030 PSTPKTPLQEQ
+1030 
-1041 ALAISQAME
+1041 
-1050 GFSSAAPVPKTPQQE
+1050 SSASESEKISVNSRGIPV
-1065 QALAISQAM
+1065 
-1074 AGFSSA
+1074 
-1080 APAPKTPQQEQ
+1080 
-1091 ALAISQAM
+1091 
-1099 ADFSSAAPA
+1099 
-1108 PKTPQQEQALAI
+1108 
-1120 SQAMEGFSSAAPAP
+1120 
-1134 KTPQQAQALAISQ
+1134 
-1147 AMEGFSSAAPAPK
+1147 
-1160 TPQQEQA
+1160 
-1167 LAISQAMAGFSSA
+1167 
-1180 APAPKTPQQE
+1180 
-1190 QALAINQAMAGAAP
+1190 
-1204 VVTSGKRTIT
+1204 
-1214 APSDVQIYDN
+1214 YDN
-1224 GYKVVTGEDKSFF
+1224 GYKVIDGEDKGVL
-1237 GSLFDSTVS
+1237 GSLFDSSLT
-1246 GLKQTGTAVIP
+1246 GLKRISSAVLP
-1257 AVGDNLSR
+1257 AIGDNVSR
-1265 LVGGIDSTGILND
+1265 IIGGVDGTGIVND
-1278 LVMQS
+1278 LVYQA
-1283 TGQNSAIA
+1283 TGQNSTIA
-1291 RAISPLTRN
+1291 RAISPLTRSA
-1300 VGDWLNGGIQQT
+1300 GSWLNNGIQQT
-1312 ANSIRGIAT
+1312 ADSIRGISNE
-1321 GANNAIFGSASA
+1321 ANNAIFGSASA

-1394 GDPDNVVKT
+1394 GDPDKVVKT

-1415 INDQSLDALLE
+1415 INDPSLDALLE

>member
-1 MASTPYVKSTGR
+1 MDISPLA
-13 KIQSSS
+13 
-19 RETLIAAG
+19 TLNNYRNGEHSICQKPWKKNTKLKLGNVDRAG

-42 IDAIQGAST
+42 IDAIQEAST
-51 NELNALAEIKDAI
+51 NELKALAEVKDAI
-64 LSGRGSI
+64 LSGASTI
-71 TQLGEN
+71 TQQDER
-77 QGKVS
+77 QGRVS
-82 QRLSRRLIASEPYV
+82 NRLSRRRKDYEQST
-96 SDDAKNTQANPYIKR
+96 SDSVRDVQTNPYKKR
-111 LPMKK
+111 LPAKK
-116 GRTQVNNGE
+116 
-125 ERLIVATNTSERV
+125 ERAPINQTVDRSIVATNTPESVRSV
-138 HFASSRQSA
+138 QSRQTIRKSD
-147 QKLKGSVPVAA
+147 GFIPVAA

-166 SPQSQKGPL
+166 SPQSLKGPL

-182 VSQKNN
+182 VSQKSN
-188 EDIARKK
+188 EDVARKK
-195 EWQKAHKADA
+195 ELQNARKADA
-205 KLQEGFLRKLGSI
+205 KLQAGFLRKLGSI
-218 IGVDGNQSSSEESLT
+218 MGVDGNQSSSEESLT
-233 DAAGVGAGGPLWMAA
+233 NAAGVGAGGPLWMAA

-265 KEWVEKGKGEAS
+265 KEWVEKGKKETS
-277 PSKATSPAITY
+277 TSKAISPVITY
-288 PAVVNT
+288 PAAVNS
-294 QKATSATAFNNAV
+294 QKATSAKAFNNAV

-335 VSDEVVKLRKSVSSG
+335 VSDEIVKLRKSVSSG

-356 DLWRNRASRR
+356 DLWKNRASRR
-366 NKINIGDQAGKNKRN
+366 NKINIGDQTGKNKRN
-381 KPKRKG
+381 KSKRKG

-393 ALSVGEKAAAG
+393 ALSVGEKVAAGSAAAG
-404 TAAAGAGAGAAKTVK
+404 TGVGAAKVVK
-419 TKVSKAKD
+419 NKISKPKDVST
-427 ISTTSDASKGIA
+427 ISDTSKGIA
-439 KETKNTAKAVKPA
+439 KETKNTAKAVKSA
-452 GVVAEE
+452 GVVAED
-458 ATVKTGET
+458 ATIKTGEAI
-466 VAKKKTESVALKSAA
+466 AKKKTESVALKSAA

-491 AARAIP
+491 AARAVP

-505 GYDAIDGYTDTDAQ
+505 GYDAIDGYTDTEAQ

-589 VDVTKSVFGSLKDT
+589 VDITKSVFGSLKDT

-627 AIHSLGEQLQGGRN
+627 AIHSLGEQLQGGRD

-651 TSPTEFSSPANN
+651 TSPAEFNAPTSN

-694 EGATLESPN
+694 EGATLEAPN

-753 APPNENNTNQYID
+753 APPKENNTNQYID

-778 KIDVSKPEVMTQLVR
+778 KIDVSNPEVMTQLVR

-867 PAQPVLNAVP
+867 PAHPVLNAVP

-898 TGNQPQPINSEN
+898 TGNQSQPINPEN
-910 ADVNTGSPSS
+910 VDVNTGSPSS

-927 INESGISGAS
+927 INDSGVG

-944 TSLAGTSLDL
+944 TSLAGTSLGL
-954 VKDFALA
+954 IKDFASA

-985 SGLTGKSFGFKKA
+985 SSLTGKSFGFQKA
-998 SQVADIA
+998 SQVTDIRDA
-1005 TAIQQKRTVNHD
+1005 LQKRPKAERDMPSV
-1017 TEIIDL
+1017 DL
-1023 LPGDQVS
+1023 LSGV
-1030 PSTPKTPLQEQ
+1030 
-1041 ALAISQAME
+1041 
-1050 GFSSAAPVPKTPQQE
+1050 SSASESEKISVNSRGIPV
-1065 QALAISQAM
+1065 
-1074 AGFSSA
+1074 
-1080 APAPKTPQQEQ
+1080 
-1091 ALAISQAM
+1091 
-1099 ADFSSAAPA
+1099 
-1108 PKTPQQEQALAI
+1108 
-1120 SQAMEGFSSAAPAP
+1120 
-1134 KTPQQAQALAISQ
+1134 
-1147 AMEGFSSAAPAPK
+1147 
-1160 TPQQEQA
+1160 
-1167 LAISQAMAGFSSA
+1167 
-1180 APAPKTPQQE
+1180 
-1190 QALAINQAMAGAAP
+1190 
-1204 VVTSGKRTIT
+1204 
-1214 APSDVQIYDN
+1214 YDN
-1224 GYKVVTGEDKSFF
+1224 GYKVIDGEDKGVL
-1237 GSLFDSTVS
+1237 GSLFDSSLT
-1246 GLKQTGTAVIP
+1246 GLKRISSAVLP
-1257 AVGDNLSR
+1257 AIGDNVSQLI
-1265 LVGGIDSTGILND
+1265 GGVDGTGIVND
-1278 LVMQS
+1278 LVYQA
-1283 TGQNSAIA
+1283 TGQNSTIA
-1291 RAISPLTRN
+1291 RAISPLTRSA
-1300 VGDWLNGGIQQT
+1300 GSWLNNGIQQT
-1312 ANSIRGIAT
+1312 ADSIRGISNE
-1321 GANNAIFGSASA
+1321 ANNAIFGSASA
-1333 VQEPFLAMP
+1333 VQEPFLALP

-1394 GDPDNVVKT
+1394 GDPDKVVKT

-1415 INDQSLDALLE
+1415 INDPSLDALLE

>member
-1 MASTPYVKSTGR
+1 MDISPLA
-13 KIQSSS
+13 
-19 RETLIAAG
+19 TLNNYRNGEHSICQKPWKKNTKLKPGNVDRAG

-51 NELNALAEIKDAI
+51 NELKALAEVKDAI
-64 LSGRGSI
+64 LSGASTI
-71 TQLGEN
+71 TQQDER
-77 QGKVS
+77 QGRVS
-82 QRLSRRLIASEPYV
+82 NRLSRRRKDYEQST
-96 SDDAKNTQANPYIKR
+96 SDSVRDVQTNPYKKR
-111 LPMKK
+111 LPAKK
-116 GRTQVNNGE
+116 
-125 ERLIVATNTSERV
+125 ERAPINQTVDRSIVATNTQESVRSV
-138 HFASSRQSA
+138 QSRQTIRKSD
-147 QKLKGSVPVAA
+147 GFIPVAA

-166 SPQSQKGPL
+166 SPQSLKGPL

-182 VSQKNN
+182 VSQKSN
-188 EDIARKK
+188 EDVARKK
-195 EWQKAHKADA
+195 ELQNARKADA
-205 KLQEGFLRKLGSI
+205 KLQAGFLRKLGSI
-218 IGVDGNQSSSEESLT
+218 MGVDGNQSSSEESLT
-233 DAAGVGAGGPLWMAA
+233 NAAGVGAGGPLWMAA

-265 KEWVEKGKGEAS
+265 KELVEKGKKETS
-277 PSKATSPAITY
+277 TSKAISPVITY
-288 PAVVNT
+288 PAAVNS
-294 QKATSATAFNNAV
+294 QKATSAKAFNNAV

-335 VSDEVVKLRKSVSSG
+335 VSDEIVKLRKSVSSG

-356 DLWRNRASRR
+356 DLWKNRASRR
-366 NKINIGDQAGKNKRN
+366 NKINIGDRTGKNKRN
-381 KPKRKG
+381 KSKRKG

-393 ALSVGEKAAAG
+393 ALSAGEKVAAGSAAAG
-404 TAAAGAGAGAAKTVK
+404 TGVGAAKVVK
-419 TKVSKAKD
+419 NKISKPKDVST
-427 ISTTSDASKGIA
+427 ISDTSKGIA
-439 KETKNTAKAVKPA
+439 KETKNTAKAVKSA
-452 GVVAEE
+452 GVVAED
-458 ATVKTGET
+458 ATIKTGE
-466 VAKKKTESVALKSAA
+466 VIAKKKTESVALKSAA

-491 AARAIP
+491 AARAVP

-505 GYDAIDGYTDTDAQ
+505 GYDAIDGYTDTEAQ

-589 VDVTKSVFGSLKDT
+589 VDITKSVFGSLKDT

-651 TSPTEFSSPANN
+651 TSPTEFSAPANN

-778 KIDVSKPEVMTQLVR
+778 KIDVSNPEVMTQLVR

-898 TGNQPQPINSEN
+898 TGNQSQPINPEIV
-910 ADVNTGSPSS
+910 DVNTGSPSS

-927 INESGISGAS
+927 INDSGVG

-944 TSLAGTSLDL
+944 TSLAGTNLGL
-954 VKDFALA
+954 IKDFASA

-985 SGLTGKSFGFKKA
+985 SSLTGKSFGFQKA
-998 SQVADIA
+998 SQVTDIRDA
-1005 TAIQQKRTVNHD
+1005 LQKRPKAERDMPSV
-1017 TEIIDL
+1017 DL
-1023 LPGDQVS
+1023 LSGV
-1030 PSTPKTPLQEQ
+1030 
-1041 ALAISQAME
+1041 
-1050 GFSSAAPVPKTPQQE
+1050 SSASESEKISVNSRGIPV
-1065 QALAISQAM
+1065 
-1074 AGFSSA
+1074 
-1080 APAPKTPQQEQ
+1080 
-1091 ALAISQAM
+1091 
-1099 ADFSSAAPA
+1099 
-1108 PKTPQQEQALAI
+1108 
-1120 SQAMEGFSSAAPAP
+1120 
-1134 KTPQQAQALAISQ
+1134 
-1147 AMEGFSSAAPAPK
+1147 
-1160 TPQQEQA
+1160 
-1167 LAISQAMAGFSSA
+1167 
-1180 APAPKTPQQE
+1180 
-1190 QALAINQAMAGAAP
+1190 
-1204 VVTSGKRTIT
+1204 
-1214 APSDVQIYDN
+1214 YDN
-1224 GYKVVTGEDKSFF
+1224 GYKVIDGEDKGVL
-1237 GSLFDSTVS
+1237 GSLFDSSLT
-1246 GLKQTGTAVIP
+1246 GLKRISSAVLP
-1257 AVGDNLSR
+1257 AIGDNVSQLI
-1265 LVGGIDSTGILND
+1265 GGVDGTGIVND
-1278 LVMQS
+1278 LVYQA
-1283 TGQNSAIA
+1283 TGQNSTIA
-1291 RAISPLTRN
+1291 RAISPLTKSA
-1300 VGDWLNGGIQQT
+1300 GSWLNNGIQQT
-1312 ANSIRGIAT
+1312 ADSIRGISNE
-1321 GANNAIFGSASA
+1321 ANNAIFGSASA
-1333 VQEPFLAMP
+1333 VQEPFLALP

-1394 GDPDNVVKT
+1394 GDPDKVVKT

-1415 INDQSLDALLE
+1415 INDPSLDALLE

>member
-1 MASTPYVKSTGR
+1 MDISPLV
-13 KIQSSS
+13 
-19 RETLIAAG
+19 TLNNCHNGEHSICQKPWKKNTKLKPGNVVAAG

-51 NELNALAEIKDAI
+51 NELKALAEIKDAI
-64 LSGRGSI
+64 LSGASTI
-71 TQLGEN
+71 TQQAER
-77 QGKVS
+77 QGRVS
-82 QRLSRRLIASEPYV
+82 NRLSRRRKEYEQST
-96 SDDAKNTQANPYIKR
+96 SDSVRDVQTNPYKKR
-111 LPMKK
+111 LPAKK
-116 GRTQVNNGE
+116 
-125 ERLIVATNTSERV
+125 ERAPLNQTVDRSIVATNTPESVRSV
-138 HFASSRQSA
+138 QSRQTIRKSD
-147 QKLKGSVPVAA
+147 GFIPVAA

-166 SPQSQKGPL
+166 SLKGPL
-175 RDSNGRF
+175 RDGNGRF
-182 VSQKNN
+182 VSQKSN

-195 EWQKAHKADA
+195 ELQNARKADA
-205 KLQEGFLRKLGSI
+205 KLQAGFLRKLGSI
-218 IGVDGNQSSSEESLT
+218 MGMDNHQSAGEDAIT
-233 DAAGVGAGGPLWMAA
+233 NAAGVGAGGPLWMAA
-248 RGMYDITK
+248 RGIYDITK

-265 KEWVEKGKGEAS
+265 KEWSDKGDSNLSTSE
-277 PSKATSPAITY
+277 SKPAAITY
-288 PAVVNT
+288 PAPRNE
-294 QKATSATAFNNAV
+294 KNSASSAAFNNAI
-307 ETKSAQAVE
+307 EAKSVRVVE
-316 EQTKILQTNDN
+316 EQTKVLQSNDAR
-327 KIIDGLEN
+327 IIDELEN
-335 VSDEVVKLRKSVSSG
+335 VSDEIVKLRKSMKTKG
-350 NKFGLS
+350 NGIKLS
-356 DLWRNRASRR
+356 DLFSRNRDRITSNR
-366 NKINIGDQAGKNKRN
+366 NKTNRNKNKSKNDRRADKRPEAKKDKIKTTTTEKGETSTPKDKVEKKQQNSKNNSVKNENHQPRNAGKEAI
-381 KPKRKG
+381 G
-387 RNLGKK
+387 
-393 ALSVGEKAAAG
+393 
-404 TAAAGAGAGAAKTVK
+404 
-419 TKVSKAKD
+419 
-427 ISTTSDASKGIA
+427 DASKTTEKVADKGARKTASTGIA
-439 KETKNTAKAVKPA
+439 KAATEATTEKVAIATGENLAKKEAGKIALKAAGGAAVRA
-452 GVVAEE
+452 GVR
-458 ATVKTGET
+458 G
-466 VAKKKTESVALKSAA
+466 
-481 KIGVKSAAST
+481 
-491 AARAIP
+491 IP
-497 IIGSLAMA
+497 IIGNIAMA
-505 GYDAIDGYTDTDAQ
+505 GYDAIDGYTDTEAQ
-519 KAAFGLSDDDAVS
+519 KAAFGLSDDNAVS
-532 EQQKTAYATANVLD
+532 TQQKTAYAAANVLD

-556 LIGKGISALGFERA
+556 LIGKGISALGFEGA

-575 NFDTGDIARGVNGA
+575 NFDTGDIARDINSSI
-589 VDVTKSVFGSLKDT
+589 DTTKTVFSSLKESFSSSSEGT
-603 FLSTDENTK
+603 A
-612 QVKKAVEDGTKKTVD
+612 QVKKAVEDGTKQTVT
-627 AIHSLGEQLQGGRN
+627 AINNLGRQLQGGRD

-651 TSPTEFSSPANN
+651 TSPAEFNAPTSN

-694 EGATLESPN
+694 EGATLEAPN

-738 GYQKLQTVS
+738 GHQKLQTVS

-778 KIDVSKPEVMTQLVR
+778 KIDVSNPEVMTQLVR

-814 GAFNTNTGRWE
+814 GAFNANTGRWE
-825 GQFSDETLA
+825 GRFSDETLA
-834 RINKIQKENGGQL
+834 RLNKIQQENGGQL

-853 YSVGRKVKYANGKS
+853 YSVGRKVKYADGTS

-877 TATQQP
+877 TATPKP

-891 AVKKPQK
+891 AAKKPQK
-898 TGNQPQPINSEN
+898 KGNQPQPINPEN

-954 VKDFALA
+954 VKDFASA

-1030 PSTPKTPLQEQ
+1030 PSTPKTP
-1041 ALAISQAME
+1041 
-1050 GFSSAAPVPKTPQQE
+1050 QQE

-1091 ALAISQAM
+1091 V
-1099 ADFSSAAPA
+1099 
-1108 PKTPQQEQALAI
+1108 
-1120 SQAMEGFSSAAPAP
+1120 
-1134 KTPQQAQALAISQ
+1134 
-1147 AMEGFSSAAPAPK
+1147 
-1160 TPQQEQA
+1160 
-1167 LAISQAMAGFSSA
+1167 
-1180 APAPKTPQQE
+1180 
-1190 QALAINQAMAGAAP
+1190 LAINQAMAGAAP

>member
-1 MASTPYVKSTGR
+1 MDISPLA
-13 KIQSSS
+13 
-19 RETLIAAG
+19 TLNNYRNGEHSICQKPWKKNTKLKLGNVDRAG

-42 IDAIQGAST
+42 IDAIQEAST
-51 NELNALAEIKDAI
+51 NELKALAEVKDAI
-64 LSGRGSI
+64 LSGASTI
-71 TQLGEN
+71 TQQDER
-77 QGKVS
+77 QGRVS
-82 QRLSRRLIASEPYV
+82 NRLSRRRKDYEQST
-96 SDDAKNTQANPYIKR
+96 SDSVRDVQTNPYKKR
-111 LPMKK
+111 LPAKK
-116 GRTQVNNGE
+116 
-125 ERLIVATNTSERV
+125 ERAPINQTVDRSIVATNTPESVRSV
-138 HFASSRQSA
+138 QSRQTIR
-147 QKLKGSVPVAA
+147 KPDGFIPVAA

-166 SPQSQKGPL
+166 SPQSLKGPL
-175 RDSNGRF
+175 RDSSGRF
-182 VSQKNN
+182 VSQKSN
-188 EDIARKK
+188 EDVARKK
-195 EWQKAHKADA
+195 ELQNARKADA
-205 KLQEGFLRKLGSI
+205 KLQAGFLRKLGSI
-218 IGVDGNQSSSEESLT
+218 MGVDGNQSSSEESLT
-233 DAAGVGAGGPLWMAA
+233 NAAGVGAGGPLWMAA

-265 KEWVEKGKGEAS
+265 KEWVEKGKKETS
-277 PSKATSPAITY
+277 TSKAISPVITY
-288 PAVVNT
+288 PAAMNS
-294 QKATSATAFNNAV
+294 QKATSAKAFNNAV

-335 VSDEVVKLRKSVSSG
+335 VSDEILKLRKSVSSG

-356 DLWRNRASRR
+356 DLWKNRASRR
-366 NKINIGDQAGKNKRN
+366 NKINIGDQTGKNKRN
-381 KPKRKG
+381 KSKRKG

-393 ALSVGEKAAAG
+393 ALSAGEKVAAGSAAAG
-404 TAAAGAGAGAAKTVK
+404 TGVGAAKVVK
-419 TKVSKAKD
+419 NKISKPKDVST
-427 ISTTSDASKGIA
+427 ISDTSKGIA
-439 KETKNTAKAVKPA
+439 KETKNTAKAVKSA
-452 GVVAEE
+452 GVVAED
-458 ATVKTGET
+458 ATIKTGEAI
-466 VAKKKTESVALKSAA
+466 AKKKTESVALKSAA

-491 AARAIP
+491 AARAVP

-505 GYDAIDGYTDTDAQ
+505 GYDAIDGYTDTEAQ

-589 VDVTKSVFGSLKDT
+589 VDITKSVFGSLKDT

-651 TSPTEFSSPANN
+651 TSPTEFSAPANN

-778 KIDVSKPEVMTQLVR
+778 KIDVSNPEVMTQLVR

-867 PAQPVLNAVP
+867 PAHPVLNAVP

-883 IEVAQHAQ
+883 IEVAQHVQ

-898 TGNQPQPINSEN
+898 TGNQSQPINPEN
-910 ADVNTGSPSS
+910 VDVNTGSPSS

-927 INESGISGAS
+927 INDSGVG

-944 TSLAGTSLDL
+944 TSLAGTSLGL
-954 VKDFALA
+954 IKDFASA

-985 SGLTGKSFGFKKA
+985 SSLTGKSFGFQKA
-998 SQVADIA
+998 SQVTDIRDA
-1005 TAIQQKRTVNHD
+1005 LQKRPKAERDMPSV
-1017 TEIIDL
+1017 DL
-1023 LPGDQVS
+1023 LSGV
-1030 PSTPKTPLQEQ
+1030 
-1041 ALAISQAME
+1041 
-1050 GFSSAAPVPKTPQQE
+1050 SSASESEKISVNSRGIPV
-1065 QALAISQAM
+1065 
-1074 AGFSSA
+1074 
-1080 APAPKTPQQEQ
+1080 
-1091 ALAISQAM
+1091 
-1099 ADFSSAAPA
+1099 
-1108 PKTPQQEQALAI
+1108 
-1120 SQAMEGFSSAAPAP
+1120 
-1134 KTPQQAQALAISQ
+1134 
-1147 AMEGFSSAAPAPK
+1147 
-1160 TPQQEQA
+1160 
-1167 LAISQAMAGFSSA
+1167 
-1180 APAPKTPQQE
+1180 
-1190 QALAINQAMAGAAP
+1190 
-1204 VVTSGKRTIT
+1204 
-1214 APSDVQIYDN
+1214 YDN
-1224 GYKVVTGEDKSFF
+1224 GYKVIDGEDKGVL
-1237 GSLFDSTVS
+1237 GSLFDSSLT
-1246 GLKQTGTAVIP
+1246 GLKRISSAVLP
-1257 AVGDNLSR
+1257 AIGDNVSQLI
-1265 LVGGIDSTGILND
+1265 GGVDGTGIVND
-1278 LVMQS
+1278 LIYQA
-1283 TGQNSAIA
+1283 TGQNSTIA
-1291 RAISPLTRN
+1291 RAISPLTRSA
-1300 VGDWLNGGIQQT
+1300 GSWLNNGIQQT
-1312 ANSIRGIAT
+1312 ADSIRGISNE
-1321 GANNAIFGSASA
+1321 ANNAIFGSASA
-1333 VQEPFLAMP
+1333 VQEPFLALP

-1394 GDPDNVVKT
+1394 GDPDKVVKT

-1415 INDQSLDALLE
+1415 INDPSLDALLE

>member
-1 MASTPYVKSTGR
+1 MDISPLA
-13 KIQSSS
+13 
-19 RETLIAAG
+19 TLNNYRNGEHSICQKPWKKNTKLKPGNVDRAG

-42 IDAIQGAST
+42 IDAIQEAST
-51 NELNALAEIKDAI
+51 NELKALAEVKDAI
-64 LSGRGSI
+64 LSGASTI
-71 TQLGEN
+71 TQQDER
-77 QGKVS
+77 QGRVS
-82 QRLSRRLIASEPYV
+82 NRLSRRRKDYEQST
-96 SDDAKNTQANPYIKR
+96 SDSVRDVQTNPYKKR
-111 LPMKK
+111 LPAKK
-116 GRTQVNNGE
+116 
-125 ERLIVATNTSERV
+125 ERAPINQTVDRSIVATNTPESVRSV
-138 HFASSRQSA
+138 QSRQNIRKSD
-147 QKLKGSVPVAA
+147 GSIPVAA
-158 NSAPLEPQ
+158 NSTPLEPQ
-166 SPQSQKGPL
+166 SPQSLKGPL

-182 VSQKNN
+182 VSQKSN
-188 EDIARKK
+188 EDVARKK
-195 EWQKAHKADA
+195 ELQNARKADA
-205 KLQEGFLRKLGSI
+205 KLQAGFLRKLGSI
-218 IGVDGNQSSSEESLT
+218 MGVDGNQSSSEESLT
-233 DAAGVGAGGPLWMAA
+233 NAAGVGAGGPLWMAA

-265 KEWVEKGKGEAS
+265 KEWVEKGKKETS
-277 PSKATSPAITY
+277 TSKAISPVITY
-288 PAVVNT
+288 PAAVNS
-294 QKATSATAFNNAV
+294 QKATSAKAFNNAV

-335 VSDEVVKLRKSVSSG
+335 VSDEIVKLRKSVSSG

-356 DLWRNRASRR
+356 DLWKNRASRR
-366 NKINIGDQAGKNKRN
+366 NKINIGDRAGKNKRN
-381 KPKRKG
+381 KSKRKG
-387 RNLGKK
+387 HNLGKK
-393 ALSVGEKAAAG
+393 ALSVGEKVAAGSAAAG
-404 TAAAGAGAGAAKTVK
+404 TGVGTAKAVK
-419 TKVSKAKD
+419 NKISKPKDVST
-427 ISTTSDASKGIA
+427 ISDTSKGIA
-439 KETKNTAKAVKPA
+439 KETKNTAKAVKSA
-452 GVVAEE
+452 GVVAED
-458 ATVKTGET
+458 TTIKTGEAI
-466 VAKKKTESVALKSAA
+466 AKKKTESVALKSAA

-491 AARAIP
+491 AARAVP

-505 GYDAIDGYTDTDAQ
+505 GYDAIDGYTDTEAQ

-589 VDVTKSVFGSLKDT
+589 VDITKSVFGSLKDT

-627 AIHSLGEQLQGGRN
+627 VIHSLGEQLQGGRD

-651 TSPTEFSSPANN
+651 TSPAEFNAPASN

-694 EGATLESPN
+694 EGAALEAPN

-753 APPNENNTNQYID
+753 APPKENNTNQYID

-778 KIDVSKPEVMTQLVR
+778 KIDVSNPEVMTQLVR

-898 TGNQPQPINSEN
+898 TGNQSQPINPEN
-910 ADVNTGSPSS
+910 VDVNTGSPSS

-927 INESGISGAS
+927 INDSGVG

-944 TSLAGTSLDL
+944 TSIAGTSLGL
-954 VKDFALA
+954 IKDFASA

-985 SGLTGKSFGFKKA
+985 SSLTGKSFGFQKA
-998 SQVADIA
+998 SQVTDIRDA
-1005 TAIQQKRTVNHD
+1005 LQKRPKAERDMPSV
-1017 TEIIDL
+1017 DL
-1023 LPGDQVS
+1023 LSGV
-1030 PSTPKTPLQEQ
+1030 
-1041 ALAISQAME
+1041 
-1050 GFSSAAPVPKTPQQE
+1050 SSASESEKISVNSRGIPV
-1065 QALAISQAM
+1065 
-1074 AGFSSA
+1074 
-1080 APAPKTPQQEQ
+1080 
-1091 ALAISQAM
+1091 
-1099 ADFSSAAPA
+1099 
-1108 PKTPQQEQALAI
+1108 
-1120 SQAMEGFSSAAPAP
+1120 
-1134 KTPQQAQALAISQ
+1134 
-1147 AMEGFSSAAPAPK
+1147 
-1160 TPQQEQA
+1160 
-1167 LAISQAMAGFSSA
+1167 
-1180 APAPKTPQQE
+1180 
-1190 QALAINQAMAGAAP
+1190 
-1204 VVTSGKRTIT
+1204 
-1214 APSDVQIYDN
+1214 YDN
-1224 GYKVVTGEDKSFF
+1224 GYKVIDGEDKGVL
-1237 GSLFDSTVS
+1237 GSLFDSSLT
-1246 GLKQTGTAVIP
+1246 GLKRISSAVLP
-1257 AVGDNLSR
+1257 AIGDNVSR
-1265 LVGGIDSTGILND
+1265 LIGGVDGTGIVND
-1278 LVMQS
+1278 LVYQA
-1283 TGQNSAIA
+1283 TGQNSTIA
-1291 RAISPLTRN
+1291 RAISPLTRSA
-1300 VGDWLNGGIQQT
+1300 GSWLNNGIQQT
-1312 ANSIRGIAT
+1312 ADSIRGISNE
-1321 GANNAIFGSASA
+1321 ANNAIFGSASA

-1394 GDPDNVVKT
+1394 GDPDKVVKT

-1415 INDQSLDALLE
+1415 INDPSLDALLE

>member
-1 MASTPYVKSTGR
+1 MDISPLV
-13 KIQSSS
+13 
-19 RETLIAAG
+19 TLNNCHNGEHSICQKPWKKNTKLKPGNVVAAG

-51 NELNALAEIKDAI
+51 NELKALAEIKDAI
-64 LSGRGSI
+64 LSGASTI
-71 TQLGEN
+71 TQQAEK
-77 QGKVS
+77 QGRVS
-82 QRLSRRLIASEPYV
+82 NRLSRRRKEYEQST
-96 SDDAKNTQANPYIKR
+96 SDSVRDVQTNPYKKR
-111 LPMKK
+111 LPAKK
-116 GRTQVNNGE
+116 
-125 ERLIVATNTSERV
+125 ERAPLNQTVDRSIVATNTPESVRSV
-138 HFASSRQSA
+138 QSRQTIRKSD
-147 QKLKGSVPVAA
+147 GFIPVAA

-166 SPQSQKGPL
+166 SLKGPL
-175 RDSNGRF
+175 RDGNGRF
-182 VSQKNN
+182 VSQKSN

-195 EWQKAHKADA
+195 ELQNARKADA
-205 KLQEGFLRKLGSI
+205 KLQAGFLRKLGSI
-218 IGVDGNQSSSEESLT
+218 MGMDNHQSAGEDAIT
-233 DAAGVGAGGPLWMAA
+233 NAAGVGAGGPLWMAA
-248 RGMYDITK
+248 RGIYDITK

-265 KEWVEKGKGEAS
+265 KEWSDKGDSNLSTSE
-277 PSKATSPAITY
+277 SKPAAITY
-288 PAVVNT
+288 PAPRNE
-294 QKATSATAFNNAV
+294 KNSASSAAFNNAI
-307 ETKSAQAVE
+307 EAKSVRVVE
-316 EQTKILQTNDN
+316 EQTKVLQSNDAR
-327 KIIDGLEN
+327 IIDELEN
-335 VSDEVVKLRKSVSSG
+335 VSDEIVKLRKSMKTKG
-350 NKFGLS
+350 NGIKLS
-356 DLWRNRASRR
+356 DLFSRNRDRITSNR
-366 NKINIGDQAGKNKRN
+366 NKTNRNKNKSKKDRRADKRPEAKKDKIKTTTTEKGETSTPKDKVEKKQQNSKNNSVKNENHQPRNAGKEAI
-381 KPKRKG
+381 G
-387 RNLGKK
+387 
-393 ALSVGEKAAAG
+393 
-404 TAAAGAGAGAAKTVK
+404 
-419 TKVSKAKD
+419 
-427 ISTTSDASKGIA
+427 DASKTTEKVADKGARKTASTGIA
-439 KETKNTAKAVKPA
+439 KAATEATTEKVAIATGENLAKKEAGKIALKAAGGAAVRA
-452 GVVAEE
+452 GVR
-458 ATVKTGET
+458 G
-466 VAKKKTESVALKSAA
+466 
-481 KIGVKSAAST
+481 
-491 AARAIP
+491 IP
-497 IIGSLAMA
+497 IIGNIAMA
-505 GYDAIDGYTDTDAQ
+505 GYDAIDGYTDTEAQ
-519 KAAFGLSDDDAVS
+519 KAAFGLSDDNAVS
-532 EQQKTAYATANVLD
+532 TQQKTAYAAANVLD

-556 LIGKGISALGFERA
+556 LIGKGISALGFEGA

-575 NFDTGDIARGVNGA
+575 NFDTGDIARDINSSI
-589 VDVTKSVFGSLKDT
+589 DTTKTVFSSLKESFSSSSEGT
-603 FLSTDENTK
+603 A
-612 QVKKAVEDGTKKTVD
+612 QVKKAVEDGTKQTVT
-627 AIHSLGEQLQGGRN
+627 AINNLGRQLQGGRD

-651 TSPTEFSSPANN
+651 TSPAEFNAPTSN

-694 EGATLESPN
+694 EGATLEAPN

-738 GYQKLQTVS
+738 GHQKLQTVS

-778 KIDVSKPEVMTQLVR
+778 KIDVSNPEVMTQLVR

-814 GAFNTNTGRWE
+814 GAFNANTGRWE
-825 GQFSDETLA
+825 GRFSDETLA
-834 RINKIQKENGGQL
+834 RLNKIQQENGGQL

-853 YSVGRKVKYANGKS
+853 YSVGRKVKYADGTS

-877 TATQQP
+877 TATPKP

-891 AVKKPQK
+891 AAKKPQK
-898 TGNQPQPINSEN
+898 TGNQPQPINPEN

-954 VKDFALA
+954 VKDFASA

-998 SQVADIA
+998 SPVADIA

-1030 PSTPKTPLQEQ
+1030 PSTPKTP
-1041 ALAISQAME
+1041 
-1050 GFSSAAPVPKTPQQE
+1050 QQE

-1074 AGFSSA
+1074 A
-1080 APAPKTPQQEQ
+1080 
-1091 ALAISQAM
+1091 
-1099 ADFSSAAPA
+1099 
-1108 PKTPQQEQALAI
+1108 
-1120 SQAMEGFSSAAPAP
+1120 
-1134 KTPQQAQALAISQ
+1134 
-1147 AMEGFSSAAPAPK
+1147 GFSSAAPAPK

-1190 QALAINQAMAGAAP
+1190 QALAINQAMAGFSSAAPAPKTPQQEQALAINQAMSGAAP

-1246 GLKQTGTAVIP
+1246 GLKQAGTAVIP